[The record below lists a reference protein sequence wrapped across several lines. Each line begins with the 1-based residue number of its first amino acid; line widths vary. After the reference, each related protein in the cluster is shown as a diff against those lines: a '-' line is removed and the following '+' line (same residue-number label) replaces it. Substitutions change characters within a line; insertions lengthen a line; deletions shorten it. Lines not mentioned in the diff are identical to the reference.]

1 MFRKKLL
8 TALSLVLVLCTLV
21 SIGALGLQAL
31 AAETLGSISGGHSQT
46 HTAGD
51 SLAAIQQQNAEWAVR
66 QFLDQCAMPLDGSNG
81 TPDLCIPGLSSTDN
95 MIPQGMTYYKAK
107 NWVLISSY
115 KNGGGSP
122 SVIYALSLETGM
134 FVAQFNLYN
143 NDKSAC
149 TAHVGGI
156 AASNF
161 NLYIADKNNSISYVP
176 LSELNV
182 AEGTLKDIYI
192 QGTVDLAELS
202 SANTSFCSLDNGI
215 LWTGNFYH
223 TADGYKTPANSV
235 YNSMIFG
242 YALQGANSQTEWN
255 AFATGSITGDA
266 SASSNADCAGYPTYT
281 LAIPN
286 TITKIQCALV
296 AKGRVYM
303 GTSYGRRNDCDLY
316 IADIDLT
323 KNGNTTVTIAGH
335 QTDAY
340 LLSDYR
346 TFNNHLYMNEGMFML
361 NNEIYILTESAAY
374 KYYDPQKPQS
384 DPKNCPYPT
393 DVIWKL
399 DPYALMGEVAPDDS
413 GITSYYTKVYNWD
426 EIGVDD
432 EYIIVFKSRAG
443 ENGNNILYALDA
455 NGGYAGNPLPKYTV
469 RTNAG
474 QGATGDSMGMI
485 GKKLSNYTFTNG
497 DKKLV
502 LNNPDDDDVES
513 MRWSIEKTGDGNAV
527 RITSKDSYFANAPFL
542 YYGSRLVYMTLGGNE
557 QFANVHLAPTGRSDG
572 SFQLYYK
579 GSKKGSKE
587 YYMFCNDGTISDGL
601 ESYSRYYA
609 QADVKEKDSDP
620 NGTGYANRDHTET
633 VYYGQ
638 TERAGTFHMD
648 GTYNRSCD
656 YHSGNKIGY
665 HHNKESNSNQVLGTA
680 VGNSYTY
687 FYIYRR
693 IVQTE
698 GSQGK
703 SNLFTGKKA
712 YAAADGT
719 YTIDLQAYAT
729 GTTQSAISDKGVP
742 LDVVLVVDRSAS
754 MTSEDCL
761 NFDKVYRVSYD
772 TYRRRPGDDK
782 DREAYYKLGDNYYLI
797 KRNWYM
803 TEFVERNGALSRDG
817 KLGDTDAKSNYGVHD
832 HAAFYLHTDGKY
844 YRVNQKIW
852 EGKENFYVLYFYA
865 DDGNYYALYNS
876 KNDCNCADKGTA
888 THNPAHLI
896 GTVNPGD
903 FDYDTAYGIFWN
915 SSSTAYNCYKEK
927 KLSAYR
933 ETAYSGTYYTGT
945 GDTHYYLYFEANGKT
960 YYLDGLNITE
970 DRPDQYTSSSEY
982 IYTGAYYTK
991 TNVQRR
997 TAVAKAARE
1006 FVADLRVDSGKY
1018 DIDHRIAFVEFGN
1031 DASSAMPDALGT
1043 AWDYTGVWNKTASGS
1058 GQFILKNNLDAD
1070 AEKTVYKN
1078 AFNSANDATADYAI
1092 SEMAGGTDYVCAAP
1106 NHGFEMA
1113 YEILN
1118 NSSAKAEYAAGTRKA
1133 VVVFITDGIPGNPSS
1148 QFNNAAARLNI
1159 SKTYA
1164 NAAIEQAA
1172 RIKALGAADIYSI
1185 YIGTD
1190 FMKGFIVDDYMEGV
1204 SSNYPNSTGYPGF
1217 KDGATLGTK
1226 KEGGNYYSRITSG
1239 GDLSRLLESIAYEA
1253 IASGTAVKLNSTAVL
1268 KDVLSDSFAFPSDLS
1283 QLKVTLQTQDLSY
1296 NAANKL
1302 VEGAIVNNPA
1312 GVTYKIVGNE
1322 INVTGF
1328 DYTTNYVAPDHP
1340 GKRLIVKLEGILP
1353 TRDIVG
1359 YKIDTNDNERSGIYE
1374 HPDAS
1379 VPMENLTKDE
1389 VTRLLPAPETN
1400 VPEHNY
1406 IFDFGSVMPVTD
1418 NSGELLAVSNS
1429 PTKLSATAYPL
1440 ETSNTAGGSAKIDTA
1455 ANVLDLTM
1463 GMTNS
1468 YIYAFI
1474 KTGYDSYEW
1483 TRVNLIPASNVY
1495 FEETSLT
1502 PVTGTGTA
1510 WASTAAASAA
1520 AQSPS
1525 GNYDLYGFDVSY
1537 NFNDG
1542 KLFSGNAALKTTVN
1556 SGSKTSDKVK
1566 FTFTGESFDLISA
1579 CGPQTGVL
1587 AVKVTNSAT
1596 GATKYYVV
1604 DTYYTDANY
1613 LVDGLARQV
1622 PVMTFSGDCGTY
1634 NVEVSGVYL
1643 NSAGAVKNSGAKAA
1657 PSALSAVDRSVLNA
1671 LAELGY
1677 DDVSASEVEKIW
1689 MDDSSVL
1696 NDKVPVAYSAPA
1708 KAPAAKA
1715 DGTSADVSLDV
1726 YIDAVRIYKPY
1737 GNNDPASY
1745 IAGEK
1750 NARYINVLGNLK
1762 SGGMT
1767 GSNDGKIAYVEGGS
1781 YDSLEFADYN
1791 NYQFGGPHNEVY
1803 LNKVTDGAVTGLSF
1817 TLGNFDKTKSQV
1829 MLSLRYVQKN
1839 GAANGSECKINNAI
1853 IRISSATEMYYDITE
1868 YVNDDGTVTIQ
1879 NLGDNLLAVGYI
1891 KLADAKVSVDD
1902 SALAKAQRAMAQP
1915 GVETDVLARF
1925 IPVEENDAEEADN
1938 VERPLGA
1945 KLITV
1950 NGANNDNDGIVFDFL
1965 DTVLGSVSAM
1975 FKKIASFLANIF
1987 GFFR

>member
-66 QFLDQCAMPLDGSNG
+66 QFLDQCATPLDGSNG

-107 NWVLISSY
+107 NWVLIASY

-122 SVIYALSLETGM
+122 SVIYALSLETGR

-202 SANTSFCSLDNGI
+202 SANTSFCSFDNGI

-223 TADGYKTPANSV
+223 TADGYNTPANSV

-266 SASSNADCAGYPTYT
+266 SASSNADCAGYPSHT
-281 LAIPN
+281 LAVPN

-303 GTSYGRRNDCDLY
+303 GTSYGRKNACDLY

-323 KNGNTTVTIAGH
+323 KKGNTTVTIAGH

-361 NNEIYILTESAAY
+361 NNEIYILTESAAF
-374 KYYDPQKPQS
+374 KYYGESPTNK
-384 DPKNCPYPT
+384 CTYPT

-413 GITSYYTKVYNWD
+413 GITSYYSKVYNWD

-432 EYIIVFKSRAG
+432 EYIIVFKSSAV
-443 ENGNNILYALDA
+443 ENGNNVLYALDA

-469 RTNAG
+469 RANAG

-557 QFANVHLAPTGRSDG
+557 QFANVYLAPTGSSDG
-572 SFQLYYK
+572 SFQLYY
-579 GSKKGSKE
+579 KGSKE

-601 ESYSRYYA
+601 DSYSRYYA
-609 QADVKEKDSDP
+609 ENDVKERDADKSTTR
-620 NGTGYANRDHTET
+620 NEDHTGT

-638 TERAGTFHMD
+638 TEQAGTFHMD
-648 GTYNRSCD
+648 GTYSRSCD

-665 HHNKESNSNQVLGTA
+665 HPNKESSSNKVLGTA

-693 IVQTE
+693 IIQTE

-729 GTTQSAISDKGVP
+729 GSTQSAISDKGVP

-761 NFDKVYRVSYD
+761 NYDKVYRVSYD

-782 DREAYYKLGDNYYLI
+782 DREAYYKLGDTYYLI
-797 KRNWYM
+797 QRGSYDTYAYNSHSGSMGRDSVKNAGTTWYYL
-803 TEFVERNGALSRDG
+803 FDG
-817 KLGDTDAKSNYGVHD
+817 EYCQINY
-832 HAAFYLHTDGKY
+832 KY
-844 YRVNQKIW
+844 YRKN
-852 EGKENFYVLYFYA
+852 NSAAYSYSTAVLYIEHN
-865 DDGNYYALYNS
+865 GNYYALYNTGT
-876 KNDCNCADKGTA
+876 DCNCSNKGTDA
-888 THNPAHLI
+888 HEAAHLI
-896 GTVNPGD
+896 GTSMPSNKNGYDD
-903 FDYDTAYGIFWN
+903 FRNSANAY
-915 SSSTAYNCYKEK
+915 YNCYKK
-927 KLSAYR
+927 DSSNPNYK
-933 ETAYSGTYYTGT
+933 GTYYTYDKT
-945 GDTHYYLYFEANGKT
+945 THYYLYFEANGKT

-970 DRPDQYTSSSEY
+970 DRPDQYTSTSEY

-1018 DIDHRIAFVEFGN
+1018 NIDHRIAFVEFGN
-1031 DASSAMPDALGT
+1031 DASSATPLLGNYN
-1043 AWDYTGVWNKTASGS
+1043 WQHTGVWNKTDSSGS
-1058 GQFILKNNLDAD
+1058 GQFILKNNLDAA

-1092 SEMAGGTDYVCAAP
+1092 SEMAGGTTFTCAAP
-1106 NHGFEMA
+1106 NHGMEMA
-1113 YEILN
+1113 YEILS

-1133 VVVFITDGIPGNPSS
+1133 VVVMISDGVPGNPERSD
-1148 QFNNAAARLNI
+1148 NPNI
-1159 SKTYA
+1159 AKIYA
-1164 NAAIEQAA
+1164 NGAIEQAA
-1172 RIKALGAADIYSI
+1172 KIKALGHCDIYTI
-1185 YIGTD
+1185 YIGTES
-1190 FMKGFIVDDYMEGV
+1190 MSGFNVDDYMEGV
-1204 SSNYPNSTGYPGF
+1204 SSNYPNATGYPGYNN
-1217 KDGATLGTK
+1217 KVLGEK
-1226 KEGGNYYSRITSG
+1226 NPDGNYYSKITTG
-1239 GDLSRLLESIAYEA
+1239 GDLSKLLEQISYEA

-1283 QLKVTLQTQDLSY
+1283 QLKVTLQTQELSY

-1312 GVTYKIVGNE
+1312 GVTYEIVGNE

-1359 YKIDTNDNERSGIYE
+1359 YDIDTNDNERSGIYA
-1374 HPDAS
+1374 HPDVS

-1389 VTRLLPAPETN
+1389 VTRLLPAPETS

-1406 IFDFGSVMPVTD
+1406 IFDFGSVMPITD

-1429 PTKLSATAYPL
+1429 PAKLSATAYPL
-1440 ETSNTAGGSAKIDTA
+1440 ETSNTAGASAKIDTA
-1455 ANVLDLTM
+1455 ANGLDLTM

-1474 KTGYDSYEW
+1474 KTGHDSYEW

-1525 GNYDLYGFDVSY
+1525 GNYDLYGFDASY

-1715 DGTSADVSLDV
+1715 NETAADVSLDV

-1925 IPVEENDAEEADN
+1925 IPVAENDAEEADN
-1938 VERPLGA
+1938 VKRPLGA
-1945 KLITV
+1945 EIITV

>member
-1 MFRKKLL
+1 MFRKKFL

-66 QFLDQCAMPLDGSNG
+66 QFLDQCATPLDGSNG
-81 TPDLCIPGLSSTDN
+81 NPDLCIPGLSSTDN
-95 MIPQGMTYYKAK
+95 MIPQGLTYYKAK
-107 NWVLISSY
+107 NWVLIASY

-122 SVIYALSLETGM
+122 SVIYALSLETGR

-202 SANTSFCSLDNGI
+202 SANTSFCSFDNGI

-223 TADGYKTPANSV
+223 TADGYNTPANSV

-266 SASSNADCAGYPTYT
+266 SASSNADCAGYPTHT
-281 LAIPN
+281 LAVPN

-296 AKGRVYM
+296 SKGRVYM
-303 GTSYGRRNDCDLY
+303 GTSYGRRNACDLY

-323 KNGNTTVTIAGH
+323 KDGNTTVTIAGH

-361 NNEIYILTESAAY
+361 NNEVYILTESAAY
-374 KYYDPQKPQS
+374 KYYGESATNK
-384 DPKNCPYPT
+384 CTYPT

-399 DPYALMGEVAPDDS
+399 DPYALMGEVAPDDE
-413 GITSYYTKVYNWD
+413 GVTSYYSKVYNWD
-426 EIGVDD
+426 EIGVED
-432 EYIIVFKSRAG
+432 EYIIVFKSSAV
-443 ENGNNILYALDA
+443 ENGNNVLYTLDA

-469 RTNAG
+469 RANAG
-474 QGATGDSMGMI
+474 QGATGDSMGMV
-485 GKKLSNYTFTNG
+485 GKKITNYTFTNG

-557 QFANVHLAPTGRSDG
+557 QFANVYLAPTGSSDG
-572 SFQLYYK
+572 SFQLYYN
-579 GSKKGSKE
+579 GSNK

-601 ESYSRYYA
+601 DSYSRYYA
-609 QADVKEKDSDP
+609 ENNVKERDADKSTTR
-620 NGTGYANRDHTET
+620 NEDHTGT

-638 TERAGTFHMD
+638 TEQAGTFHMD
-648 GTYNRSCD
+648 GTYSRSCD

-665 HHNKESNSNQVLGTA
+665 HPNNESSSNKVLGRN
-680 VGNSYTY
+680 VGDSYTY

-693 IVQTE
+693 IIQTE

-712 YAAADGT
+712 YASADGT

-729 GTTQSAISDKGVP
+729 GATQSAISDKGVP
-742 LDVVLVVDRSAS
+742 LDVVLVVDRSSS
-754 MTSEDCL
+754 MGDEKDCA
-761 NFDKVYRVSYD
+761 NYDKAYRLSYD
-772 TYRRRPGDDK
+772 NYQPGN
-782 DREAYYKLGDNYYLI
+782 RETYYKLGDTYYLI
-797 KRNWYM
+797 QRGSYQTYTFTKK
-803 TEFVERNGALSRDG
+803 T
-817 KLGDTDAKSNYGVHD
+817 GDLNYDATSSSSN
-832 HAAFYLHTDGKY
+832 AWYLHS
-844 YRVNQKIW
+844 
-852 EGKENFYVLYFYA
+852 
-865 DDGNYYALYNS
+865 DGNYYQLQHSTVHEATLNRNKRWILYFRDSN
-876 KNDCNCADKGTA
+876 NDVWLLYSGDDCCTSGRT
-888 THNPAHLI
+888 THPAHYA
-896 GTVNPGD
+896 GASTPSDSDVR
-903 FDYDTAYGIFWN
+903 N
-915 SSSTAYNCYKEK
+915 SSNPLYNCYRTGWSK
-927 KLSAYR
+927 SI
-933 ETAYSGTYYTGT
+933 YTGDYYNRNT
-945 GDTHYYLYFEANGKT
+945 ITHYYLYFEANGKT
-960 YYLDGLNITE
+960 YYLDGLNAVD
-970 DRPDQYTSSSEY
+970 DRPSQYTSSTEY
-982 IYTGAYYTK
+982 IYTGAYYDK

-997 TAVAKAARE
+997 TATAKAARE
-1006 FVADLRVDSGKY
+1006 FIADLRVDSGKY

-1031 DASSAMPDALGT
+1031 DASNAKPDLTGT
-1043 AWDYTGVWNKTASGS
+1043 DWAYTGVWNKTDSSGT

-1070 AEKTVYKN
+1070 AEKTFYKN

-1092 SEMAGGTDYVCAAP
+1092 SEMAGNNSYVCAAP

-1133 VVVFITDGIPGNPSS
+1133 IVVFITDGVPGNPSS
-1148 QFNNAAARLNI
+1148 TKSDATKLNI

-1172 RIKALGAADIYSI
+1172 RIKALGSADIYSI
-1185 YIGTD
+1185 YIGTETMTD
-1190 FMKGFIVDDYMEGV
+1190 FNVDDYMDGV

-1226 KEGGNYYSRITSG
+1226 KEGGNYYSKITSG
-1239 GDLSRLLESIAYEA
+1239 GDLSRLLQQISYEA

-1283 QLKVTLQTQDLSY
+1283 QLKVTLQTQELSY

-1312 GVTYKIVGNE
+1312 GVTYEIVGNE

-1340 GKRLIVKLEGILP
+1340 GKRLIVKLEGVLP
-1353 TRDIVG
+1353 VKDIVG
-1359 YKIDTNDNERSGIYE
+1359 YNIDTNDNERSGIYE

-1389 VTRLLPAPETN
+1389 VTRLLPAPETS

-1406 IFDFGSVMPVTD
+1406 IFDFGSVMPITD

-1455 ANVLDLTM
+1455 ANGLDLTM

-1474 KTGYDSYEW
+1474 KTGHDSYEW

-1525 GNYDLYGFDVSY
+1525 GNYDLYGFDASY

-1542 KLFSGNAALKTTVN
+1542 NLFSGNAALKTTVN

-1677 DDVSASEVEKIW
+1677 DDVSAAEVEKIW
-1689 MDDSSVL
+1689 MDDGSVL

-1708 KAPAAKA
+1708 KAPAANA

-1853 IRISSATEMYYDITE
+1853 IRINSATEMYYDITE

-1925 IPVEENDAEEADN
+1925 IPVAENDAEEPDN

-1945 KLITV
+1945 ELITV

-1965 DTVLGSVSAM
+1965 DTVLGSISAM
-1975 FKKIASFLANIF
+1975 FKKIISFFANIF

>member
-66 QFLDQCAMPLDGSNG
+66 QFLDQCATPLDGSNG
-81 TPDLCIPGLSSTDN
+81 TPDLCVPGLSSTDN

-122 SVIYALSLETGM
+122 SVIYALSLETGR

-223 TADGYKTPANSV
+223 TDGGYNTPANSV
-235 YNSMIFG
+235 YNSMMFG

-266 SASSNADCAGYPTYT
+266 SASTNADCAGYPTYT
-281 LAIPN
+281 LAVPN

-303 GTSYGRRNDCDLY
+303 GTSYGRRNACDLY

-323 KNGNTTVTIAGH
+323 KDGNTTVTIAGH

-346 TFNNHLYMNEGMFML
+346 SFNNHLYMNEGMFML

-374 KYYDPQKPQS
+374 KYYGETATNK
-384 DPKNCPYPT
+384 CTYPT

-399 DPYALMGEVAPDDS
+399 DPYALMGEVAPDDE
-413 GITSYYTKVYNWD
+413 GVTSYYSKVYNWD

-432 EYIIVFKSRAG
+432 EYIIVFKSSAV
-443 ENGNNILYALDA
+443 ENGNNVLYALDA

-469 RTNAG
+469 RANAG

-485 GKKLSNYTFTNG
+485 GKKLSNYTFANG

-513 MRWSIEKTGDGNAV
+513 MRWSIEKVDDKTNAV

-557 QFANVHLAPTGRSDG
+557 QFANVYLAPTGSSDG
-572 SFQLYYK
+572 SFQLYY
-579 GSKKGSKE
+579 KGSKE

-601 ESYSRYYA
+601 DSYSRYYA
-609 QADVKEKDSDP
+609 ENDVKERDADKSTTR
-620 NGTGYANRDHTET
+620 NEDHTGT

-638 TERAGTFHMD
+638 TEQAGTFHMD
-648 GTYNRSCD
+648 GTYSRSCD

-665 HHNKESNSNQVLGTA
+665 HPNKESSSNKVLGTA
-680 VGNSYTY
+680 VGSSYTY

-693 IVQTE
+693 IIQTE

-729 GTTQSAISDKGVP
+729 GATQSAISDKGVP

-761 NFDKVYRVSYD
+761 NYDKVYRVSYD

-782 DREAYYKLGDNYYLI
+782 DREAYYKLGDTYYLI
-797 KRNWYM
+797 QRGSYDTYAYNSHSGSMGRDSVKNAGTTWYYL
-803 TEFVERNGALSRDG
+803 FDG
-817 KLGDTDAKSNYGVHD
+817 EYCQINY
-832 HAAFYLHTDGKY
+832 KY
-844 YRVNQKIW
+844 YRKNDSAA
-852 EGKENFYVLYFYA
+852 YSYSTAVLYIEHN
-865 DDGNYYALYNS
+865 GNYYALYNTGT
-876 KNDCNCADKGTA
+876 DCNCSNKGTDA
-888 THNPAHLI
+888 HEAAHLI
-896 GTVNPGD
+896 GTSMPSNKNGYND
-903 FDYDTAYGIFWN
+903 FRNSANAY
-915 SSSTAYNCYKEK
+915 YNCFK
-927 KLSAYR
+927 KDSSKPNY
-933 ETAYSGTYYTGT
+933 EGTYYTYDKT
-945 GDTHYYLYFEANGKT
+945 THYYLYFEANGKT

-970 DRPDQYTSSSEY
+970 DRPSQYTSSTEY

-1018 DIDHRIAFVEFGN
+1018 NIDHRIAFVEFGN
-1031 DASSAMPDALGT
+1031 DASSATPLLGNYN
-1043 AWDYTGVWNKTASGS
+1043 WQHTGVWNKTDSSGS
-1058 GQFILKNNLDAD
+1058 GQFILKNNLDAA

-1092 SEMAGGTDYVCAAP
+1092 SEMAGGTTFTCAAP
-1106 NHGFEMA
+1106 NHGMEMA
-1113 YEILN
+1113 YEILS

-1133 VVVFITDGIPGNPSS
+1133 VVVMISDGVPGNPERSD
-1148 QFNNAAARLNI
+1148 NPNI
-1159 SKTYA
+1159 AKIYA
-1164 NAAIEQAA
+1164 NGAIEQAA
-1172 RIKALGAADIYSI
+1172 KIKALGHCDIYTI
-1185 YIGTD
+1185 YIGTES
-1190 FMKGFIVDDYMEGV
+1190 MSGFNVDNYMEGV
-1204 SSNYPNSTGYPGF
+1204 SSNYPNATGYPGYNN
-1217 KDGATLGTK
+1217 KVLGEKNPDG
-1226 KEGGNYYSRITSG
+1226 NFYSKITTG
-1239 GDLSRLLESIAYEA
+1239 GDLSKLLEQISYEA
-1253 IASGTAVKLNSTAVL
+1253 IASGTAVKLNSTSVL

-1283 QLKVTLQTQDLSY
+1283 QLKVTLQTQELSY

-1302 VEGAIVNNPA
+1302 VEGAKVDNPA
-1312 GVTYKIVGNE
+1312 GVTYEIVGNE

-1353 TRDIVG
+1353 TRDIAG
-1359 YKIDTNDNERSGIYE
+1359 YDIDTNDNERSGIYA
-1374 HPDAS
+1374 HPDVS

-1389 VTRLLPAPETN
+1389 VTRLLPAPETS

-1406 IFDFGSVMPVTD
+1406 IFDFGSVMPITD
-1418 NSGELLAVSNS
+1418 NTGELLAVSNS
-1429 PTKLSATAYPL
+1429 PAKLSATAYPL
-1440 ETSNTAGGSAKIDTA
+1440 ETSNTAGASAKIDTA
-1455 ANVLDLTM
+1455 ANGLDLTM

-1474 KTGYDSYEW
+1474 KTGHDSYEW

-1525 GNYDLYGFDVSY
+1525 GNYDLYGFDASY

-1689 MDDSSVL
+1689 MDDSSIL

-1708 KAPAAKA
+1708 KAPAANA

-1925 IPVEENDAEEADN
+1925 IPVAENDAEEADN

-1950 NGANNDNDGIVFDFL
+1950 NGANNDNDGIVFNFL

>member
-66 QFLDQCAMPLDGSNG
+66 QFLDQCATPLDGSNG

-122 SVIYALSLETGM
+122 SVIYALSLETGR

-223 TADGYKTPANSV
+223 TDGGYNTPANSV
-235 YNSMIFG
+235 YKSMIFG

-281 LAIPN
+281 LAVPN

-303 GTSYGRRNDCDLY
+303 GTSYGRRSPCDLY

-323 KNGNTTVTIAGH
+323 KDGNTTVTIAGH

-374 KYYDPQKPQS
+374 KYYDPKKS
-384 DPKNCPYPT
+384 TNDPNNCKYPT

-399 DPYALMGEVAPDDS
+399 DPYALMGEVAPDES
-413 GITSYYTKVYNWD
+413 GITSYYSKVYDWD

-432 EYIIVFKSRAG
+432 EYIIVFKSSAV
-443 ENGNNILYALDA
+443 ENGNNVLYAIDA

-469 RTNAG
+469 RANAG

-513 MRWSIEKTGDGNAV
+513 MRWSIEKTGNGNAV

-557 QFANVHLAPTGRSDG
+557 QFANVYLAPTGSSDG
-572 SFQLYYK
+572 SFQLYYNGK
-579 GSKKGSKE
+579 NGKF
-587 YYMFCNDGTISDGL
+587 YMFCNDGTISDGL
-601 ESYSRYYA
+601 DSYSRYYA
-609 QADVKEKDSDP
+609 ENNVKERDADKSTTR
-620 NGTGYANRDHTET
+620 NEDHTGT

-638 TERAGTFHMD
+638 TEQAGTFHMD
-648 GTYNRSCD
+648 GTYSRSCD

-665 HHNKESNSNQVLGTA
+665 HPNNESSSNKVLGRN
-680 VGNSYTY
+680 VGDSYTY

-693 IVQTE
+693 IIQTE

-719 YTIDLQAYAT
+719 YTIDLQSYAT
-729 GTTQSAISDKGVP
+729 GATQSAISDKGVP
-742 LDVVLVVDRSAS
+742 LDVVLVVDRSSS
-754 MTSEDCL
+754 MGSEKDCA
-761 NFDKVYRVSYD
+761 NYDKAYRLSYD
-772 TYRRRPGDDK
+772 NYQPGN
-782 DREAYYKLGDNYYLI
+782 RETYYKLGDTYYLI
-797 KRNWYM
+797 QRGSYDSYAYNSHSGSMGRDSVKNAGTTWYYL
-803 TEFVERNGALSRDG
+803 FDG
-817 KLGDTDAKSNYGVHD
+817 EYCQINY
-832 HAAFYLHTDGKY
+832 KY
-844 YRVNQKIW
+844 YRKNDSAA
-852 EGKENFYVLYFYA
+852 YSYSTAVLYIEHN
-865 DDGNYYALYNS
+865 GNYYALYNTGT
-876 KNDCNCADKGTA
+876 DCNCSNKGTDA
-888 THNPAHLI
+888 HEAAHLI
-896 GTVNPGD
+896 GTSMPSAKNGYND
-903 FDYDTAYGIFWN
+903 FRNSANAY
-915 SSSTAYNCYKEK
+915 YNCYKTDSGK
-927 KLSAYR
+927 ANYK
-933 ETAYSGTYYTGT
+933 GTYYTYDKT
-945 GDTHYYLYFEANGKT
+945 THYYLYFEANGKT
-960 YYLDGLNITE
+960 YYLDGLNAVD
-970 DRPDQYTSSSEY
+970 DRPSQYTSSTEY
-982 IYTGAYYTK
+982 IYTGAYYDK

-997 TAVAKAARE
+997 TATAKAARE

-1031 DASSAMPDALGT
+1031 DASSAKPDLTGT
-1043 AWDYTGVWNKTASGS
+1043 DWAYTGVWNKTDSSGS

-1070 AEKTVYKN
+1070 AEKTFYKN

-1092 SEMAGGTDYVCAAP
+1092 SEMAGNTNYVCAAP

-1133 VVVFITDGIPGNPSS
+1133 IVVFITDGVPGNPSS
-1148 QFNNAAARLNI
+1148 TKSAATKLNI

-1172 RIKALGAADIYSI
+1172 RIKALGSADIYSI
-1185 YIGTD
+1185 YIGTETMTD
-1190 FMKGFIVDDYMEGV
+1190 FNVDDYMDGV

-1226 KEGGNYYSRITSG
+1226 KEGGNYYSKITSG
-1239 GDLSRLLESIAYEA
+1239 GDLSRLLQQISYEA

-1283 QLKVTLQTQDLSY
+1283 QLKVTLQTQELSY

-1312 GVTYKIVGNE
+1312 GVTYEIVGNE

-1340 GKRLIVKLEGILP
+1340 GKRLIVKLEGVLP
-1353 TRDIVG
+1353 VKDIVG
-1359 YKIDTNDNERSGIYE
+1359 YNIDTNDNQRSGIYE

-1389 VTRLLPAPETN
+1389 VTRLLPAPETS

-1406 IFDFGSVMPVTD
+1406 IFDFGSVMPITD

-1455 ANVLDLTM
+1455 ANGLDLTM

-1474 KTGYDSYEW
+1474 KTGHDSYEW

-1525 GNYDLYGFDVSY
+1525 GNYDLYGFDASY

-1542 KLFSGNAALKTTVN
+1542 NLFSGNAALKTTVN
-1556 SGSKTSDKVK
+1556 SGTKTSDKVK

-1708 KAPAAKA
+1708 KAPAANA

-1750 NARYINVLGNLK
+1750 NARYVNVLGNLK

-1803 LNKVTDGAVTGLSF
+1803 LNKVTDSAVTGLSF

-1853 IRISSATEMYYDITE
+1853 IRINSATEMYYDITE

-1925 IPVEENDAEEADN
+1925 IPVAENDAEEPDN

-1945 KLITV
+1945 ELITV

-1965 DTVLGSVSAM
+1965 DTVLGSISAM
-1975 FKKIASFLANIF
+1975 FKKIISFFANIF

>member
-66 QFLDQCAMPLDGSNG
+66 QFLDQCATPLDGSNG

-122 SVIYALSLETGM
+122 SVIYALSLETGR

-182 AEGTLKDIYI
+182 AEGTLKNIYI

-223 TADGYKTPANSV
+223 TDGGYNTPANSV
-235 YNSMIFG
+235 YNSMMFG

-266 SASSNADCAGYPTYT
+266 SASTNADCAGYPTYT

-303 GTSYGRRNDCDLY
+303 GTSYGRRNACDLY

-323 KNGNTTVTIAGH
+323 KDGNTTVTIAGH

-346 TFNNHLYMNEGMFML
+346 SFNNHLYMNEGMFML

-374 KYYDPQKPQS
+374 KYYGESATNK
-384 DPKNCPYPT
+384 CTYPT

-399 DPYALMGEVAPDDS
+399 DPYALMGEVAPDDE
-413 GITSYYTKVYNWD
+413 GVTSYYSKVYDWD

-432 EYIIVFKSRAG
+432 EYIIVFKSSAV
-443 ENGNNILYALDA
+443 ENGNNVLYAIDA

-469 RTNAG
+469 RANAG

-513 MRWSIEKTGDGNAV
+513 MRWSIEKVDDKTNAV

-557 QFANVHLAPTGRSDG
+557 QFANVYLAPTGSSDG
-572 SFQLYYK
+572 SFQLYYN
-579 GSKKGSKE
+579 GSNK

-601 ESYSRYYA
+601 DSYSRYYA
-609 QADVKEKDSDP
+609 ENDVKERDADKSTTR
-620 NGTGYANRDHTET
+620 NEDHTGT

-638 TERAGTFHMD
+638 TEQAGTFHMD
-648 GTYNRSCD
+648 GTYSRSCD

-665 HHNKESNSNQVLGTA
+665 HPNKESSSNKVLGTA
-680 VGNSYTY
+680 VGSSYTY

-693 IVQTE
+693 IIQTE

-729 GTTQSAISDKGVP
+729 GATQSAISDKGVP
-742 LDVVLVVDRSAS
+742 LDVVLVVDRSSS
-754 MTSEDCL
+754 MGSEKDCV
-761 NFDKVYRVSYD
+761 NYDKHYRLSYD
-772 TYRRRPGDDK
+772 KYRPGD
-782 DREAYYKLGDNYYLI
+782 RETYYKLGDTYYLI
-797 KRNWYM
+797 QRGSYDSYAYNSHSGSMGRDSVKNAGTTWYYL
-803 TEFVERNGALSRDG
+803 FDG
-817 KLGDTDAKSNYGVHD
+817 EYCQINY
-832 HAAFYLHTDGKY
+832 KY
-844 YRVNQKIW
+844 YRKNDSAAHS
-852 EGKENFYVLYFYA
+852 YSTAVLYIQHN
-865 DDGNYYALYNS
+865 GNYYALYNTGT
-876 KNDCNCADKGTA
+876 DCNCSNKGTDA
-888 THNPAHLI
+888 HEAAHLI
-896 GTVNPGD
+896 GTSMPSAKNGYND
-903 FDYDTAYGIFWN
+903 FRN
-915 SSSTAYNCYKEK
+915 SSNAYYNCYKTDSGK
-927 KLSAYR
+927 ANY
-933 ETAYSGTYYTGT
+933 TGTYYTYDKT
-945 GDTHYYLYFEANGKT
+945 IHYYLYFEANGKT
-960 YYLDGLNITE
+960 YYLDGLNAVD
-970 DRPDQYTSSSEY
+970 DRPSQYTSSTEY
-982 IYTGAYYTK
+982 IYTGAYYDK

-997 TAVAKAARE
+997 TATAKAARE
-1006 FVADLRVDSGKY
+1006 FIADLRVDSGKY

-1031 DASSAMPDALGT
+1031 DASNAKPDLTGT
-1043 AWDYTGVWNKTASGS
+1043 DWAYTGVWNKTDSSGT

-1070 AEKTVYKN
+1070 AEKTFYKN

-1092 SEMAGGTDYVCAAP
+1092 SEMAGNTSYVCAAP

-1133 VVVFITDGIPGNPSS
+1133 IVVFITDGVPGNPSS
-1148 QFNNAAARLNI
+1148 TKSAATKLNI
-1159 SKTYA
+1159 SKIYA
-1164 NAAIEQAA
+1164 NGALEQAA
-1172 RIKALGAADIYSI
+1172 KIKALGTADIYSI
-1185 YIGTD
+1185 YIGTET
-1190 FMKGFIVDDYMEGV
+1190 MNGFNIDDYMDGV
-1204 SSNYPNSTGYPGF
+1204 SSNYPNANGYPGF
-1217 KDGATLGTK
+1217 KDGATLGDRNPN
-1226 KEGGNYYSRITSG
+1226 GNYYSKITSG
-1239 GDLSRLLESIAYEA
+1239 GDLSKLLEQISYEA

-1283 QLKVTLQTQDLSY
+1283 QLKVTLQTQELSY

-1312 GVTYKIVGNE
+1312 GVTYEIVGNE

-1353 TRDIVG
+1353 TRDIAG
-1359 YKIDTNDNERSGIYE
+1359 YDIDTNDNERSGIYA
-1374 HPDAS
+1374 HPDVS

-1406 IFDFGSVMPVTD
+1406 IFDFGSVMPITD

-1429 PTKLSATAYPL
+1429 PAKLSATAYPL
-1440 ETSNTAGGSAKIDTA
+1440 ETSNTAGASAKIDTA
-1455 ANVLDLTM
+1455 ANGLDLTM

-1474 KTGYDSYEW
+1474 KTGHDSYEW

-1510 WASTAAASAA
+1510 WASTAAASTA

-1525 GNYDLYGFDVSY
+1525 GNYDLYGFDASY

-1696 NDKVPVAYSAPA
+1696 NENAPVVYSAPA

-1715 DGTSADVSLDV
+1715 DETAADVSLDV

-1925 IPVEENDAEEADN
+1925 IPVAENDAEEADN

>member
-66 QFLDQCAMPLDGSNG
+66 QFLDQCATPLDGSNG

-95 MIPQGMTYYKAK
+95 MIPQGLTYYKAK
-107 NWVLISSY
+107 NWVLIASY

-122 SVIYALSLETGM
+122 SVIYALSLETGR

-202 SANTSFCSLDNGI
+202 SANTSFCSFDNGI

-223 TADGYKTPANSV
+223 TADGYNTPANSV

-266 SASSNADCAGYPTYT
+266 SASSNADCAGYPTHT
-281 LAIPN
+281 LAVPN

-303 GTSYGRRNDCDLY
+303 GTSYGRKNACDLY

-323 KNGNTTVTIAGH
+323 KDGNTTVTIAGH

-374 KYYDPQKPQS
+374 KYYGESATNK
-384 DPKNCPYPT
+384 CTYPT

-399 DPYALMGEVAPDDS
+399 DPYALMGEVAPDDE
-413 GITSYYTKVYNWD
+413 GVTSYYSKVYNWD
-426 EIGVDD
+426 EIGVED
-432 EYIIVFKSRAG
+432 EYIIVFKSSAV
-443 ENGNNILYALDA
+443 ENGNNVLYTLDA

-469 RTNAG
+469 RANAG
-474 QGATGDSMGMI
+474 QGATGDSMGMV
-485 GKKLSNYTFTNG
+485 GKKITNYTFTNG

-557 QFANVHLAPTGRSDG
+557 QFANVYLAPTGSSDG
-572 SFQLYYK
+572 SFQLYYN
-579 GSKKGSKE
+579 GSNK

-601 ESYSRYYA
+601 DSYSRYYA
-609 QADVKEKDSDP
+609 ENDVKERDADKSTTR
-620 NGTGYANRDHTET
+620 NEDHTGT

-638 TERAGTFHMD
+638 TEQAGTFHMD
-648 GTYNRSCD
+648 GTYSRSCD

-665 HHNKESNSNQVLGTA
+665 HPNNESSSNKVLGRN
-680 VGNSYTY
+680 VGDSYTY

-693 IVQTE
+693 IIQTE

-729 GTTQSAISDKGVP
+729 GSTQSAISDKGVP

-761 NFDKVYRVSYD
+761 NYDKVYRVSYD
-772 TYRRRPGDDK
+772 TYRHRPGDDK
-782 DREAYYKLGDNYYLI
+782 DREAYYKLGDTYYLI
-797 KRNWYM
+797 QRGSYETTAYNLHNGGLCNNNVGSQNNAWYKF
-803 TEFVERNGALSRDG
+803 E
-817 KLGDTDAKSNYGVHD
+817 
-832 HAAFYLHTDGKY
+832 
-844 YRVNQKIW
+844 
-852 EGKENFYVLYFYA
+852 
-865 DDGNYYALYNS
+865 DGNYYRVWCKQMGYVASQAKYRYIIYFKDVSGNFWLLYNDP
-876 KNDCNCADKGTA
+876 KADCCKYNASVNK
-888 THNPAHLI
+888 HPAHFA
-896 GTVNPGD
+896 GTSLPTDDEINKSSKKHSC
-903 FDYDTAYGIFWN
+903 YNAYKVGA
-915 SSSTAYNCYKEK
+915 SSYQ
-927 KLSAYR
+927 
-933 ETAYSGTYYTGT
+933 YTGDYYSYDVT
-945 GDTHYYLYFEANGKT
+945 THYYLYFEANGKT

-970 DRPDQYTSSSEY
+970 DRPDQYTSTSEY

-1018 DIDHRIAFVEFGN
+1018 NIEHRIAFVEFGN
-1031 DASSAMPDALGT
+1031 DASSARPLVNSYN
-1043 AWDYTGVWNKTASGS
+1043 WQHTGVWNKNDSSGS

-1092 SEMAGGTDYVCAAP
+1092 SEMAGGTTYTCAAP
-1106 NHGFEMA
+1106 NHGMEMA
-1113 YEILN
+1113 YEILS

-1133 VVVFITDGIPGNPSS
+1133 VVVMISDGVPGNPERSD
-1148 QFNNAAARLNI
+1148 NPNI
-1159 SKTYA
+1159 AKIYA
-1164 NAAIEQAA
+1164 NGAIEQAA
-1172 RIKALGAADIYSI
+1172 KIKALGQCDIYSI
-1185 YIGTD
+1185 YIGTETMNN
-1190 FMKGFIVDDYMEGV
+1190 FNVDDYMDGV
-1204 SSNYPNSTGYPGF
+1204 SSNYPGATGYPGVS
-1217 KDGATLGTK
+1217 GGLGNK
-1226 KEGGNYYSRITSG
+1226 ISDPHYYSKITSG
-1239 GDLSRLLESIAYEA
+1239 GDLSKLLESIAYEA

-1268 KDVLSDSFAFPSDLS
+1268 KDVLSDSFAFPSELS
-1283 QLKVTLQTQDLSY
+1283 QLKVTLQTQELSY

-1312 GVTYKIVGNE
+1312 GVTYEIVGNE

-1389 VTRLLPAPETN
+1389 VTRLLPAPETS

-1440 ETSNTAGGSAKIDTA
+1440 ETSNTSGGSAKIDTA
-1455 ANVLDLTM
+1455 ANGLDLTM

-1474 KTGYDSYEW
+1474 KTGHDSYEW

-1502 PVTGTGTA
+1502 PVTGTGAA

-1525 GNYDLYGFDVSY
+1525 GNYDLYGFDASY

-1542 KLFSGNAALKTTVN
+1542 NLFSGNAALKTTVN

-1579 CGPQTGVL
+1579 CGPQTGIL

-1622 PVMTFSGDCGTY
+1622 PVMTFSGVCGTY

-1708 KAPAAKA
+1708 KAPAANA

-1750 NARYINVLGNLK
+1750 NARYVNVLGNLK

-1781 YDSLEFADYN
+1781 YDSLGFADYN

-1925 IPVEENDAEEADN
+1925 IPVAENDAEDADN

>member
-66 QFLDQCAMPLDGSNG
+66 QFLDQCATPLDGSNG

-115 KNGGGSP
+115 YNGSGKP
-122 SVIYALSLETGM
+122 SVIYALSLETGR

-223 TADGYKTPANSV
+223 TADGYNTPANSV
-235 YNSMIFG
+235 YNSMMFG

-303 GTSYGRRNDCDLY
+303 GTSYGRRNACDLY

-346 TFNNHLYMNEGMFML
+346 SFNNHLYMNEGMFML

-374 KYYDPQKPQS
+374 KYYGETATNK
-384 DPKNCPYPT
+384 CTYPT

-399 DPYALMGEVAPDDS
+399 DPYALMGEVAPDDE
-413 GITSYYTKVYNWD
+413 GVTSYYSKVYDWD

-432 EYIIVFKSRAG
+432 EYIIVFKSSAV

-469 RTNAG
+469 RANAG

-513 MRWSIEKTGDGNAV
+513 MRWSIEKVDDKTNAV

-557 QFANVHLAPTGRSDG
+557 QFANVYLAPTGSSDG
-572 SFQLYYK
+572 SFQLYYN
-579 GSKKGSKE
+579 GSNK

-601 ESYSRYYA
+601 DSYSRYYA
-609 QADVKEKDSDP
+609 ENDVKERDADKSTTR
-620 NGTGYANRDHTET
+620 NEDHTGT

-638 TERAGTFHMD
+638 TEQAGTFHMD
-648 GTYNRSCD
+648 GTYSRSCD

-665 HHNKESNSNQVLGTA
+665 HPNKESSSNKVLGTA

-693 IVQTE
+693 IIQTE

-729 GTTQSAISDKGVP
+729 GSTQSAISDKGVP
-742 LDVVLVVDRSAS
+742 LDVVLVVDRSSS
-754 MTSEDCL
+754 MGDEKDCA
-761 NFDKVYRVSYD
+761 NYDKHYRLSYD
-772 TYRRRPGDDK
+772 KYRPGD
-782 DREAYYKLGDNYYLI
+782 RETYYKLGDTYYLI
-797 KRNWYM
+797 QRGCYATGSFNEKSGNLYYNNTASNDDVWY
-803 TEFVERNGALSRDG
+803 LHDDG
-817 KLGDTDAKSNYGVHD
+817 CYYQIGHYTVGSNYYVVYYAVEGYQYLLYNTGTD
-832 HAAFYLHTDGKY
+832 NPEWKNNGIAAHKWHGTPSQADLDDSSKNVYNAYKKSKSKANYNGKY
-844 YRVNQKIW
+844 YTP
-852 EGKENFYVLYFYA
+852 
-865 DDGNYYALYNS
+865 S
-876 KNDCNCADKGTA
+876 
-888 THNPAHLI
+888 
-896 GTVNPGD
+896 
-903 FDYDTAYGIFWN
+903 N
-915 SSSTAYNCYKEK
+915 SSFQ
-927 KLSAYR
+927 
-933 ETAYSGTYYTGT
+933 
-945 GDTHYYLYFEANGKT
+945 YYLYIEVGDKI
-960 YYLDGLNITE
+960 YYLEGTGLTE
-970 DRPDQYTSSSEY
+970 TRPSQFHSKSEY
-982 IYTGAYYTK
+982 IYTGAYYDK
-991 TNVQRR
+991 TSVQRR

-1031 DASSAMPDALGT
+1031 DASSAKPDLTGSDWA
-1043 AWDYTGVWNKTASGS
+1043 YTGVWNKTDSSGS
-1058 GQFILKNNLDAD
+1058 GQFIRKNNLDAD
-1070 AEKTVYKN
+1070 AEKTFYKN

-1092 SEMAGGTDYVCAAP
+1092 SEMAGNTSYVCAAP

-1133 VVVFITDGIPGNPSS
+1133 IVVFITDGIPGNPSS
-1148 QFNNAAARLNI
+1148 TKPASTKLKI

-1190 FMKGFIVDDYMEGV
+1190 SMSGFNVDDYMEGV
-1204 SSNYPNSTGYPGF
+1204 SSNYPNSTGYPGY

-1226 KEGGNYYSRITSG
+1226 KEGGNYYSKITSG
-1239 GDLSRLLESIAYEA
+1239 GDLSRLLQQISYEA

-1283 QLKVTLQTQDLSY
+1283 QLKVTLQTQELSY

-1312 GVTYKIVGNE
+1312 GVTYEIVGNE

-1340 GKRLIVKLEGILP
+1340 GKRLIVKLEGVLP
-1353 TRDIVG
+1353 VKDIVG
-1359 YKIDTNDNERSGIYE
+1359 YNIDTNDNERSGIYE

-1406 IFDFGSVMPVTD
+1406 IFDFGSVMPITD
-1418 NSGELLAVSNS
+1418 NAGELLAVSNS

-1455 ANVLDLTM
+1455 ANGLDLTM

-1474 KTGYDSYEW
+1474 KTGHDSYEW

-1525 GNYDLYGFDVSY
+1525 GNYDLYGFDASY

-1542 KLFSGNAALKTTVN
+1542 NLFSGNAALKTTVN

-1622 PVMTFSGDCGTY
+1622 PVMTFRGDCGTY

-1708 KAPAAKA
+1708 KAPAANT
-1715 DGTSADVSLDV
+1715 DGTPADVSLDV

-1781 YDSLEFADYN
+1781 YDSLGFADYN

-1853 IRISSATEMYYDITE
+1853 IRINSATEMYYDITE

-1925 IPVEENDAEEADN
+1925 IPVAENDAEEPDN

-1945 KLITV
+1945 ELITV

-1965 DTVLGSVSAM
+1965 DTVLGSISAM
-1975 FKKIASFLANIF
+1975 FKKIISFFANIF
-1987 GFFR
+1987 DFFR

>member
-66 QFLDQCAMPLDGSNG
+66 QFLDQCATPLDGSNG
-81 TPDLCIPGLSSTDN
+81 NPDLCIPGLSSTDN
-95 MIPQGMTYYKAK
+95 MIPQGLTYYKAK
-107 NWVLISSY
+107 NWVLIASY

-122 SVIYALSLETGM
+122 SVIYALSLETGR

-223 TADGYKTPANSV
+223 NEGGYNTPANSV
-235 YNSMIFG
+235 YNSMMFG

-281 LAIPN
+281 LAVPN

-303 GTSYGRRNDCDLY
+303 GTSYGRKNACDLY

-323 KNGNTTVTIAGH
+323 KKGNTTVTIAGH

-361 NNEIYILTESAAY
+361 NNEIYILTESAAF
-374 KYYDPQKPQS
+374 KYYGESPTNK
-384 DPKNCPYPT
+384 CTYPT

-426 EIGVDD
+426 EIGVED
-432 EYIIVFKSRAG
+432 EYIIVFKSRAV

-469 RTNAG
+469 RENAG

-557 QFANVHLAPTGRSDG
+557 QFANVYLAPTGSSDG
-572 SFQLYYK
+572 SFQLYY
-579 GSKKGSKE
+579 KGSKE

-609 QADVKEKDSDP
+609 ENDVKERDADKSTTR
-620 NGTGYANRDHTET
+620 NEDHTGS

-638 TERAGTFHMD
+638 TEQAGTFHMD

-665 HHNKESNSNQVLGTA
+665 HHNKESSSNKVLGTA
-680 VGNSYTY
+680 VGNSFTY

-729 GTTQSAISDKGVP
+729 GSTQSAISDKGVP

-761 NFDKVYRVSYD
+761 NYDKVYRVSYD
-772 TYRRRPGDDK
+772 TYRHRPGDDK
-782 DREAYYKLGDNYYLI
+782 DREAYYKLGDTYYLI
-797 KRNWYM
+797 QRGSYETTAYNLHNGGLCNNNVGSQNNAWYKF
-803 TEFVERNGALSRDG
+803 E
-817 KLGDTDAKSNYGVHD
+817 
-832 HAAFYLHTDGKY
+832 
-844 YRVNQKIW
+844 
-852 EGKENFYVLYFYA
+852 
-865 DDGNYYALYNS
+865 DGNYYRVWCKQMGYVASQAKYRYIIYFKDVSGNFWLLYNDP
-876 KNDCNCADKGTA
+876 KADCCKYNASVNK
-888 THNPAHLI
+888 HPAHFA
-896 GTVNPGD
+896 GTSLPTDDEINKSSKKHSC
-903 FDYDTAYGIFWN
+903 YNAYKVGA
-915 SSSTAYNCYKEK
+915 SSYQ
-927 KLSAYR
+927 
-933 ETAYSGTYYTGT
+933 YTGDYYSYDVT
-945 GDTHYYLYFEANGKT
+945 THYYLYFEANGKT

-970 DRPDQYTSSSEY
+970 DRPDQYTSTSEY

-1018 DIDHRIAFVEFGN
+1018 NIEHRIAFVEFGN
-1031 DASSAMPDALGT
+1031 DASSARPLVNSYN
-1043 AWDYTGVWNKTASGS
+1043 WQHTGVWNKNDSSGS

-1092 SEMAGGTDYVCAAP
+1092 SEMAGGTTYTCAAP
-1106 NHGFEMA
+1106 NHGMEMA
-1113 YEILN
+1113 YEILS

-1133 VVVFITDGIPGNPSS
+1133 VVVMISDGVPGNPERSD
-1148 QFNNAAARLNI
+1148 NPNI
-1159 SKTYA
+1159 AKIYA
-1164 NAAIEQAA
+1164 NGAIEQAA
-1172 RIKALGAADIYSI
+1172 KIKALGQCDIYSI
-1185 YIGTD
+1185 YIGTETMNN
-1190 FMKGFIVDDYMEGV
+1190 FNVDDYMDGV
-1204 SSNYPNSTGYPGF
+1204 SSNYPGATGYPGVS
-1217 KDGATLGTK
+1217 GGLGNK
-1226 KEGGNYYSRITSG
+1226 ISDPHYYSKITSG
-1239 GDLSRLLESIAYEA
+1239 GDLSKLLESIAYEA

-1268 KDVLSDSFAFPSDLS
+1268 KDVLSDSFAFPSELS
-1283 QLKVTLQTQDLSY
+1283 QLKVTLQTQELSY

-1312 GVTYKIVGNE
+1312 GVTYEIVGNE

-1389 VTRLLPAPETN
+1389 VTRLLPAPETS

-1440 ETSNTAGGSAKIDTA
+1440 ETSNTSGGSAKIDTA
-1455 ANVLDLTM
+1455 ANGLDLTM

-1474 KTGYDSYEW
+1474 KTGHDSYEW

-1502 PVTGTGTA
+1502 PVTGTGAA

-1525 GNYDLYGFDVSY
+1525 GNYDLYGFDASY

-1542 KLFSGNAALKTTVN
+1542 NLFSGNAALKTTVN

-1596 GATKYYVV
+1596 GASKYYVV

-1677 DDVSASEVEKIW
+1677 DDVSAAEVEKIW
-1689 MDDSSVL
+1689 MDDGSVL

-1708 KAPAAKA
+1708 KAPAANA

-1781 YDSLEFADYN
+1781 YDSLGFADYN

-1839 GAANGSECKINNAI
+1839 GVANGSECKINNAI
-1853 IRISSATEMYYDITE
+1853 IRINSATEMYYDITE

-1925 IPVEENDAEEADN
+1925 IPVAENDAEEPDN

-1945 KLITV
+1945 ELITV

-1965 DTVLGSVSAM
+1965 DTVLGSISAM
-1975 FKKIASFLANIF
+1975 FKKIISFFANIF

>member
-1 MFRKKLL
+1 MEDTKMFRKKLL

-66 QFLDQCAMPLDGSNG
+66 QFLDQCATPLDGSNG
-81 TPDLCIPGLSSTDN
+81 NPDLCIPGLSSTDN
-95 MIPQGMTYYKAK
+95 MIPQGLTYYKAK
-107 NWVLISSY
+107 NWVLIASY

-122 SVIYALSLETGM
+122 SVIYALSLETGR

-202 SANTSFCSLDNGI
+202 SANTSFCSFDNGI

-223 TADGYKTPANSV
+223 TADGYNTPANSV

-266 SASSNADCAGYPTYT
+266 SASSNADCAGYPTHT
-281 LAIPN
+281 LAVPN

-296 AKGRVYM
+296 SKGRVYM
-303 GTSYGRRNDCDLY
+303 GTSYGRKNACDLY

-323 KNGNTTVTIAGH
+323 KGGNTTVTIAGH

-340 LLSDYR
+340 LLSNYR

-361 NNEIYILTESAAY
+361 NNEIYILTESAAF
-374 KYYDPQKPQS
+374 KYYGESPTNK
-384 DPKNCPYPT
+384 CTYPT

-399 DPYALMGEVAPDDS
+399 DPYALMDEVAPDDS

-426 EIGVDD
+426 EIGVED
-432 EYIIVFKSRAG
+432 EYIIVFKSRAV

-469 RTNAG
+469 RANAG

-502 LNNPDDDDVES
+502 LNNPDEDDSES
-513 MRWSIEKTGDGNAV
+513 MRWSIEKVSDKTNAV

-557 QFANVHLAPTGRSDG
+557 QFANVYLAPTGSSDG
-572 SFQLYYK
+572 SFQLYYNGK
-579 GSKKGSKE
+579 GGKF
-587 YYMFCNDGTISDGL
+587 YMFCNDGTISDGL
-601 ESYSRYYA
+601 GSYSRYYA
-609 QADVKEKDSDP
+609 EADVKEKDSDT

-638 TERAGTFHMD
+638 TEQAGTFHMD
-648 GTYNRSCD
+648 GSYSRSCD

-665 HHNKESNSNQVLGTA
+665 YPNKESNSNKVLGTA
-680 VGNSYTY
+680 VGDSYTY

-693 IVQTE
+693 IIQTE

-729 GTTQSAISDKGVP
+729 GATQSAISDKGVP
-742 LDVVLVVDRSAS
+742 LDVVFVVDRSRS
-754 MTSEDCL
+754 MSTEDCA
-761 NFDKVYRVSYD
+761 NYDKVYRVSYD

-782 DREAYYKLGDNYYLI
+782 DREAYYKLGDTYYLI
-797 KRNWYM
+797 QRGSYESYTFNQTSGALNYKN
-803 TEFVERNGALSRDG
+803 NGAKDNNEWY
-817 KLGDTDAKSNYGVHD
+817 K
-832 HAAFYLHTDGKY
+832 HT
-844 YRVNQKIW
+844 
-852 EGKENFYVLYFYA
+852 
-865 DDGNYYALYNS
+865 DGNYYKIGHHREKYDGKYRNILFYTDANGGLWVLYTGGGCCVN
-876 KNDCNCADKGTA
+876 GQT
-888 THNPAHLI
+888 THPAHYA
-896 GTVNPGD
+896 GT
-903 FDYDTAYGIFWN
+903 DYPSWN
-915 SSSTAYNCYKEK
+915 DLNKNKDSNCYWCYV
-927 KLSAYR
+927 SGGSVG
-933 ETAYSGTYYTGT
+933 AYSDKTIYEGVYYTRSIT
-945 GDTHYYLYFEANGKT
+945 THYYLYFEANGKT

-970 DRPDQYTSSSEY
+970 DRPDQYTSKSEY

-997 TAVAKAARE
+997 TAIGKAANE

-1018 DIDHRIAFVEFGN
+1018 DIEHRVAFVEFGN
-1031 DASSAMPDALGT
+1031 DASSATPTLNPQNSLD
-1043 AWDYTGVWNKTASGS
+1043 WKHTGVWNKTDSSGS
-1058 GQFILKNNLDAD
+1058 GNFVLKNSLDSDAD
-1070 AEKTVYKN
+1070 KTVYKD
-1078 AFNSANDATADYAI
+1078 AFHSANDATADYAI
-1092 SEMAGGTDYVCAAP
+1092 SELKRESTVGTCAAP
-1106 NHGFEMA
+1106 NHGMEMA
-1113 YEILN
+1113 YEILS

-1133 VVVFITDGIPGNPSS
+1133 VVVMISDGVPGNPERGD
-1148 QFNNAAARLNI
+1148 NPNI
-1159 SKTYA
+1159 AKIYA
-1164 NAAIEQAA
+1164 NGAIEQAA
-1172 RIKALGAADIYSI
+1172 KIKALGHCDIYTI
-1185 YIGTD
+1185 YIGTENMD
-1190 FMKGFIVDDYMEGV
+1190 GFYVDSFMEGV
-1204 SSNYPNSTGYPGF
+1204 SSNYPNANGYPGY
-1217 KDGATLGTK
+1217 KDGATLGDRNPD
-1226 KEGGNYYSRITSG
+1226 GNFYSKITTG
-1239 GDLSRLLESIAYEA
+1239 GDLSRLLQQISYEA
-1253 IASGTAVKLNSTAVL
+1253 IASGTAVHLNSTSVL

-1283 QLKVTLQTQDLSY
+1283 QLKVTLQTQELSY

-1312 GVTYKIVGNE
+1312 GVTYEIVGNE

-1340 GKRLIVKLEGILP
+1340 GKRLIVKIEGILP
-1353 TRDIVG
+1353 TRDIAG
-1359 YKIDTNDNERSGIYE
+1359 YDIDTNDNERSGIYE
-1374 HPDAS
+1374 HPDVS

-1406 IFDFGSVMPVTD
+1406 IFDFGSVMPIA
-1418 NSGELLAVSNS
+1418 NKYGELLAVANS
-1429 PTKLSATAYPL
+1429 PAKLSTTAYPL
-1440 ETSNTAGGSAKIDTA
+1440 ETTNSAGGSAKIDTTD
-1455 ANVLDLTM
+1455 NGLDLTM

-1468 YIYAFI
+1468 YVYAFI
-1474 KTGYDSYEW
+1474 KTVHGTYEW
-1483 TRVNLIPASNVY
+1483 ARVNLIPASNVY

-1510 WASTAAASAA
+1510 WTSTAAASTA

-1525 GNYDLYGFDVSY
+1525 GNYDLYGFDASY

-1708 KAPAAKA
+1708 KAPAANT

-1781 YDSLEFADYN
+1781 YDSLGFADYN

-1839 GAANGSECKINNAI
+1839 GVANGSECKINNAI
-1853 IRISSATEMYYDITE
+1853 IRINSATEMYYDITE

-1902 SALAKAQRAMAQP
+1902 SALAKAQRAMSQP

-1925 IPVEENDAEEADN
+1925 IPVAENDAEEADN

>member
-1 MFRKKLL
+1 MEDTKMFRKKLL

-66 QFLDQCAMPLDGSNG
+66 QFLDQCATPLDGSNG
-81 TPDLCIPGLSSTDN
+81 NPDLCVPGLSSTDN

-122 SVIYALSLETGM
+122 SVIYALSLETGR

-223 TADGYKTPANSV
+223 TDGGYNTPANSV
-235 YNSMIFG
+235 YKSMIFG

-303 GTSYGRRNDCDLY
+303 GTSYGRRSPCDLY

-323 KNGNTTVTIAGH
+323 KGGNTTVTIAGH

-340 LLSDYR
+340 LLSNYR

-361 NNEIYILTESAAY
+361 NNEIYILTESAAF
-374 KYYDPQKPQS
+374 KYYGESPTNK
-384 DPKNCPYPT
+384 CTYPT

-426 EIGVDD
+426 EIGVED
-432 EYIIVFKSRAG
+432 EYIIVFKSRAV

-469 RTNAG
+469 RANAG

-513 MRWSIEKTGDGNAV
+513 MRWSIEKVDDKTNAV

-557 QFANVHLAPTGRSDG
+557 QFANVYLAPTGSSDG
-572 SFQLYYK
+572 SFQLYY
-579 GSKKGSKE
+579 KGSKE

-609 QADVKEKDSDP
+609 ENDVKERDADKSTTR
-620 NGTGYANRDHTET
+620 NEDHTGS

-638 TERAGTFHMD
+638 TEQAGTFHMD
-648 GTYNRSCD
+648 GTYDRSCD

-665 HHNKESNSNQVLGTA
+665 HPNKESSSNKVLGTA
-680 VGNSYTY
+680 VGASYTY

-729 GTTQSAISDKGVP
+729 GSTQSAISDKGVP

-754 MTSEDCL
+754 MKGDQDCI
-761 NFDKVYRVSYD
+761 NYDKVYRVSYD

-782 DREAYYKLGDNYYLI
+782 DREAYYKLGDTYYLI
-797 KRNWYM
+797 QRGSYDTYAYNSHSGSMGRDSVKNAGTTWYYL
-803 TEFVERNGALSRDG
+803 FDG
-817 KLGDTDAKSNYGVHD
+817 EYCQINY
-832 HAAFYLHTDGKY
+832 KY
-844 YRVNQKIW
+844 YRKN
-852 EGKENFYVLYFYA
+852 NSAAYSYSTAVLYIEHN
-865 DDGNYYALYNS
+865 GNYYALYNTGT
-876 KNDCNCADKGTA
+876 DCNCSNKGTDA
-888 THNPAHLI
+888 HEAAHLI
-896 GTVNPGD
+896 GTSMPSNKNGYDD
-903 FDYDTAYGIFWN
+903 FRNSANAY
-915 SSSTAYNCYKEK
+915 YNCFKKDSSNPNYK
-927 KLSAYR
+927 
-933 ETAYSGTYYTGT
+933 GTYYTYDKT
-945 GDTHYYLYFEANGKT
+945 THYYLYFDANGKT

-970 DRPDQYTSSSEY
+970 DRPDQYTSTSEY

-991 TNVQRR
+991 TNVSRR
-997 TAVAKAARE
+997 TAVKKAAAE

-1031 DASSAMPDALGT
+1031 DASSAKPIIGDLDSSYN
-1043 AWDYTGVWNKTASGS
+1043 WKYTGVWNKTSSDGSGS
-1058 GQFILKNNLDAD
+1058 FALKNSLDSD
-1070 AEKTVYKN
+1070 SSKTVYKN
-1078 AFNSANDATADYAI
+1078 AFNSANDATMEYALSEIGSSSGDY
-1092 SEMAGGTDYVCAAP
+1092 TCAAP
-1106 NHGFEMA
+1106 NHGMEMA
-1113 YEILN
+1113 YEILS

-1133 VVVFITDGIPGNPSS
+1133 VVVMISDGVPGNPERSD
-1148 QFNNAAARLNI
+1148 NPNI
-1159 SKTYA
+1159 AKIYA
-1164 NAAIEQAA
+1164 NGAIEQAA
-1172 RIKALGAADIYSI
+1172 KIKALGQCDIYSI
-1185 YIGTD
+1185 YIGTETMNN
-1190 FMKGFIVDDYMEGV
+1190 FNVDDYMDGV
-1204 SSNYPNSTGYPGF
+1204 SSNYPGATGYPGVS
-1217 KDGATLGTK
+1217 GGLGNK
-1226 KEGGNYYSRITSG
+1226 ISDPHYYSKITSG
-1239 GDLSRLLESIAYEA
+1239 GDLSKLLESIAYEA

-1283 QLKVTLQTQDLSY
+1283 QLKVTLQTQELSY

-1312 GVTYKIVGNE
+1312 GVTYEIVGNE

-1328 DYTTNYVAPDHP
+1328 DYTTNFVAPDHP

-1359 YKIDTNDNERSGIYE
+1359 YNIDTNDNERSGIYE

-1389 VTRLLPAPETN
+1389 VTRLLPAPETS

-1406 IFDFGSVMPVTD
+1406 IFDFGSVMPITD
-1418 NSGELLAVSNS
+1418 NSGELLAVSAS
-1429 PTKLSATAYPL
+1429 PTKLSTSAYPL
-1440 ETSNTAGGSAKIDTA
+1440 EATNTSGGSAKIDTA
-1455 ANVLDLTM
+1455 ANGLDLTM

-1474 KTGYDSYEW
+1474 KTGHDSYEW

-1525 GNYDLYGFDVSY
+1525 GNYDLYGFDASY

-1542 KLFSGNAALKTTVN
+1542 NLFSGNAALKTTVN

-1579 CGPQTGVL
+1579 CGPQTGIL

-1677 DDVSASEVEKIW
+1677 DDVSAAEVEKIW

-1708 KAPAAKA
+1708 KAPAANA

-1750 NARYINVLGNLK
+1750 NARYVNVLGNLK

-1925 IPVEENDAEEADN
+1925 IPVAENDAEEADN

-1950 NGANNDNDGIVFDFL
+1950 NGANNDNDGIVFNFL

>member
-66 QFLDQCAMPLDGSNG
+66 QFLDQCATPLDGSNG
-81 TPDLCIPGLSSTDN
+81 NPDLCVPGLSSTDN

-115 KNGGGSP
+115 SNVSGKP
-122 SVIYALSLETGM
+122 SVIYALSLETGR

-161 NLYIADKNNSISYVP
+161 NLYIADKGSKISYVP

-182 AEGTLKDIYI
+182 PEGTLKDIYI
-192 QGTVDLAELS
+192 QGTVNLAELGGAS
-202 SANTSFCSLDNGI
+202 TSFCSFDNGI

-223 TADGYKTPANSV
+223 TADGYNTPANSV
-235 YNSMIFG
+235 YNSMLFG

-266 SASSNADCAGYPTYT
+266 SASTNADCAGYPTHT
-281 LAIPN
+281 LAVPN

-303 GTSYGRRNDCDLY
+303 GTSYGRKNACDLY

-323 KNGNTTVTIAGH
+323 KDGNTTVTIAGH
-335 QTDAY
+335 PTDAH

-346 TFNNHLYMNEGMFML
+346 AFNNHLYMNEGMFML

-374 KYYDPQKPQS
+374 KYYGESATNK
-384 DPKNCPYPT
+384 CTYPT
-393 DVIWKL
+393 DVLWKL

-413 GITSYYTKVYNWD
+413 GITSYYSKVYSWD
-426 EIGVDD
+426 EIGVED
-432 EYIIVFKSRAG
+432 EYIIVFKSSAV
-443 ENGNNILYALDA
+443 ENGNNVLYAIDA

-469 RTNAG
+469 RENAG
-474 QGATGDSMGMI
+474 QGATGDSMGMV
-485 GKKLSNYTFTNG
+485 GKKISNYTFTNG

-502 LNNPDDDDVES
+502 LSNPDDDDVES
-513 MRWSIEKTGDGNAV
+513 MRWSIEKTGAGNAV

-542 YYGSRLVYMTLGGNE
+542 YYGSRLVYMTLGGNK
-557 QFANVHLAPTGRSDG
+557 QFENVYLAPTGSSDG
-572 SFQLYYK
+572 SFQLYYN
-579 GSKKGSKE
+579 GSKK
-587 YYMFCNDGTISDGL
+587 YYLFCNDGTISDGL
-601 ESYSRYYA
+601 DSYSRYYA
-609 QADVKEKDSDP
+609 EADVREKDSDA

-638 TERAGTFHMD
+638 TEQAGTFHAD
-648 GTYNRSCD
+648 GIYNHSCD

-665 HHNKESNSNQVLGTA
+665 HPNKESNSNKVLGAA
-680 VGNSYTY
+680 VGSSYTY

-693 IVQTE
+693 IIQTE

-729 GTTQSAISDKGVP
+729 GSTQSAISDKGVP
-742 LDVVLVVDRSAS
+742 LDVVLVVDRSSS
-754 MTSEDCL
+754 MGDEKDCA
-761 NFDKVYRVSYD
+761 NYDKKYRLSYD
-772 TYRRRPGDDK
+772 KYRPGD
-782 DREAYYKLGDNYYLI
+782 RETYYKLGDTYYIIQRGSYQTHKYISQTGDLYYNNTAAGDN
-797 KRNWYM
+797 KWY
-803 TEFVERNGALSRDG
+803 R
-817 KLGDTDAKSNYGVHD
+817 
-832 HAAFYLHTDGKY
+832 HT
-844 YRVNQKIW
+844 
-852 EGKENFYVLYFYA
+852 
-865 DDGNYYALYNS
+865 DGNYYQILHYTKSSGSSKRYVIYFAADNGQYILYNT
-876 KNDCNCADKGTA
+876 KND
-888 THNPAHLI
+888 NPEWANEGIAAHYVTSAPSYRDL
-896 GTVNPGD
+896 GD
-903 FDYDTAYGIFWN
+903 SKKNI
-915 SSSTAYNCYKEK
+915 YNCYKTNPNEANYNGVYY
-927 KLSAYR
+927 SR
-933 ETAYSGTYYTGT
+933 ETT
-945 GDTHYYLYFEANGKT
+945 THYYLYIEVDGKT

-970 DRPDQYTSSSEY
+970 DRPSQYTSSTEY
-982 IYTGAYYTK
+982 IYTGAYYDK

-997 TAVAKAARE
+997 TAVAKAAKE

-1018 DIDHRIAFVEFGN
+1018 DIEHRVAFVGFGN
-1031 DASSAMPDALGT
+1031 DDSNAKPDLTGSDWA
-1043 AWDYTGVWNKTASGS
+1043 YTGVWTKTESDGTGS
-1058 GQFILKNNLDAD
+1058 FTLKDALNAD
-1070 AEKTVYKN
+1070 SNKTVYKN
-1078 AFNSANDATADYAI
+1078 ALYSANDATADYAVSSI
-1092 SEMAGGTDYVCAAP
+1092 GTTGAYVCAAP
-1106 NHGFEMA
+1106 NHGMEMA
-1113 YEILN
+1113 YEILA
-1118 NSSAKAEYAAGTRKA
+1118 NSSAAAEYAAGTRKA

-1148 QFNNAAARLNI
+1148 IKPASTKLNI
-1159 SKTYA
+1159 SKIYA

-1190 FMKGFIVDDYMEGV
+1190 SMSGFNVDDYMEGV

-1217 KDGATLGTK
+1217 KEGATLGTK
-1226 KEGGNYYSRITSG
+1226 KEGGNYYSKITSG
-1239 GDLSRLLESIAYEA
+1239 GDLSRLLQQISYEA

-1312 GVTYKIVGNE
+1312 GVTYEIVGNE

-1353 TRDIVG
+1353 TRDIAG
-1359 YKIDTNDNERSGIYE
+1359 YKIDTNDNERSGIYA
-1374 HPDAS
+1374 HPDVS
-1379 VPMENLTKDE
+1379 VPMESLTKDE
-1389 VTRLLPAPETN
+1389 VTRLLPAPETS

-1406 IFDFGSVMPVTD
+1406 IFDFGSVMPITD

-1429 PTKLSATAYPL
+1429 PAKLSATAYPL
-1440 ETSNTAGGSAKIDTA
+1440 ETSNTAGASAKIDTA
-1455 ANVLDLTM
+1455 ANGLDLTM

-1474 KTGYDSYEW
+1474 KTGHDSYEW

-1502 PVTGTGTA
+1502 PVTGTGVA
-1510 WASTAAASAA
+1510 WTSTAAASTA

-1525 GNYDLYGFDVSY
+1525 GNYDLYGFDASY

-1542 KLFSGNAALKTTVN
+1542 NLFSGNAALKTTVN

-1604 DTYYTDANY
+1604 DTYYTDTNY

-1622 PVMTFSGDCGTY
+1622 PVMTFSGECGTY

-1737 GNNDPASY
+1737 GDNDPAAY

-1781 YDSLEFADYN
+1781 YDSLGFADYN

-1839 GAANGSECKINNAI
+1839 GAANGTECKINNYI
-1853 IRISSATEMYYDITE
+1853 ITISSATEMYYDITE

-1915 GVETDVLARF
+1915 GIETDVLARF
-1925 IPVEENDAEEADN
+1925 IPVAENDAEEADN

-1945 KLITV
+1945 ELITV

-1965 DTVLGSVSAM
+1965 DTVLSLISAI
-1975 FKKIASFLANIF
+1975 FKKIASFFANII

>member
-1 MFRKKLL
+1 MEDTKMFRKKLL

-66 QFLDQCAMPLDGSNG
+66 QFLDQCATPLDGSNG

-107 NWVLISSY
+107 NWVLIASY
-115 KNGGGSP
+115 KNGGSP
-122 SVIYALSLETGM
+122 SVIYALSLETGR

-202 SANTSFCSLDNGI
+202 SANTSFCSFDNGI

-223 TADGYKTPANSV
+223 TADGYNTPANSV
-235 YNSMIFG
+235 YKSMIFG

-281 LAIPN
+281 LAVPN

-303 GTSYGRRNDCDLY
+303 GTSYGRKNACDLY

-323 KNGNTTVTIAGH
+323 KKGNTTVTIAGH

-340 LLSDYR
+340 LLSNYR

-361 NNEIYILTESAAY
+361 NNEIYILTESAAF
-374 KYYDPQKPQS
+374 KYYGESPTNK
-384 DPKNCPYPT
+384 CTYPT

-426 EIGVDD
+426 EIGVED
-432 EYIIVFKSRAG
+432 EYIIVFKSRAV

-469 RTNAG
+469 RANAG

-513 MRWSIEKTGDGNAV
+513 MRWSIEKVDDETNAV
-527 RITSKDSYFANAPFL
+527 RITSNDSYFANAPFL

-557 QFANVHLAPTGRSDG
+557 QFANVYLAPTGSSDG

-579 GSKKGSKE
+579 GSKN

-601 ESYSRYYA
+601 DSYSRYYTENN
-609 QADVKEKDSDP
+609 VKERDADKSTTR
-620 NGTGYANRDHTET
+620 NEDHTGS

-638 TERAGTFHMD
+638 TEQAGTFHMD

-665 HHNKESNSNQVLGTA
+665 HPNKESSSNKVLGTA
-680 VGNSYTY
+680 VGDSYTY

-693 IVQTE
+693 IIQTE

-719 YTIDLQAYAT
+719 YTIDLQSYAT

-742 LDVVLVVDRSAS
+742 LDVVLVTDLSAS
-754 MTSEDCL
+754 MSETSNNRDCI
-761 NFDKVYRVSYD
+761 NYDKHYRLSYD
-772 TYRRRPGDDK
+772 SSSGM
-782 DREAYYKLGDNYYLI
+782 YYKLGDTYYPVQRGSYETTAYNLH
-797 KRNWYM
+797 NGGLCNNNVGSEHNAWYKF
-803 TEFVERNGALSRDG
+803 E
-817 KLGDTDAKSNYGVHD
+817 
-832 HAAFYLHTDGKY
+832 
-844 YRVNQKIW
+844 
-852 EGKENFYVLYFYA
+852 
-865 DDGNYYALYNS
+865 DGNYYRVLCKKMGFVYSEAKYRYIIYFKDASGNFWLLYNDP
-876 KNDCNCADKGTA
+876 KADCCKYNASVNK
-888 THNPAHLI
+888 HPAHFA
-896 GTVNPGD
+896 GTSLPTDDEINKSSKKHSC
-903 FDYDTAYGIFWN
+903 YNAYKVGA
-915 SSSTAYNCYKEK
+915 SSYQ
-927 KLSAYR
+927 
-933 ETAYSGTYYTGT
+933 YTGDYYSYDVT
-945 GDTHYYLYFEANGKT
+945 THYYLYFEANGKT
-960 YYLDGLNITE
+960 YYLDGLNAVD
-970 DRPDQYTSSSEY
+970 DRPSQYTSSSEY
-982 IYTGAYYTK
+982 IYTGVYYTK
-991 TNVQRR
+991 TDVTRL
-997 TAVAKAARE
+997 TATTKAARE
-1006 FVADLRVDSGKY
+1006 FLADLKVDAGKY
-1018 DIDHRIAFVEFGN
+1018 NVDHRVAVVEFGN
-1031 DASSAMPDALGT
+1031 DDSSARPTIAQVGEAFDI
-1043 AWDYTGVWNKTASGS
+1043 KTANWVRTGIWQKANDTGAGDFTKQDPSTIS
-1058 GQFILKNNLDAD
+1058 AD
-1070 AEKTVYKN
+1070 AYASAFYSVNDSTLEK
-1078 AFNSANDATADYAI
+1078 AI
-1092 SEMAGGTDYVCAAP
+1092 DKMDTQRGNYVCAAP
-1106 NHGFEMA
+1106 NHGLNMA

-1133 VVVFITDGIPGNPSS
+1133 IVVFISDGVPGNPEKSD
-1148 QFNNAAARLNI
+1148 NPNI
-1159 SKTYA
+1159 AYIYA
-1164 NAAIEQAA
+1164 NGAIEASA
-1172 RIKALGAADIYSI
+1172 KIKALGSVDIYSI
-1185 YIGTD
+1185 YIGTESMD
-1190 FMKGFIVDDYMEGV
+1190 KFSVDNYMEGV
-1204 SSNYPNSTGYPGF
+1204 SSNYPNATGYPGYNN
-1217 KDGATLGTK
+1217 KVLGEKNLDGNFYT
-1226 KEGGNYYSRITSG
+1226 RITSG
-1239 GDLSRLLESIAYEA
+1239 GDLSKLLESIAYEA

-1283 QLKVTLQTQDLSY
+1283 QLKVTIQTQELSY

-1302 VEGAIVNNPA
+1302 VEGTIVNNPA
-1312 GVTYKIVGNE
+1312 GVTYEIVGNE

-1328 DYTTNYVAPDHP
+1328 DYTSNFVAPDHP
-1340 GKRLIVKLEGILP
+1340 GKRLIVKIEGVLP
-1353 TRDIVG
+1353 VKDIVG
-1359 YKIDTNDNERSGIYE
+1359 YNIDTNDNQRSGIYE

-1389 VTRLLPAPETN
+1389 VTRLLPAPETS

-1406 IFDFGSVMPVTD
+1406 IFDFGSVMPITD
-1418 NSGELLAVSNS
+1418 NAGELLAVSAS
-1429 PTKLSATAYPL
+1429 PTKLSTSAYPL
-1440 ETSNTAGGSAKIDTA
+1440 EATNTSGGSAKIDTA
-1455 ANVLDLTM
+1455 ANGLDLTM

-1474 KTGYDSYEW
+1474 KTGHDSYEW

-1525 GNYDLYGFDVSY
+1525 GNYDLYGFDASY

-1542 KLFSGNAALKTTVN
+1542 NLFSGNAALKTTVN
-1556 SGSKTSDKVK
+1556 SGTKTSDKVK

-1708 KAPAAKA
+1708 KAPAANA
-1715 DGTSADVSLDV
+1715 DGISADVSLDV

-1781 YDSLEFADYN
+1781 YDSLGFADYN

-1803 LNKVTDGAVTGLSF
+1803 LNKVTDGAVSGLSF

-1853 IRISSATEMYYDITE
+1853 IRINSATEMYYDITE

-1925 IPVEENDAEEADN
+1925 IPVAENDAEEPDN

-1945 KLITV
+1945 ELITV

-1965 DTVLGSVSAM
+1965 DTVLGSISAM
-1975 FKKIASFLANIF
+1975 FKKIASFFANIF
-1987 GFFR
+1987 DFFR

>member
-1 MFRKKLL
+1 MEDTKMFRKKLL

-66 QFLDQCAMPLDGSNG
+66 QFLDQCATPLDGSNG

-122 SVIYALSLETGM
+122 SVIYALSLETGR

-223 TADGYKTPANSV
+223 TDGGYNTPANSV
-235 YNSMIFG
+235 YKSMIFG

-281 LAIPN
+281 LAVPN

-303 GTSYGRRNDCDLY
+303 GTSYGRKNACDLY

-323 KNGNTTVTIAGH
+323 KKGNTTVTIAGH

-340 LLSDYR
+340 LLSNYR

-361 NNEIYILTESAAY
+361 NNEIYILTESAAF
-374 KYYDPQKPQS
+374 KYYGESPTNK
-384 DPKNCPYPT
+384 CTYPT

-426 EIGVDD
+426 EIGVED
-432 EYIIVFKSRAG
+432 EYIIVFKSRAV

-469 RTNAG
+469 RANAG

-513 MRWSIEKTGDGNAV
+513 MRWSIEKVDDETNAV
-527 RITSKDSYFANAPFL
+527 RITSNDSYFANAPFL

-557 QFANVHLAPTGRSDG
+557 QFANVYLAPTGSSDG

-579 GSKKGSKE
+579 GSKN

-601 ESYSRYYA
+601 DSYSRYYA
-609 QADVKEKDSDP
+609 ENNVKERDADKSTTR
-620 NGTGYANRDHTET
+620 NEDHTGS

-638 TERAGTFHMD
+638 TEQAGTFHMD

-665 HHNKESNSNQVLGTA
+665 HPNKESSSNKVLGTA
-680 VGNSYTY
+680 VGDSYTY

-693 IVQTE
+693 IIQTE

-719 YTIDLQAYAT
+719 YTIDLQSYAT

-742 LDVVLVVDRSAS
+742 LDVVLVTDLSAS
-754 MTSEDCL
+754 MSETSNNRDCI
-761 NFDKVYRVSYD
+761 NYDKHYRLSYD
-772 TYRRRPGDDK
+772 SSSGM
-782 DREAYYKLGDNYYLI
+782 YYKLGDTYYPVQ
-797 KRNWYM
+797 RGSYDTYAYNPHVG
-803 TEFVERNGALSRDG
+803 ELSYNSDPVG
-817 KLGDTDAKSNYGVHD
+817 NK
-832 HAAFYLHTDGKY
+832 YLFKHT
-844 YRVNQKIW
+844 
-852 EGKENFYVLYFYA
+852 
-865 DDGNYYALYNS
+865 DGNYYNIRRGTLDKYVFPSIRYCYYLFYEVDGKSYLLYNL
-876 KNDCNCADKGTA
+876 KNDCPDYGNGCTGVHACANSELTFE
-888 THNPAHLI
+888 NL
-896 GTVNPGD
+896 
-903 FDYDTAYGIFWN
+903 YSN
-915 SSSTAYNCYKEK
+915 SSSPIHNCYKASK
-927 KLSAYR
+927 GDAAWK
-933 ETAYSGTYYTGT
+933 GTYYTYDKT
-945 GDTHYYLYFEANGKT
+945 THYYLYFEANGKT
-960 YYLDGLNITE
+960 YYLDGLNAVD
-970 DRPDQYTSSSEY
+970 DRPSQYTSSSEY
-982 IYTGAYYTK
+982 IYTGVYYTK
-991 TNVQRR
+991 TDVTRL
-997 TAVAKAARE
+997 TATTKAARE
-1006 FVADLRVDSGKY
+1006 FLADLKVDAGKY
-1018 DIDHRIAFVEFGN
+1018 NVDHRVAVVEFGN
-1031 DASSAMPDALGT
+1031 DDSSARPTIAQVGEAFDI
-1043 AWDYTGVWNKTASGS
+1043 KTANWVRTGIWQKANDTGAGDFTKQDPSTIS
-1058 GQFILKNNLDAD
+1058 AD
-1070 AEKTVYKN
+1070 AYASAFYSVNDSTLEK
-1078 AFNSANDATADYAI
+1078 AI
-1092 SEMAGGTDYVCAAP
+1092 DKMDTQRGNYVCAAP
-1106 NHGFEMA
+1106 NHGLNMA

-1133 VVVFITDGIPGNPSS
+1133 IVVFISDGVPGNPEKSD
-1148 QFNNAAARLNI
+1148 NPNI
-1159 SKTYA
+1159 AYIYA
-1164 NAAIEQAA
+1164 NGAIEASA
-1172 RIKALGAADIYSI
+1172 KIKTLGSVDIYSI
-1185 YIGTD
+1185 YIGTESMD
-1190 FMKGFIVDDYMEGV
+1190 KFSVDNYMEGV
-1204 SSNYPNSTGYPGF
+1204 SSNYPNATGYPGYNN
-1217 KDGATLGTK
+1217 KVLGEKNLDGNFYT
-1226 KEGGNYYSRITSG
+1226 RITSG
-1239 GDLSRLLESIAYEA
+1239 GDLSKLLESIAYEA

-1283 QLKVTLQTQDLSY
+1283 QLKVTIQTQELSY

-1302 VEGAIVNNPA
+1302 VEGTIVNNPA
-1312 GVTYKIVGNE
+1312 GVTYEIVGNE

-1328 DYTTNYVAPDHP
+1328 DYTSNFVAPDHP
-1340 GKRLIVKLEGILP
+1340 GKRLIVKIEGVLP
-1353 TRDIVG
+1353 VKDIVG
-1359 YKIDTNDNERSGIYE
+1359 YNIDTNDNQRSGIYE

-1389 VTRLLPAPETN
+1389 VTRLLPAPETS

-1406 IFDFGSVMPVTD
+1406 IFDFGSVMPITD
-1418 NSGELLAVSNS
+1418 NAGELLAVSAS
-1429 PTKLSATAYPL
+1429 PTKLSTSAYPL
-1440 ETSNTAGGSAKIDTA
+1440 EATNTSGGSAKIDTA
-1455 ANVLDLTM
+1455 ANGLDLTM

-1474 KTGYDSYEW
+1474 KTGHDSYEW

-1525 GNYDLYGFDVSY
+1525 GNYDLYGFDASY

-1622 PVMTFSGDCGTY
+1622 PVMTFSGVCGTY

-1708 KAPAAKA
+1708 KAPAANA

-1750 NARYINVLGNLK
+1750 NARYVNVLGNLK

-1839 GAANGSECKINNAI
+1839 GVANGSECKINNAI
-1853 IRISSATEMYYDITE
+1853 IRINSATEMYYDITE

-1902 SALAKAQRAMAQP
+1902 SALAKAQRAMSQP

-1925 IPVEENDAEEADN
+1925 IPVAENDAEEPDN

-1945 KLITV
+1945 ELITV

-1965 DTVLGSVSAM
+1965 DTVLGSISAM
-1975 FKKIASFLANIF
+1975 FKKIISFFANIF
-1987 GFFR
+1987 DFFR

>member
-66 QFLDQCAMPLDGSNG
+66 QFLDQCATPLDGSNG

-107 NWVLISSY
+107 NWVLIASY

-122 SVIYALSLETGM
+122 SVIYALSLETGR

-223 TADGYKTPANSV
+223 TADGYNTPANSV
-235 YNSMIFG
+235 YNSMMFG

-266 SASSNADCAGYPTYT
+266 SASTNADCAGYPTYT

-303 GTSYGRRNDCDLY
+303 GTSYGRRNACDLY

-323 KNGNTTVTIAGH
+323 KDGNTTVTIAGH

-346 TFNNHLYMNEGMFML
+346 SFNNHLYMNEGMFML

-374 KYYDPQKPQS
+374 KYYGESATNK
-384 DPKNCPYPT
+384 CTYPT

-413 GITSYYTKVYNWD
+413 GITSYYSKVYNWD
-426 EIGVDD
+426 EIGVED
-432 EYIIVFKSRAG
+432 EYIIVFKSSAV
-443 ENGNNILYALDA
+443 ENGNNVLYAIDA

-469 RTNAG
+469 RANAG

-502 LNNPDDDDVES
+502 LNNPGDDDVES
-513 MRWSIEKTGDGNAV
+513 MRWSIEKVDDKTNAV

-557 QFANVHLAPTGRSDG
+557 QFANVYLAPTSRSDG
-572 SFQLYYK
+572 SFQLYYN
-579 GSKKGSKE
+579 GSKK
-587 YYMFCNDGTISDGL
+587 YYLFCNDGTISDGL
-601 ESYSRYYA
+601 DSYSRYYFE
-609 QADVKEKDSDP
+609 ADVKEKDTDK

-648 GTYNRSCD
+648 GSYSRSCD

-665 HHNKESNSNQVLGTA
+665 HPNKERNSDQVLGTA
-680 VGNSYTY
+680 VDDSYTY

-693 IVQTE
+693 IIQTE

-729 GTTQSAISDKGVP
+729 GATQSAISDKGVP

-761 NFDKVYRVSYD
+761 NYDKVYRVSYD

-782 DREAYYKLGDNYYLI
+782 DREAYYKLGDTYYLI
-797 KRNWYM
+797 QRGSYDTYAYNSHSGSMGRDSVRNAGTTWYYL
-803 TEFVERNGALSRDG
+803 FDG
-817 KLGDTDAKSNYGVHD
+817 EYCQINY
-832 HAAFYLHTDGKY
+832 KY
-844 YRVNQKIW
+844 YRKNDSAAHS
-852 EGKENFYVLYFYA
+852 YSTAVLYIEHN
-865 DDGNYYALYNS
+865 GNYYALYNTGT
-876 KNDCNCADKGTA
+876 DCNCSNKGTDA
-888 THNPAHLI
+888 HEAAHLI
-896 GTVNPGD
+896 GTSMPSAKNGYND
-903 FDYDTAYGIFWN
+903 FRN
-915 SSSTAYNCYKEK
+915 SSNAYYNCYKTDSGK
-927 KLSAYR
+927 ANY
-933 ETAYSGTYYTGT
+933 TGTYYTYDKT
-945 GDTHYYLYFEANGKT
+945 THYYLYFEANGKT

-970 DRPDQYTSSSEY
+970 DRPDQYTSKSEY

-1018 DIDHRIAFVEFGN
+1018 NIDHRIAFVEFGN
-1031 DASSAMPDALGT
+1031 DASSATPLLGNYN
-1043 AWDYTGVWNKTASGS
+1043 WQHTGVWNKTDSSGS
-1058 GQFILKNNLDAD
+1058 GQFILKNNLDA
-1070 AEKTVYKN
+1070 AAGKTVYKN

-1092 SEMAGGTDYVCAAP
+1092 SEMAGGTTFTCAAP
-1106 NHGFEMA
+1106 NHGMEMA
-1113 YEILN
+1113 YEILS

-1133 VVVFITDGIPGNPSS
+1133 VVVMISDGVPGNPERSD
-1148 QFNNAAARLNI
+1148 NPNI
-1159 SKTYA
+1159 AKIYA
-1164 NAAIEQAA
+1164 NGAIEQAA
-1172 RIKALGAADIYSI
+1172 KIKALGHCDIYTI
-1185 YIGTD
+1185 YIGTES
-1190 FMKGFIVDDYMEGV
+1190 MSGFNVDDYMEGV
-1204 SSNYPNSTGYPGF
+1204 SSNYPNATGYPGYNN
-1217 KDGATLGTK
+1217 KVLGEKNPDG
-1226 KEGGNYYSRITSG
+1226 NFYSKITTG
-1239 GDLSRLLESIAYEA
+1239 GDLSKLLEQISYEA
-1253 IASGTAVKLNSTAVL
+1253 IASGTAVKLNSTSVL

-1283 QLKVTLQTQDLSY
+1283 QLKVTLQTQELSY

-1312 GVTYKIVGNE
+1312 GVTYEIVGNE

-1353 TRDIVG
+1353 TRDIAG
-1359 YKIDTNDNERSGIYE
+1359 YDIDTNDNERSGIYA
-1374 HPDAS
+1374 HPDVS

-1406 IFDFGSVMPVTD
+1406 IFDFGSVMPITD

-1429 PTKLSATAYPL
+1429 PAKLSATAYPL
-1440 ETSNTAGGSAKIDTA
+1440 ETSNTAGASAKIDTA
-1455 ANVLDLTM
+1455 ANGLDLTM

-1474 KTGYDSYEW
+1474 KTGHDSYEW
-1483 TRVNLIPASNVY
+1483 TRVNMIPASNVY

-1525 GNYDLYGFDVSY
+1525 GNYDLYGFDASY

-1708 KAPAAKA
+1708 KAPAANA

-1750 NARYINVLGNLK
+1750 NARYVNVLGNLK

-1781 YDSLEFADYN
+1781 YDNLGFADYN

-1803 LNKVTDGAVTGLSF
+1803 LNKVTDGAVSGLSF

-1925 IPVEENDAEEADN
+1925 IPVAENDAEEADN

-1950 NGANNDNDGIVFDFL
+1950 NGANNDNDGIVFNFL

>member
-51 SLAAIQQQNAEWAVR
+51 SLAAIQQQNAEWTVR
-66 QFLDQCAMPLDGSNG
+66 QFLDQCATPLDGSNG

-122 SVIYALSLETGM
+122 SVIYALSLETGR

-202 SANTSFCSLDNGI
+202 SANTSFCSFDNGI

-223 TADGYKTPANSV
+223 AADGYNTPANSV

-281 LAIPN
+281 LAVPN

-303 GTSYGRRNDCDLY
+303 GTSYGRKNACDLY

-323 KNGNTTVTIAGH
+323 KKGNTTVTIAGH

-340 LLSDYR
+340 LLSNYR

-361 NNEIYILTESAAY
+361 NNEVYILTESAAF
-374 KYYDPQKPQS
+374 KYYGESPTNK
-384 DPKNCPYPT
+384 CTYPT

-399 DPYALMGEVAPDDS
+399 DPYALMGEVAPDDE
-413 GITSYYTKVYNWD
+413 GVTSYYSKVYNWD

-432 EYIIVFKSRAG
+432 EYIIVFKSRAV

-469 RTNAG
+469 RANAG

-527 RITSKDSYFANAPFL
+527 RITSKDSYFANAPLL

-557 QFANVHLAPTGRSDG
+557 QFANVHLAPTGSSDG
-572 SFQLYYK
+572 SFQLYYN
-579 GSKKGSKE
+579 GSNK
-587 YYMFCNDGTISDGL
+587 YYMFCNDGTISDAL
-601 ESYSRYYA
+601 DSYSRYYA
-609 QADVKEKDSDP
+609 ESDVKEKDSDT

-648 GTYNRSCD
+648 GTYTRSCD

-665 HHNKESNSNQVLGTA
+665 HSNKESNSNKVLGTA
-680 VGNSYTY
+680 VGNSFTY

-729 GTTQSAISDKGVP
+729 GSTQSAISDKGVP
-742 LDVVLVVDRSAS
+742 LDVVLVVDRSSS
-754 MTSEDCL
+754 MGSEKDCV
-761 NFDKVYRVSYD
+761 NYDKNYRLSYNN
-772 TYRRRPGDDK
+772 YQPGN
-782 DREAYYKLGDNYYLI
+782 RETYYKLGDTYYLI
-797 KRNWYM
+797 QRGCYATGSFNEK
-803 TEFVERNGALSRDG
+803 S
-817 KLGDTDAKSNYGVHD
+817 GDLYYNNTASSDDVW
-832 HAAFYLHTDGKY
+832 YLHDDGCYYQIGHYTVGSDYYVVYYAVEGYQYLLYNTGTDNPEWKNSGIAAHKWHGTPSQADLDDSSKNVYNAYKKSKSKANYNGKY
-844 YRVNQKIW
+844 YTP
-852 EGKENFYVLYFYA
+852 
-865 DDGNYYALYNS
+865 S
-876 KNDCNCADKGTA
+876 
-888 THNPAHLI
+888 
-896 GTVNPGD
+896 
-903 FDYDTAYGIFWN
+903 N
-915 SSSTAYNCYKEK
+915 SSFQ
-927 KLSAYR
+927 
-933 ETAYSGTYYTGT
+933 
-945 GDTHYYLYFEANGKT
+945 YYLYIEVGDKI
-960 YYLDGLNITE
+960 YYLEGTGLTE
-970 DRPDQYTSSSEY
+970 TRPSQFHSKSEY
-982 IYTGAYYTK
+982 IYTGAYYDK
-991 TNVQRR
+991 TSVQRR
-997 TAVAKAARE
+997 TAVAKAAEE

-1018 DIDHRIAFVEFGN
+1018 DVDHRIAFVEFGN
-1031 DASSAMPDALGT
+1031 DDGNAKPDITGSNWA
-1043 AWDYTGVWNKTASGS
+1043 YTGVWNKSSNDFT
-1058 GQFILKNNLDAD
+1058 LKNALDSD
-1070 AEKTVYKN
+1070 STKTVYKN
-1078 AFNSANDATADYAI
+1078 ALNSANDSTVDSAVDSIRSTG
-1092 SEMAGGTDYVCAAP
+1092 SYVCAAP
-1106 NHGFEMA
+1106 NHGMEMA
-1113 YEILN
+1113 YEVLA
-1118 NSSAKAEYAAGTRKA
+1118 NSSAKAEYEAGTRKA
-1133 VVVFITDGIPGNPSS
+1133 VVVFITDGVPGNPDSIKS
-1148 QFNNAAARLNI
+1148 ASTKLKI
-1159 SKTYA
+1159 SKNFA
-1164 NAAIEQAA
+1164 NGAIEQAA
-1172 RIKALGAADIYSI
+1172 RIKALGYADIYSI
-1185 YIGTD
+1185 YIGTET
-1190 FMKGFIVDDYMEGV
+1190 MKNFNVDDYMDGV
-1204 SSNYPNSTGYPGF
+1204 SSNYPNSTGYPGY

-1226 KEGGNYYSRITSG
+1226 KEGGNYYSKITSG
-1239 GDLSRLLESIAYEA
+1239 GDLSRLLQQISYEA

-1283 QLKVTLQTQDLSY
+1283 QLKVTLQTQELSY

-1312 GVTYKIVGNE
+1312 GVTYEIVGNE

-1340 GKRLIVKLEGILP
+1340 GKRLIVKLEGVLP
-1353 TRDIVG
+1353 VKDIVG
-1359 YKIDTNDNERSGIYE
+1359 YNIDTNDNQRSGIYE

-1389 VTRLLPAPETN
+1389 VTRLLPAPETS

-1406 IFDFGSVMPVTD
+1406 IFDFGSVMPITD

-1455 ANVLDLTM
+1455 ANGLDLTM

-1474 KTGYDSYEW
+1474 KTGHDSYEW

-1525 GNYDLYGFDVSY
+1525 GNYDLYGFDASY

-1542 KLFSGNAALKTTVN
+1542 NLFSGNAALKTTVN

-1579 CGPQTGVL
+1579 CGPQTGIL

-1622 PVMTFSGDCGTY
+1622 PVMTFRGDCGTY

-1689 MDDSSVL
+1689 MDDGSVL
-1696 NDKVPVAYSAPA
+1696 NDNVPVAYSAPA
-1708 KAPAAKA
+1708 KAPAANA

-1839 GAANGSECKINNAI
+1839 GVANGSECKINNAI
-1853 IRISSATEMYYDITE
+1853 IRINSATEMYYDITE

-1925 IPVEENDAEEADN
+1925 IPVAENDTEEPDN

-1945 KLITV
+1945 ELITV

-1965 DTVLGSVSAM
+1965 DTVLGSISAM
-1975 FKKIASFLANIF
+1975 FKKIISFFANIF

>member
-66 QFLDQCAMPLDGSNG
+66 RFLDQCATPLDGSNG

-107 NWVLISSY
+107 NWVLIASY

-122 SVIYALSLETGM
+122 SVIYALSLETGR

-202 SANTSFCSLDNGI
+202 SANTSFCSFDNGI

-223 TADGYKTPANSV
+223 TADGYNTPANSV

-281 LAIPN
+281 LAVPN

-303 GTSYGRRNDCDLY
+303 GTSYGRKNACDLY

-323 KNGNTTVTIAGH
+323 KKGNTTVTIAGH

-361 NNEIYILTESAAY
+361 NNEIYILTESAAF
-374 KYYDPQKPQS
+374 KYYGESPTNK
-384 DPKNCPYPT
+384 CTYPT

-426 EIGVDD
+426 EIGVED
-432 EYIIVFKSRAG
+432 EYIIVFKSRAV

-469 RTNAG
+469 RENAG

-557 QFANVHLAPTGRSDG
+557 QFANVYLAPTGSSDG
-572 SFQLYYK
+572 SFQLYY
-579 GSKKGSKE
+579 KGSKE

-609 QADVKEKDSDP
+609 ENDVKERDADKSTTR
-620 NGTGYANRDHTET
+620 NEDHTGS

-638 TERAGTFHMD
+638 TEQAGTFHMD

-665 HHNKESNSNQVLGTA
+665 HHNKESSSNKVLGTA
-680 VGNSYTY
+680 VGNSFTY

-729 GTTQSAISDKGVP
+729 GSTQSAISDKGVP

-761 NFDKVYRVSYD
+761 NYDKVYRVSYD
-772 TYRRRPGDDK
+772 TYRHRPGDDK
-782 DREAYYKLGDNYYLI
+782 DREAYYKLGDTYYLI
-797 KRNWYM
+797 QRGSYETTAYNLHNGGLCNNNVGSQNNAWYKF
-803 TEFVERNGALSRDG
+803 E
-817 KLGDTDAKSNYGVHD
+817 
-832 HAAFYLHTDGKY
+832 
-844 YRVNQKIW
+844 
-852 EGKENFYVLYFYA
+852 
-865 DDGNYYALYNS
+865 DGNYYRVWCKQMGYVASQAKYRYIIYFKDVSGNFWLLYNDP
-876 KNDCNCADKGTA
+876 KADCCKYNASVNK
-888 THNPAHLI
+888 HPAHFA
-896 GTVNPGD
+896 GTSLPTDDEINKSSKKHSC
-903 FDYDTAYGIFWN
+903 YNAYKVGA
-915 SSSTAYNCYKEK
+915 SSYQ
-927 KLSAYR
+927 
-933 ETAYSGTYYTGT
+933 YTGDYYSYDVT
-945 GDTHYYLYFEANGKT
+945 THYYLYFEANGKT

-970 DRPDQYTSSSEY
+970 DRPDQYTSTSEY

-1018 DIDHRIAFVEFGN
+1018 NIEHRIAFVEFGN
-1031 DASSAMPDALGT
+1031 DASSARPLVNSYN
-1043 AWDYTGVWNKTASGS
+1043 WQHTGVWNKNDSSGS

-1092 SEMAGGTDYVCAAP
+1092 SEMAGGTTYTCAAP
-1106 NHGFEMA
+1106 NHGMEMA
-1113 YEILN
+1113 YEILS

-1133 VVVFITDGIPGNPSS
+1133 VVVMISDGVPGNPERSD
-1148 QFNNAAARLNI
+1148 NPNI
-1159 SKTYA
+1159 AKIYA
-1164 NAAIEQAA
+1164 NGAIEQAA
-1172 RIKALGAADIYSI
+1172 KIKALGQCDIYSI
-1185 YIGTD
+1185 YIGTETMNN
-1190 FMKGFIVDDYMEGV
+1190 FNVDDYMDGV
-1204 SSNYPNSTGYPGF
+1204 SSNYPGATGYPGVS
-1217 KDGATLGTK
+1217 GGLGNK
-1226 KEGGNYYSRITSG
+1226 ISDPHYYSKITSG
-1239 GDLSRLLESIAYEA
+1239 GDLSKLLESIAYEA

-1268 KDVLSDSFAFPSDLS
+1268 KDVLSDSFAFPSELS
-1283 QLKVTLQTQDLSY
+1283 QLKVTLQTQELSY

-1312 GVTYKIVGNE
+1312 GVTYEIVGNE

-1389 VTRLLPAPETN
+1389 VTRLLPAPETS

-1440 ETSNTAGGSAKIDTA
+1440 ETSNTSGGSAKIDTA
-1455 ANVLDLTM
+1455 ANGLDLTM

-1474 KTGYDSYEW
+1474 KTGHDSYEW

-1502 PVTGTGTA
+1502 PVTGTGAA

-1525 GNYDLYGFDVSY
+1525 GNYDLYGFDASY

-1542 KLFSGNAALKTTVN
+1542 NLFSGNAALKTTVN

-1596 GATKYYVV
+1596 GASKYYVV

-1677 DDVSASEVEKIW
+1677 DDVSAAEVEKIW
-1689 MDDSSVL
+1689 MDDGSVL

-1708 KAPAAKA
+1708 KAPAANA

-1781 YDSLEFADYN
+1781 YDSLGFADYN

-1803 LNKVTDGAVTGLSF
+1803 LNKVTDGAVSGLSF

-1853 IRISSATEMYYDITE
+1853 IRINSATEMYYDITE

-1925 IPVEENDAEEADN
+1925 IPVAENDAEEPDN

-1945 KLITV
+1945 ELITV

-1965 DTVLGSVSAM
+1965 DTVLGSISAM
-1975 FKKIASFLANIF
+1975 FKKITSFLANIF

>member
-66 QFLDQCAMPLDGSNG
+66 QFLDQCATPLDGSNG
-81 TPDLCIPGLSSTDN
+81 TPDLCVPGLSSTDN

-122 SVIYALSLETGM
+122 SVIYALSLETGR

-143 NDKSAC
+143 NNKSAC

-223 TADGYKTPANSV
+223 TADGYNTPANSV
-235 YNSMIFG
+235 YNSMMFG

-266 SASSNADCAGYPTYT
+266 SASTNADCAGYPTYT

-303 GTSYGRRNDCDLY
+303 GTSYGRRNACDLY

-323 KNGNTTVTIAGH
+323 KDGNTTVTIAGH

-346 TFNNHLYMNEGMFML
+346 SFNNHLYMNEGMFML

-374 KYYDPQKPQS
+374 KYYGETATNK
-384 DPKNCPYPT
+384 CTYPT

-399 DPYALMGEVAPDDS
+399 DPYALMGEVAPDDE
-413 GITSYYTKVYNWD
+413 GVTSYYSKVYDWD

-432 EYIIVFKSRAG
+432 EYIIVFKSSAV
-443 ENGNNILYALDA
+443 ENGNNVLYAIDA

-469 RTNAG
+469 RANAG

-513 MRWSIEKTGDGNAV
+513 MRWSIEKVDDKTNAV

-557 QFANVHLAPTGRSDG
+557 QFANVYLAPTGSSDG
-572 SFQLYYK
+572 SFQLYY
-579 GSKKGSKE
+579 KGSKE

-601 ESYSRYYA
+601 DSYSRYYA
-609 QADVKEKDSDP
+609 ENDVKERDADKSTTR
-620 NGTGYANRDHTET
+620 NEDHTGT

-638 TERAGTFHMD
+638 TEQAGTFHMD
-648 GTYNRSCD
+648 GTYSRSCD

-665 HHNKESNSNQVLGTA
+665 HPNKESSSNKVLGTA
-680 VGNSYTY
+680 VGSSYTY

-693 IVQTE
+693 IIQTE

-729 GTTQSAISDKGVP
+729 GATQSAISDKGVP

-761 NFDKVYRVSYD
+761 NYDKVYRVSYD

-782 DREAYYKLGDNYYLI
+782 DREAYYKLGDTYYLI
-797 KRNWYM
+797 QRGSYDTYAYNSHSGSMGRDSVKNAGTTWYYL
-803 TEFVERNGALSRDG
+803 FDG
-817 KLGDTDAKSNYGVHD
+817 EYCQINY
-832 HAAFYLHTDGKY
+832 KY
-844 YRVNQKIW
+844 YRKNDSAA
-852 EGKENFYVLYFYA
+852 YSYSTAVLYIQHN
-865 DDGNYYALYNS
+865 GNYYALYNTGT
-876 KNDCNCADKGTA
+876 DCNCSNKGTDA
-888 THNPAHLI
+888 HEAAHLI
-896 GTVNPGD
+896 GTSMPSNKNGYND
-903 FDYDTAYGIFWN
+903 FRNSANAY
-915 SSSTAYNCYKEK
+915 YNCFK
-927 KLSAYR
+927 KDSSKPNY
-933 ETAYSGTYYTGT
+933 EGTYYTYDKT
-945 GDTHYYLYFEANGKT
+945 THYYLYFEANGKT

-970 DRPDQYTSSSEY
+970 DRPSQYTSSTEY

-1018 DIDHRIAFVEFGN
+1018 NIDHRIAFVEFGN
-1031 DASSAMPDALGT
+1031 DASSATPLLGNYN
-1043 AWDYTGVWNKTASGS
+1043 WQHTGVWNKTDSSGS
-1058 GQFILKNNLDAD
+1058 GQFILKNNLDAA

-1092 SEMAGGTDYVCAAP
+1092 SEMAGGTTFTCAAP
-1106 NHGFEMA
+1106 NHGMEMA
-1113 YEILN
+1113 YEILS

-1133 VVVFITDGIPGNPSS
+1133 VVVMISDGVPGNPERSD
-1148 QFNNAAARLNI
+1148 NPNI
-1159 SKTYA
+1159 AKIYA
-1164 NAAIEQAA
+1164 NGAIEQAA
-1172 RIKALGAADIYSI
+1172 KIKALGHCDIYTI
-1185 YIGTD
+1185 YIGTES
-1190 FMKGFIVDDYMEGV
+1190 MSGFNVDDYMEGV
-1204 SSNYPNSTGYPGF
+1204 SSNYPNATGYPGYNN
-1217 KDGATLGTK
+1217 KVLGEKNPDG
-1226 KEGGNYYSRITSG
+1226 NFYSKITTG
-1239 GDLSRLLESIAYEA
+1239 GDLSKLLEQISYEA
-1253 IASGTAVKLNSTAVL
+1253 IASGTAVKLNSTSVL

-1283 QLKVTLQTQDLSY
+1283 QLKVTLQTQELSY

-1312 GVTYKIVGNE
+1312 GVTYEIVGNE

-1353 TRDIVG
+1353 TRDIAG
-1359 YKIDTNDNERSGIYE
+1359 YDIDTNDNERSGIYE
-1374 HPDAS
+1374 HPDVS

-1406 IFDFGSVMPVTD
+1406 IFDFGSVMPITD

-1429 PTKLSATAYPL
+1429 PAKLSATAYPL
-1440 ETSNTAGGSAKIDTA
+1440 ETSNTAGASAKIDTA
-1455 ANVLDLTM
+1455 ANGLDLTM

-1474 KTGYDSYEW
+1474 KTGHDSYEW

-1495 FEETSLT
+1495 YEETSLT

-1525 GNYDLYGFDVSY
+1525 GNYDLYGFDASY

-1556 SGSKTSDKVK
+1556 SGSKSSDKVK

-1677 DDVSASEVEKIW
+1677 DDVSAAEVEKIW

-1696 NDKVPVAYSAPA
+1696 NENAPVVYSAPA

-1715 DGTSADVSLDV
+1715 DGTSADISLDV

-1925 IPVEENDAEEADN
+1925 IPVAENDAEEADN

-1950 NGANNDNDGIVFDFL
+1950 NGANNDNDGIVFNFL

>member
-66 QFLDQCAMPLDGSNG
+66 QFLDQCATPLDGSNG

-122 SVIYALSLETGM
+122 SVIYALSLETGR

-223 TADGYKTPANSV
+223 TDGGYNTPANSV
-235 YNSMIFG
+235 YKSMIFG

-281 LAIPN
+281 LAVPN
-286 TITKIQCALV
+286 TITRIQCALV

-303 GTSYGRRNDCDLY
+303 GTSYGRKSACDLY

-323 KNGNTTVTIAGH
+323 KKGNTTVTIAGH

-340 LLSDYR
+340 LLSNYR

-374 KYYDPQKPQS
+374 KYYGQEANK
-384 DPKNCPYPT
+384 CTYPT

-432 EYIIVFKSRAG
+432 EYIIVFKSRAV

-469 RTNAG
+469 RANAG

-513 MRWSIEKTGDGNAV
+513 MRWSIEKVDDETNAV
-527 RITSKDSYFANAPFL
+527 RITSNDSYFANAPFL

-557 QFANVHLAPTGRSDG
+557 QFANVYLAPTGSSDG

-579 GSKKGSKE
+579 GSKN

-601 ESYSRYYA
+601 DSYSRYYTE
-609 QADVKEKDSDP
+609 ADVKEKDSDK

-648 GTYNRSCD
+648 GTYLRSCD

-665 HHNKESNSNQVLGTA
+665 HPNKERNSNQVLGTA
-680 VGNSYTY
+680 VGDSYTY

-693 IVQTE
+693 IIQTE

-719 YTIDLQAYAT
+719 YTIDLQSYAT

-742 LDVVLVVDRSAS
+742 LDVVLVTDLSAS
-754 MTSEDCL
+754 MSDANNNRDCI
-761 NFDKVYRVSYD
+761 NYDKHYRLSYD
-772 TYRRRPGDDK
+772 SSP
-782 DREAYYKLGDNYYLI
+782 EMYYKLGDTYYPVQ
-797 KRNWYM
+797 RGSYDTYAYNPHVG
-803 TEFVERNGALSRDG
+803 ELSYNSDPVVN
-817 KLGDTDAKSNYGVHD
+817 K
-832 HAAFYLHTDGKY
+832 YLFKHT
-844 YRVNQKIW
+844 
-852 EGKENFYVLYFYA
+852 
-865 DDGNYYALYNS
+865 DGNYYNIRRGTLDKYVFPSIRYCYYLFYEVDGKSYLLYNL
-876 KNDCNCADKGTA
+876 KNDCPDYGNGCTGVHVCANSELTFE
-888 THNPAHLI
+888 NL
-896 GTVNPGD
+896 
-903 FDYDTAYGIFWN
+903 YSN
-915 SSSTAYNCYKEK
+915 SSSPIHNCYKSSK
-927 KLSAYR
+927 GDAAWK
-933 ETAYSGTYYTGT
+933 GTYYTYDKT
-945 GDTHYYLYFEANGKT
+945 THYYLYFEANGKT
-960 YYLDGLNITE
+960 YYLDGLNAVD
-970 DRPDQYTSSSEY
+970 DRPSQYTSTSEY
-982 IYTGAYYTK
+982 IYTGPYYTK
-991 TNVQRR
+991 ADVTRL
-997 TAVAKAARE
+997 TATTKAARE
-1006 FVADLRVDSGKY
+1006 FLADLKVDAGKY
-1018 DIDHRIAFVEFGN
+1018 NVDHRVAVVEFGN
-1031 DASSAMPDALGT
+1031 DASSARPT
-1043 AWDYTGVWNKTASGS
+1043 AAQVGDVFNIEAANWVRTGIWQKANDTGAGDFTKQDPNTIS
-1058 GQFILKNNLDAD
+1058 AD
-1070 AEKTVYKN
+1070 AYASALYSVNDSTLEK
-1078 AFNSANDATADYAI
+1078 AI
-1092 SEMAGGTDYVCAAP
+1092 DKMDTQRGNYVCAAP
-1106 NHGFEMA
+1106 NHGLNMA

-1133 VVVFITDGIPGNPSS
+1133 IVVFISDGVPGNPEKSD
-1148 QFNNAAARLNI
+1148 NPNI
-1159 SKTYA
+1159 AYIYA
-1164 NAAIEQAA
+1164 NGAIEASA
-1172 RIKALGAADIYSI
+1172 KIKALGSVDIYSI
-1185 YIGTD
+1185 YIGTESMD
-1190 FMKGFIVDDYMEGV
+1190 KFSVDNYMEGV
-1204 SSNYPNSTGYPGF
+1204 SSNYPNATGYPGYNN
-1217 KDGATLGTK
+1217 KVLGEKNLDGNFYT
-1226 KEGGNYYSRITSG
+1226 RITSG
-1239 GDLSRLLESIAYEA
+1239 GDLSKLLESIAYEA

-1283 QLKVTLQTQDLSY
+1283 QLKVTIQTQELSY

-1302 VEGAIVNNPA
+1302 VEGTIVNNPA
-1312 GVTYKIVGNE
+1312 GVTYEIVGNE

-1328 DYTTNYVAPDHP
+1328 DYTSNFVAPDHP
-1340 GKRLIVKLEGILP
+1340 GKRLIVKIEGVLP
-1353 TRDIVG
+1353 VKDIVG
-1359 YKIDTNDNERSGIYE
+1359 YNIDTNDNQRSGIYE

-1389 VTRLLPAPETN
+1389 VTRLLPAPETS

-1406 IFDFGSVMPVTD
+1406 IFDFGSVMPITD
-1418 NSGELLAVSNS
+1418 NAGELLAVSAS
-1429 PTKLSATAYPL
+1429 PTKLSTSAYPL
-1440 ETSNTAGGSAKIDTA
+1440 EATNTSGGSAKIDTA
-1455 ANVLDLTM
+1455 ANGLDLTM

-1474 KTGYDSYEW
+1474 KTGHDSYEW

-1525 GNYDLYGFDVSY
+1525 GNYDLYGFDASY

-1542 KLFSGNAALKTTVN
+1542 NLFSGNAALKTTVN
-1556 SGSKTSDKVK
+1556 SGNKTSDKVK

-1579 CGPQTGVL
+1579 CGPQTGIL

-1708 KAPAAKA
+1708 KAPAANA

-1726 YIDAVRIYKPY
+1726 FIDAVRIYKPY

-1745 IAGEK
+1745 IEGEK

-1781 YDSLEFADYN
+1781 YDSLGFADYN

-1803 LNKVTDGAVTGLSF
+1803 LNKVTDVAVTGLSF

-1853 IRISSATEMYYDITE
+1853 IRINSATEMYYDITE

-1925 IPVEENDAEEADN
+1925 IPVAENDAEEPDN

-1945 KLITV
+1945 ELITV

-1965 DTVLGSVSAM
+1965 DTVLGSISAM
-1975 FKKIASFLANIF
+1975 FKKIASFFANIF

>member
-1 MFRKKLL
+1 MEDTKMFRKKLL

-66 QFLDQCAMPLDGSNG
+66 QFLDQCATPLDGSNG
-81 TPDLCIPGLSSTDN
+81 NPDLCVPGLSKEDS

-115 KNGGGSP
+115 YYQNNSSMPAENP
-122 SVIYALSLETGM
+122 SVIYALSLETGS
-134 FVAQFNLYN
+134 FVAQFNLHN
-143 NDKSAC
+143 NDKSISKS
-149 TAHVGGI
+149 HVGGI

-161 NLYIADKNNSISYVP
+161 NLYIADTGSQISYVP

-182 AEGTLKDIYI
+182 PEGTRKDIYI
-192 QGTVDLAELS
+192 QGTVNLTELGGAS
-202 SANTSFCSLDNGI
+202 TSFCSLDNGI

-223 TADGYKTPANSV
+223 TEGGFKIAANPAF
-235 YNSMIFG
+235 NSMIFG

-255 AFATGSITGDA
+255 AFATGSITGDT

-281 LAIPN
+281 LAVPN

-303 GTSYGRRNDCDLY
+303 GTSYGRKNDCDLY

-323 KNGNTTVTIAGH
+323 KAGNTTVTIAGH
-335 QTDAY
+335 EADAHQII
-340 LLSDYR
+340 DYR
-346 TFNNHLYMNEGMFML
+346 SFNNHLYMNEGMFML
-361 NNEIYILTESAAY
+361 NDEIYILTESAAY
-374 KYYDPQKPQS
+374 RYY
-384 DPKNCPYPT
+384 PYDEKKDTNKCTNPT

-399 DPYALMGEVAPDDS
+399 DPYALMGEVAPSDS
-413 GITSYYTKVYNWD
+413 DVTSYYSKVYDWK

-432 EYIIVFKSRAG
+432 EYIIVFKSTAV

-455 NGGYAGNPLPKYTV
+455 NGGYDGNPLPKYTV
-469 RTNAG
+469 RANAG

-513 MRWSIEKTGDGNAV
+513 MRWSIEKVDAKTNAV

-557 QFANVHLAPTGRSDG
+557 QFANVYLAPTGSSDG

-579 GSKKGSKE
+579 GYKN

-601 ESYSRYYA
+601 DSYSRYYA
-609 QADVKEKDSDP
+609 KNNVKERDADKSTTR
-620 NGTGYANRDHTET
+620 NEDHTGS

-638 TERAGTFHMD
+638 TEQAGTFHMD

-665 HHNKESNSNQVLGTA
+665 HTNKESNSNQVLGTA
-680 VGNSYTY
+680 VGDSYTY

-693 IVQTE
+693 IIQTE

-729 GTTQSAISDKGVP
+729 GATQSAISDKGVP

-761 NFDKVYRVSYD
+761 NYDKVYRVSYD

-782 DREAYYKLGDNYYLI
+782 DREAYYKLGDTYYLI
-797 KRNWYM
+797 QRGSYDTYAYNSHSGSMGRDSVRNAGTTWYYL
-803 TEFVERNGALSRDG
+803 FDG
-817 KLGDTDAKSNYGVHD
+817 EYCQINY
-832 HAAFYLHTDGKY
+832 KY
-844 YRVNQKIW
+844 YRKNDSAAHS
-852 EGKENFYVLYFYA
+852 YSTAVLYIEHN
-865 DDGNYYALYNS
+865 GNYYALYNTGT
-876 KNDCNCADKGTA
+876 DCNCSNKGTDA
-888 THNPAHLI
+888 HEAAHLI
-896 GTVNPGD
+896 GTSMPSAKNGYND
-903 FDYDTAYGIFWN
+903 FRN
-915 SSSTAYNCYKEK
+915 SSNAYYNCYKTDSGK
-927 KLSAYR
+927 ANY
-933 ETAYSGTYYTGT
+933 TGTYYTYDKT
-945 GDTHYYLYFEANGKT
+945 THYYLYFEANGKT

-970 DRPDQYTSSSEY
+970 DRPDQYTSKSEY

-1018 DIDHRIAFVEFGN
+1018 NIDHRIAFVEFGN
-1031 DASSAMPDALGT
+1031 DASSATPLLGNYN
-1043 AWDYTGVWNKTASGS
+1043 WQHTGVWNKTDSSGS
-1058 GQFILKNNLDAD
+1058 GQFILKNNLDA
-1070 AEKTVYKN
+1070 AAGKTVYKN

-1092 SEMAGGTDYVCAAP
+1092 SEMAGGTTFTCAAP
-1106 NHGFEMA
+1106 NHGMEMA
-1113 YEILN
+1113 YEILS

-1133 VVVFITDGIPGNPSS
+1133 VVVMISDGVPGNPERSD
-1148 QFNNAAARLNI
+1148 NPNI
-1159 SKTYA
+1159 AKIYA
-1164 NAAIEQAA
+1164 NGAIEQAA
-1172 RIKALGAADIYSI
+1172 KIKALGQCDIYSI
-1185 YIGTD
+1185 YIGTETMNN
-1190 FMKGFIVDDYMEGV
+1190 FNVDDYMDGV
-1204 SSNYPNSTGYPGF
+1204 SSNYPNANGYPGY
-1217 KDGATLGTK
+1217 KDGATLGDRNPD
-1226 KEGGNYYSRITSG
+1226 GNYYSKITSG
-1239 GDLSRLLESIAYEA
+1239 GDLSRLLQQISYEA
-1253 IASGTAVKLNSTAVL
+1253 IASGTAVHLNSTSVL

-1283 QLKVTLQTQDLSY
+1283 QLKVTLQTQELSY

-1312 GVTYKIVGNE
+1312 GVTYEIVGNE

-1353 TRDIVG
+1353 TRDIAG
-1359 YKIDTNDNERSGIYE
+1359 YDIDTNDNERSGIYA
-1374 HPDAS
+1374 HPDVS

-1440 ETSNTAGGSAKIDTA
+1440 ETSNTAGASAKIDTA
-1455 ANVLDLTM
+1455 ANGLDLTM

-1474 KTGYDSYEW
+1474 KTGHDSYEW

-1525 GNYDLYGFDVSY
+1525 GNYDLYGFDASY

-1677 DDVSASEVEKIW
+1677 DDVSAAEVEKIW
-1689 MDDSSVL
+1689 MDDGSVL

-1925 IPVEENDAEEADN
+1925 IPVAENDAEEADN

>member
-1 MFRKKLL
+1 MFRKKFL

-21 SIGALGLQAL
+21 SIGVLGLQAL

-66 QFLDQCAMPLDGSNG
+66 RFLDQCATPLDGSNG

-107 NWVLISSY
+107 NWVLIASY

-122 SVIYALSLETGM
+122 SVIYALSLETGR

-223 TADGYKTPANSV
+223 NEGGYNTPANSV
-235 YNSMIFG
+235 YNSMMFG

-281 LAIPN
+281 LAVPN

-303 GTSYGRRNDCDLY
+303 GTSYGRKNACDLY

-323 KNGNTTVTIAGH
+323 KKGNTTVTIAGH

-361 NNEIYILTESAAY
+361 NNEIYILTESAAF
-374 KYYDPQKPQS
+374 KYYGESPTNK
-384 DPKNCPYPT
+384 CTYPT

-426 EIGVDD
+426 EIGVED
-432 EYIIVFKSRAG
+432 EYIIVFKSRAV

-469 RTNAG
+469 RENAG

-557 QFANVHLAPTGRSDG
+557 QFANVYLAPTGSSDG
-572 SFQLYYK
+572 SFQLYY
-579 GSKKGSKE
+579 KGSKE

-609 QADVKEKDSDP
+609 ENDVKERDADKSTTR
-620 NGTGYANRDHTET
+620 NEDHTGS

-638 TERAGTFHMD
+638 TEQAGTFHMD

-665 HHNKESNSNQVLGTA
+665 HHNKESSSNKVLGTA
-680 VGNSYTY
+680 VGNSFTY

-729 GTTQSAISDKGVP
+729 GSTQSAISDKGVP

-761 NFDKVYRVSYD
+761 NYDKVYRVSYD
-772 TYRRRPGDDK
+772 TYRHRPGDDK
-782 DREAYYKLGDNYYLI
+782 DREAYYKLGDTYYLI
-797 KRNWYM
+797 QRGSYETTAYNLHNGGLCNNNVGSQNNAWYKF
-803 TEFVERNGALSRDG
+803 E
-817 KLGDTDAKSNYGVHD
+817 
-832 HAAFYLHTDGKY
+832 
-844 YRVNQKIW
+844 
-852 EGKENFYVLYFYA
+852 
-865 DDGNYYALYNS
+865 DGNYYRVWCKQMGYVASQAKYRYIIYFKDVSGNFWLLYNDP
-876 KNDCNCADKGTA
+876 KADCCKYNASVNK
-888 THNPAHLI
+888 HPAHFA
-896 GTVNPGD
+896 GTSLPTDDEINKSSKKHSC
-903 FDYDTAYGIFWN
+903 YNAYKVGA
-915 SSSTAYNCYKEK
+915 SSYQ
-927 KLSAYR
+927 
-933 ETAYSGTYYTGT
+933 YTGDYYSYDVT
-945 GDTHYYLYFEANGKT
+945 THYYLYFEANGKT

-970 DRPDQYTSSSEY
+970 DRPDQYTSTSEY

-1018 DIDHRIAFVEFGN
+1018 NIEHRIAFVEFGN
-1031 DASSAMPDALGT
+1031 DASSARPLVNSYN
-1043 AWDYTGVWNKTASGS
+1043 WQHTGVWNKNDSSGS

-1092 SEMAGGTDYVCAAP
+1092 SEMAGGTTYTCAAP
-1106 NHGFEMA
+1106 NHGMEMA
-1113 YEILN
+1113 YEILS

-1133 VVVFITDGIPGNPSS
+1133 VVVMISDGVPGNPERSD
-1148 QFNNAAARLNI
+1148 NPNI
-1159 SKTYA
+1159 AKIYA
-1164 NAAIEQAA
+1164 NGAIEQAA
-1172 RIKALGAADIYSI
+1172 KIKALGQCDIYSI
-1185 YIGTD
+1185 YIGTETMNN
-1190 FMKGFIVDDYMEGV
+1190 FNVDDYMDGV
-1204 SSNYPNSTGYPGF
+1204 SSNYPGATGYPGVS
-1217 KDGATLGTK
+1217 GGLGNK
-1226 KEGGNYYSRITSG
+1226 ISDPHYYSKITSG
-1239 GDLSRLLESIAYEA
+1239 GDLSKLLESIAYEA

-1268 KDVLSDSFAFPSDLS
+1268 KDVLSDSFAFPSELS
-1283 QLKVTLQTQDLSY
+1283 QLKVTLQTQELSY

-1312 GVTYKIVGNE
+1312 GVTYEIVGNE

-1389 VTRLLPAPETN
+1389 VTRLLPAPETS

-1440 ETSNTAGGSAKIDTA
+1440 ETSNTSGGSAKIDTA
-1455 ANVLDLTM
+1455 ANGLDLTM

-1474 KTGYDSYEW
+1474 KTGHDSYEW

-1502 PVTGTGTA
+1502 PVTGTGAA

-1525 GNYDLYGFDVSY
+1525 GNYDLYGFDASY

-1542 KLFSGNAALKTTVN
+1542 NLFSGNAALKTTVN

-1579 CGPQTGVL
+1579 CGPQTGIL

-1622 PVMTFSGDCGTY
+1622 PVMTFSGVCGTY

-1708 KAPAAKA
+1708 KAPAANA

-1750 NARYINVLGNLK
+1750 NARYVNVLGNLK

-1781 YDSLEFADYN
+1781 YDSLGFADYN

-1925 IPVEENDAEEADN
+1925 IPVAENDAEDADN

>member
-66 QFLDQCAMPLDGSNG
+66 RFLDQCATPLDGSNG
-81 TPDLCIPGLSSTDN
+81 NPDLCIPGLSSTDN

-122 SVIYALSLETGM
+122 SVIYALSLETGR

-223 TADGYKTPANSV
+223 TEGGYDTTANPV
-235 YNSMIFG
+235 YNSMMFG

-281 LAIPN
+281 LAVPN

-303 GTSYGRRNDCDLY
+303 GTSYGRKNACDLY

-323 KNGNTTVTIAGH
+323 KKGNTTVTIAGH

-361 NNEIYILTESAAY
+361 NNEIYILTESAAF
-374 KYYDPQKPQS
+374 KYYGESPTNK
-384 DPKNCPYPT
+384 CTYPT

-426 EIGVDD
+426 EIGVED
-432 EYIIVFKSRAG
+432 EYIIVFKSRAV

-469 RTNAG
+469 RENAG

-557 QFANVHLAPTGRSDG
+557 QFANVYLAPTGSSDG
-572 SFQLYYK
+572 SFQLYY
-579 GSKKGSKE
+579 KGSKE

-609 QADVKEKDSDP
+609 ENDVKERDADKSTTR
-620 NGTGYANRDHTET
+620 NEDHTGT

-638 TERAGTFHMD
+638 TEKAGTFHMD
-648 GTYNRSCD
+648 GTYSRSCD

-665 HHNKESNSNQVLGTA
+665 HPNKESSSNKVLGTA
-680 VGNSYTY
+680 VGNSFTY

-729 GTTQSAISDKGVP
+729 GSTQSAISDKGVP

-761 NFDKVYRVSYD
+761 NYDKVYRVSYD
-772 TYRRRPGDDK
+772 TYRRRPNDDK
-782 DREAYYKLGDNYYLI
+782 DREAYYKLGDTYYLI
-797 KRNWYM
+797 QRGSYETYTFNKTAGDLSYKNTGGDKNNW
-803 TEFVERNGALSRDG
+803 
-817 KLGDTDAKSNYGVHD
+817 
-832 HAAFYLHTDGKY
+832 YLHTDGKY
-844 YRVNQKIW
+844 YQIMHHRTNNGSIL
-852 EGKENFYVLYFYA
+852 NSYRNILYFKDDSGKVWLLYTGDDCCVNGKTTHPLHYA
-865 DDGNYYALYNS
+865 GSEYPSYSDLEN
-876 KNDCNCADKGTA
+876 KN
-888 THNPAHLI
+888 HL
-896 GTVNPGD
+896 
-903 FDYDTAYGIFWN
+903 
-915 SSSTAYNCYKEK
+915 CYKAYK
-927 KLSAYR
+927 TGGSAGVDGDKTIYH
-933 ETAYSGTYYTGT
+933 GDYYTRT
-945 GDTHYYLYFEANGKT
+945 VTTHYYLYFEANGKT

-970 DRPDQYTSSSEY
+970 DRPDQYTSTSEY

-1018 DIDHRIAFVEFGN
+1018 NIEHRIAFVEFGN
-1031 DASSAMPDALGT
+1031 DASSARPLVNSYN
-1043 AWDYTGVWNKTASGS
+1043 WQHTGVWNKTDSSGS

-1092 SEMAGGTDYVCAAP
+1092 SEMAGGTTYTCAAP
-1106 NHGFEMA
+1106 NHGMEMA
-1113 YEILN
+1113 YEILS

-1133 VVVFITDGIPGNPSS
+1133 VVVMISDGVPGNPERSD
-1148 QFNNAAARLNI
+1148 NPNI
-1159 SKTYA
+1159 AKIYA
-1164 NAAIEQAA
+1164 NGAIEQAA
-1172 RIKALGAADIYSI
+1172 KIKALGHCDIYTI
-1185 YIGTD
+1185 YIGTES
-1190 FMKGFIVDDYMEGV
+1190 MSGFNVDDYMEGV
-1204 SSNYPNSTGYPGF
+1204 SSNYPGATGYPGVS
-1217 KDGATLGTK
+1217 GGLGNK
-1226 KEGGNYYSRITSG
+1226 ISDPHYYSKITSG
-1239 GDLSRLLESIAYEA
+1239 GDLSRLLQQISYEA

-1283 QLKVTLQTQDLSY
+1283 QLKVTLQTQELSY

-1312 GVTYKIVGNE
+1312 GVTYEIVGNE

-1340 GKRLIVKLEGILP
+1340 GKRLIVKLEGVLP
-1353 TRDIVG
+1353 VKDIVG
-1359 YKIDTNDNERSGIYE
+1359 YNIDTNDNERSGIYE

-1389 VTRLLPAPETN
+1389 VTRLLPAPETS

-1406 IFDFGSVMPVTD
+1406 IFDFGLVMPITD

-1455 ANVLDLTM
+1455 ANGLDLTM

-1474 KTGYDSYEW
+1474 KTGHDSYEW

-1525 GNYDLYGFDVSY
+1525 GNYDLYGFDASY

-1542 KLFSGNAALKTTVN
+1542 NLFSGNAALKTTVN

-1677 DDVSASEVEKIW
+1677 DDVSAAEVEKIW
-1689 MDDSSVL
+1689 MDDGSVL

-1708 KAPAAKA
+1708 KAPAANA

-1853 IRISSATEMYYDITE
+1853 IRINSATEMYYDITE

-1925 IPVEENDAEEADN
+1925 IPVAENDAEEPDN

-1945 KLITV
+1945 EIITV

-1965 DTVLGSVSAM
+1965 DTVLGSISAM
-1975 FKKIASFLANIF
+1975 FKKIISFFANIF
-1987 GFFR
+1987 DFFR

>member
-66 QFLDQCAMPLDGSNG
+66 QFLDQCATPLDGSNG
-81 TPDLCIPGLSSTDN
+81 NPDLCIPGLSSTDN

-115 KNGGGSP
+115 KNGGDSP
-122 SVIYALSLETGM
+122 SVIYALSLETGR

-143 NDKSAC
+143 NDRSAC
-149 TAHVGGI
+149 TSHVGGI

-202 SANTSFCSLDNGI
+202 SANTSFCSIDNGI

-223 TADGYKTPANSV
+223 TEGGYNTPANAV
-235 YNSMIFG
+235 YNSMMFG

-296 AKGRVYM
+296 SKGRVYI
-303 GTSYGRRNDCDLY
+303 GTSYGRKNACDLY

-323 KNGNTTVTIAGH
+323 KAGNTTVTIAGH
-335 QTDAY
+335 ETDAY

-374 KYYDPQKPQS
+374 KYYGEDSLSK
-384 DPKNCPYPT
+384 CTYPT

-413 GITSYYTKVYNWD
+413 GVTSYYSKVYNWN
-426 EIGVDD
+426 EIGVED
-432 EYIIVFKSRAG
+432 EYIIVFKSSAV

-469 RTNAG
+469 RENAG

-513 MRWSIEKTGDGNAV
+513 MRWSIEKVDDKTNAV

-557 QFANVHLAPTGRSDG
+557 QFANVYLAPTGSSDG
-572 SFQLYYK
+572 SFQLYYN
-579 GSKKGSKE
+579 GSNK

-601 ESYSRYYA
+601 DSYSRYYA
-609 QADVKEKDSDP
+609 ENDVRERDADKTTTRNE
-620 NGTGYANRDHTET
+620 DHTGT

-638 TERAGTFHMD
+638 TEQAGTFHMD
-648 GTYNRSCD
+648 GTYSRSCD

-665 HHNKESNSNQVLGTA
+665 QASKESSSNKVLGTA
-680 VGNSYTY
+680 VDASYTY

-693 IVQTE
+693 IIQTE

-729 GTTQSAISDKGVP
+729 GATQSAISDKGVP
-742 LDVVLVVDRSAS
+742 LDVVLVVDRSSS
-754 MTSEDCL
+754 MTNEKDCA
-761 NFDKVYRVSYD
+761 NYDKYYRLSYD
-772 TYRRRPGDDK
+772 GYRPKDK
-782 DREAYYKLGDNYYLI
+782 ETYYKLGDTYYLI
-797 KRNWYM
+797 QRGSYETYTFNKTAGDLSYKNTGGDKNNW
-803 TEFVERNGALSRDG
+803 
-817 KLGDTDAKSNYGVHD
+817 
-832 HAAFYLHTDGKY
+832 YLHTDGKY
-844 YRVNQKIW
+844 YQIMHHRTNNGSIL
-852 EGKENFYVLYFYA
+852 NSYRNILYFKDDSGKVWLLYTGDDCCVNGKTTHPLHYA
-865 DDGNYYALYNS
+865 GSEYPSYSDLEN
-876 KNDCNCADKGTA
+876 KN
-888 THNPAHLI
+888 HL
-896 GTVNPGD
+896 
-903 FDYDTAYGIFWN
+903 
-915 SSSTAYNCYKEK
+915 CYKAYK
-927 KLSAYR
+927 TGGSAGVDGDKTIYH
-933 ETAYSGTYYTGT
+933 GDYYTRT
-945 GDTHYYLYFEANGKT
+945 VTTLYYLYFEANGKT

-970 DRPDQYTSSSEY
+970 DRPSQYTSSTEY
-982 IYTGAYYTK
+982 IYTGAYYAK

-1006 FVADLRVDSGKY
+1006 FLADLRVDSGKY

-1031 DASSAMPDALGT
+1031 DASSAKPDVGGT
-1043 AWDYTGVWNKTASGS
+1043 NWAYTGVWNKTDSSGS
-1058 GQFILKNNLDAD
+1058 GQFILKDSLDAD
-1070 AEKTVYKN
+1070 AEKTSYKN
-1078 AFNSANDATADYAI
+1078 AFYSANDATADFAI
-1092 SEMAGGTDYVCAAP
+1092 SEMASDNNYVCAAP

-1113 YEILN
+1113 FEILN

-1133 VVVFITDGIPGNPSS
+1133 IVVFITDGVPGNPSS
-1148 QFNNAAARLNI
+1148 TKSAATKLNI
-1159 SKTYA
+1159 SKIYA
-1164 NAAIEQAA
+1164 NGALEQAA
-1172 RIKALGAADIYSI
+1172 RIKALGFADIYSI
-1185 YIGTD
+1185 YIGTETMD
-1190 FMKGFIVDDYMEGV
+1190 GFNVDDYMDGV
-1204 SSNYPNSTGYPGF
+1204 SSNYPNANGYPGF
-1217 KDGATLGTK
+1217 KDGATLGDRNPK
-1226 KEGGNYYSRITSG
+1226 GNYYSKITTG
-1239 GDLSRLLESIAYEA
+1239 GDLSRLLQEISYEA
-1253 IASGTAVKLNSTAVL
+1253 IASGTAVNLNSTAVL

-1283 QLKVTLQTQDLSY
+1283 QLKVTLQTQELSY

-1312 GVTYKIVGNE
+1312 GVTYEIVGNE

-1353 TRDIVG
+1353 TKDIAG
-1359 YKIDTNDNERSGIYE
+1359 NNIDTNDNERSGIYE

-1389 VTRLLPAPETN
+1389 VTRLLPAPETS
-1400 VPEHNY
+1400 VPEYNY
-1406 IFDFGSVMPVTD
+1406 IFDFGSVMPITD

-1429 PTKLSATAYPL
+1429 PTKLSTSDYPL
-1440 ETSNTAGGSAKIDTA
+1440 EATNTSGGSAKIDA
-1455 ANVLDLTM
+1455 DVNSLDLTM

-1474 KTGYDSYEW
+1474 KTGNNSYEW
-1483 TRVNLIPASNVY
+1483 TKVNLIPASNVY

-1502 PVTGTGTA
+1502 PETGTGVA
-1510 WASTAAASAA
+1510 WTSTAAASAA

-1525 GNYDLYGFDVSY
+1525 GNYDLYGFDASY
-1537 NFNDG
+1537 NNNDG
-1542 KLFSGNAALKTTVN
+1542 NLFSGNAALKTTVN

-1596 GATKYYVV
+1596 GANKYYVV

-1657 PSALSAVDRSVLNA
+1657 RSALSAVDRSVLNA

-1762 SGGMT
+1762 SGVMT

-1791 NYQFGGPHNEVY
+1791 NYLFGGPHNEVY

-1839 GAANGSECKINNAI
+1839 GAANGTQCKINNAI
-1853 IRISSATEMYYDITE
+1853 IEINSATEMYYDITE

-1891 KLADAKVSVDD
+1891 KLADAKASVDA
-1902 SALAKAQRAMAQP
+1902 SALLEAQSAMAQP

-1925 IPVEENDAEEADN
+1925 IPVAENDAEEPDN

-1945 KLITV
+1945 KLIIV

-1965 DTVLGSVSAM
+1965 DTVLGSISSM
-1975 FKKIASFLANIF
+1975 LKKIISYFANILA
-1987 GFFR
+1987 FFAN

>member
-66 QFLDQCAMPLDGSNG
+66 QFLDQCATPLDGSNG

-122 SVIYALSLETGM
+122 SVIYALSLETGR

-223 TADGYKTPANSV
+223 TEGGYNTPANAV
-235 YNSMIFG
+235 YNSMMFG

-303 GTSYGRRNDCDLY
+303 GTSYGRKNACDLY

-323 KNGNTTVTIAGH
+323 KKGNTTVTIAGH

-361 NNEIYILTESAAY
+361 NNEIYILTESAAF
-374 KYYDPQKPQS
+374 KYYGESPTNK
-384 DPKNCPYPT
+384 CTYPT

-426 EIGVDD
+426 EIGVED
-432 EYIIVFKSRAG
+432 EYIIVFKSRAV

-469 RTNAG
+469 RENAG

-557 QFANVHLAPTGRSDG
+557 QFANVYLAPTGSSDG
-572 SFQLYYK
+572 SFQLYY
-579 GSKKGSKE
+579 KGSKE

-609 QADVKEKDSDP
+609 ENDVKERDADKSTTR
-620 NGTGYANRDHTET
+620 NEDHTGT

-638 TERAGTFHMD
+638 TEKAGTFHMD
-648 GTYNRSCD
+648 GTYSRSCD

-665 HHNKESNSNQVLGTA
+665 HPNKESSSNKVLGTA
-680 VGNSYTY
+680 VGNSFTY

-729 GTTQSAISDKGVP
+729 GSTQSAISDKGVP

-761 NFDKVYRVSYD
+761 NYDKVYRVSYD
-772 TYRRRPGDDK
+772 TYRRRPNDDK
-782 DREAYYKLGDNYYLI
+782 DREAYYKLGDTYYLI
-797 KRNWYM
+797 QRGSYETYTFNKTAGDLSYKNTGGDKNNW
-803 TEFVERNGALSRDG
+803 
-817 KLGDTDAKSNYGVHD
+817 
-832 HAAFYLHTDGKY
+832 YLHTDGKY
-844 YRVNQKIW
+844 YQIMHHRTNNGSIL
-852 EGKENFYVLYFYA
+852 NSYRNILYFKDDSGKVWLLYTGDDCCVNGKTTHPLHYA
-865 DDGNYYALYNS
+865 GSEYPSYSDLEN
-876 KNDCNCADKGTA
+876 KN
-888 THNPAHLI
+888 HL
-896 GTVNPGD
+896 
-903 FDYDTAYGIFWN
+903 
-915 SSSTAYNCYKEK
+915 CYKAYK
-927 KLSAYR
+927 TGGSAGVDGDKTIYH
-933 ETAYSGTYYTGT
+933 GDYYTRT
-945 GDTHYYLYFEANGKT
+945 VTTHYYLYFEANGKT

-970 DRPDQYTSSSEY
+970 DRPDQYTSTSEY

-1018 DIDHRIAFVEFGN
+1018 NIEHRIAFVEFGN
-1031 DASSAMPDALGT
+1031 DASSARPLVNSYN
-1043 AWDYTGVWNKTASGS
+1043 WQHTGVWNKTDSSGS

-1092 SEMAGGTDYVCAAP
+1092 SEMAGGTTYTCAAP
-1106 NHGFEMA
+1106 NHGMEMA
-1113 YEILN
+1113 YEILS

-1133 VVVFITDGIPGNPSS
+1133 VVVMISDGVPGNPERSD
-1148 QFNNAAARLNI
+1148 NPNI
-1159 SKTYA
+1159 AKIYA
-1164 NAAIEQAA
+1164 NGAIEQAA
-1172 RIKALGAADIYSI
+1172 KIKALGHCDIYTI
-1185 YIGTD
+1185 YIGTES
-1190 FMKGFIVDDYMEGV
+1190 MSGFNVDDYMEGV
-1204 SSNYPNSTGYPGF
+1204 SSNYPGATGYPGVS
-1217 KDGATLGTK
+1217 GGLGNK
-1226 KEGGNYYSRITSG
+1226 ISDPHYYSKITSG
-1239 GDLSRLLESIAYEA
+1239 GDLSRLLQQISYEA

-1283 QLKVTLQTQDLSY
+1283 QLKVTLQTQELSY

-1312 GVTYKIVGNE
+1312 GVTYEIVGNE

-1340 GKRLIVKLEGILP
+1340 GKRLIVKLEGVLP
-1353 TRDIVG
+1353 VKDIVG
-1359 YKIDTNDNERSGIYE
+1359 YNIDTNDNERSGIYE

-1389 VTRLLPAPETN
+1389 VTRLLPAPETS

-1406 IFDFGSVMPVTD
+1406 IFDFGLVMPITD

-1455 ANVLDLTM
+1455 ANGLDLTM

-1474 KTGYDSYEW
+1474 KTGHDSYEW

-1525 GNYDLYGFDVSY
+1525 GNYDLYGFDASY

-1542 KLFSGNAALKTTVN
+1542 NLFSGNAALKTTVN

-1677 DDVSASEVEKIW
+1677 DDVSAAEVEKIW
-1689 MDDSSVL
+1689 MDDGSVL

-1708 KAPAAKA
+1708 KAPAANA

-1750 NARYINVLGNLK
+1750 NARYVNVLGNLK

-1853 IRISSATEMYYDITE
+1853 IRINSATEMYYDITE

-1925 IPVEENDAEEADN
+1925 IPVAENDAEEPDN

-1945 KLITV
+1945 ELITV

-1965 DTVLGSVSAM
+1965 DTVLGSISAM
-1975 FKKIASFLANIF
+1975 LKKIISFFANIF

>member
-66 QFLDQCAMPLDGSNG
+66 RFLDQCATPLDGSNG

-107 NWVLISSY
+107 NWVLIASY
-115 KNGGGSP
+115 KKGGGSP
-122 SVIYALSLETGM
+122 SVIYALSLETGR

-223 TADGYKTPANSV
+223 TEGGYNTPANSV
-235 YNSMIFG
+235 YKSMIFG

-281 LAIPN
+281 LAVPN

-303 GTSYGRRNDCDLY
+303 GTSYGRKSACDLY

-323 KNGNTTVTIAGH
+323 KKGNTTVTIAGH

-340 LLSDYR
+340 LLSNYR

-361 NNEIYILTESAAY
+361 NNEIYILTESAAF
-374 KYYDPQKPQS
+374 KYYGESPTNK
-384 DPKNCPYPT
+384 CTYPT

-426 EIGVDD
+426 EIGVED
-432 EYIIVFKSRAG
+432 EYIIVFKSRAV

-469 RTNAG
+469 RANAG

-513 MRWSIEKTGDGNAV
+513 MRWSIEKVDDETNAV
-527 RITSKDSYFANAPFL
+527 RITSNDSYFANAPFL

-557 QFANVHLAPTGRSDG
+557 QFANVYLAPTGSSDG

-579 GSKKGSKE
+579 GSKN

-601 ESYSRYYA
+601 DSYSRYYA
-609 QADVKEKDSDP
+609 KNNVKERDADKSTTR
-620 NGTGYANRDHTET
+620 NEDHTGS

-638 TERAGTFHMD
+638 TEQAGTFHMD

-665 HHNKESNSNQVLGTA
+665 HPNKESSSNKVLGTA
-680 VGNSYTY
+680 VGDSYTY

-693 IVQTE
+693 IIQTE

-719 YTIDLQAYAT
+719 YTIDLQSYAT

-742 LDVVLVVDRSAS
+742 LDVVLVTDLSAS
-754 MTSEDCL
+754 MSETSNNRDCI
-761 NFDKVYRVSYD
+761 NYDKHYRLSYD
-772 TYRRRPGDDK
+772 SSSGM
-782 DREAYYKLGDNYYLI
+782 YYKLGDTYYPVQRESFEYTNYI
-797 KRNWYM
+797 SINAAS
-803 TEFVERNGALSRDG
+803 NNLSEDMVQPDTGNSNKKDG
-817 KLGDTDAKSNYGVHD
+817 TNNTYY
-832 HAAFYLHTDGKY
+832 FRHT
-844 YRVNQKIW
+844 
-852 EGKENFYVLYFYA
+852 
-865 DDGNYYALYNS
+865 DGNYYPLYGSAHRSNGFQDYSARVYYNADGVYWYLYTDSATPHRSTVKFTNHTSKADSSSYCVKKEKTAIYKQGVYYRKYTTAYALYI
-876 KNDCNCADKGTA
+876 DVG
-888 THNPAHLI
+888 
-896 GTVNPGD
+896 
-903 FDYDTAYGIFWN
+903 
-915 SSSTAYNCYKEK
+915 EE
-927 KLSAYR
+927 R
-933 ETAYSGTYYTGT
+933 
-945 GDTHYYLYFEANGKT
+945 
-960 YYLDGLNITE
+960 YYLDGLGLSET
-970 DRPDQYTSSSEY
+970 RPTQYYNSGDY

-991 TNVQRR
+991 TDVTRL
-997 TAVAKAARE
+997 TATTKAARE
-1006 FVADLRVDSGKY
+1006 FLADLKVDAGKY
-1018 DIDHRIAFVEFGN
+1018 NVDHRVAVVEFGN
-1031 DASSAMPDALGT
+1031 DDSSARPTIAQAGEFFDITT
-1043 AWDYTGVWNKTASGS
+1043 ANWVRTGIWQKANDTGAGDFTKQDPSTIS
-1058 GQFILKNNLDAD
+1058 AD
-1070 AEKTVYKN
+1070 AYASAFYSVNDSTLEK
-1078 AFNSANDATADYAI
+1078 AI
-1092 SEMAGGTDYVCAAP
+1092 DKMDTQRGNYVCAAP
-1106 NHGFEMA
+1106 NHGLNMA

-1118 NSSAKAEYAAGTRKA
+1118 NSSAKAEYVAGTRKA
-1133 VVVFITDGIPGNPSS
+1133 IVVFISDGVPGNPEKSD
-1148 QFNNAAARLNI
+1148 NPNI
-1159 SKTYA
+1159 AYIYA
-1164 NAAIEQAA
+1164 NGAIEASA
-1172 RIKALGAADIYSI
+1172 KIKTLGSVDIYSI
-1185 YIGTD
+1185 YIGTESMD
-1190 FMKGFIVDDYMEGV
+1190 KFSVDNYMEGV
-1204 SSNYPNSTGYPGF
+1204 SSNYPNATGYPGYNN
-1217 KDGATLGTK
+1217 KVLGEKNLDG
-1226 KEGGNYYSRITSG
+1226 NFYSRITSG

-1283 QLKVTLQTQDLSY
+1283 QLKVTIQTQELSY

-1302 VEGAIVNNPA
+1302 VEGAIVNKPA
-1312 GVTYKIVGNE
+1312 GVTYEIVGNE

-1328 DYTTNYVAPDHP
+1328 DYTTNFVAPDHP
-1340 GKRLIVKLEGILP
+1340 GKRLIVKIEGILP

-1359 YKIDTNDNERSGIYE
+1359 YNIDTNDNERSGIYE

-1418 NSGELLAVSNS
+1418 NSGELLAVSAS
-1429 PTKLSATAYPL
+1429 PTKLSTSAYPL
-1440 ETSNTAGGSAKIDTA
+1440 EATNTSGGSAKIDTA
-1455 ANVLDLTM
+1455 KNGLDLTM

-1474 KTGYDSYEW
+1474 KTGHDSYEW

-1525 GNYDLYGFDVSY
+1525 GNYDLYGFDASY

-1542 KLFSGNAALKTTVN
+1542 NLFSGNAALKTTVN

-1613 LVDGLARQV
+1613 IVDGLARQV

-1677 DDVSASEVEKIW
+1677 DDVSAAEVEKIW

-1708 KAPAAKA
+1708 KAPAANA

-1750 NARYINVLGNLK
+1750 NARYVNVLGNLK
-1762 SGGMT
+1762 SGGMA

-1853 IRISSATEMYYDITE
+1853 IMINSATEMYYDITE

-1925 IPVEENDAEEADN
+1925 IPVAENDAEEPDN

-1945 KLITV
+1945 ELITV

-1965 DTVLGSVSAM
+1965 DTVLGSISAM
-1975 FKKIASFLANIF
+1975 LKKIISFFANIF

>member
-66 QFLDQCAMPLDGSNG
+66 QFLDQCATPLDGSNG
-81 TPDLCIPGLSSTDN
+81 TPDLCVPGLSSTDN

-122 SVIYALSLETGM
+122 SVIYALSLETGR

-143 NDKSAC
+143 NNKSAC

-223 TADGYKTPANSV
+223 TADGYNTPANSV
-235 YNSMIFG
+235 YNSMMFG

-266 SASSNADCAGYPTYT
+266 SASTNADCAGYPTYT

-303 GTSYGRRNDCDLY
+303 GTSYGRRNACDLY

-323 KNGNTTVTIAGH
+323 KDGNTTVTIAGH

-346 TFNNHLYMNEGMFML
+346 SFNNHLYMNEGMFML

-374 KYYDPQKPQS
+374 KYYGESPTNK
-384 DPKNCPYPT
+384 CTYPT

-413 GITSYYTKVYNWD
+413 GITSYYSKVYNWD
-426 EIGVDD
+426 EIGVED
-432 EYIIVFKSRAG
+432 EYIIVFKSRAV

-469 RTNAG
+469 RENAG

-557 QFANVHLAPTGRSDG
+557 QFANVYLAPTGSSDG
-572 SFQLYYK
+572 SFQLYY
-579 GSKKGSKE
+579 KGSKE

-609 QADVKEKDSDP
+609 ENDVKERDADKSTTR
-620 NGTGYANRDHTET
+620 NEDHTGS

-638 TERAGTFHMD
+638 TEQAGTFHMD
-648 GTYNRSCD
+648 GTYDRSCD

-665 HHNKESNSNQVLGTA
+665 HPNKESSSNKVLGTA
-680 VGNSYTY
+680 VGNSFTY

-729 GTTQSAISDKGVP
+729 GSTQSAISDKGVP

-754 MTSEDCL
+754 MKSEDCL
-761 NFDKVYRVSYD
+761 NYDKVYRVSYD

-782 DREAYYKLGDNYYLI
+782 DREAYYKLGDTYYLI
-797 KRNWYM
+797 QRGSYETTAYNLHNGGLCNNNVGSQNNAWYKF
-803 TEFVERNGALSRDG
+803 E
-817 KLGDTDAKSNYGVHD
+817 
-832 HAAFYLHTDGKY
+832 
-844 YRVNQKIW
+844 
-852 EGKENFYVLYFYA
+852 
-865 DDGNYYALYNS
+865 DGNYYRVWCKQMGFVASQAKYRYIIYFKDVSGNYWLLYNDP
-876 KNDCNCADKGTA
+876 KADCCKYNASVNK
-888 THNPAHLI
+888 HPAHFA
-896 GTVNPGD
+896 GTSLPTDDEINKSSKKHSC
-903 FDYDTAYGIFWN
+903 YNAYKVGA
-915 SSSTAYNCYKEK
+915 SSYQ
-927 KLSAYR
+927 
-933 ETAYSGTYYTGT
+933 YTGDYYSYDVT
-945 GDTHYYLYFEANGKT
+945 THYYLYFEANGKT

-970 DRPDQYTSSSEY
+970 DRPDQYTSTSEY

-1018 DIDHRIAFVEFGN
+1018 NIEHRIAFVEFGN
-1031 DASSAMPDALGT
+1031 DASSARPLINSYN
-1043 AWDYTGVWNKTASGS
+1043 WQHTGVWNKNDSSGS

-1092 SEMAGGTDYVCAAP
+1092 SEMAGGTDYTCAAP
-1106 NHGFEMA
+1106 NHGMEMA
-1113 YEILN
+1113 YEILS

-1133 VVVFITDGIPGNPSS
+1133 VVVMISDGVPGNPERSD
-1148 QFNNAAARLNI
+1148 NPNI
-1159 SKTYA
+1159 AKIYA
-1164 NAAIEQAA
+1164 NGAIEQAA
-1172 RIKALGAADIYSI
+1172 KIKALGHCDIYTI
-1185 YIGTD
+1185 YIGTES
-1190 FMKGFIVDDYMEGV
+1190 MSGFNVDDYMEGV
-1204 SSNYPNSTGYPGF
+1204 SSNYPNATGYPGYNN
-1217 KDGATLGTK
+1217 KVLGEKNPDG
-1226 KEGGNYYSRITSG
+1226 NFYSKITTG
-1239 GDLSRLLESIAYEA
+1239 GDLSKLLEQISYEA

-1283 QLKVTLQTQDLSY
+1283 QLKVTLQTQELSY

-1312 GVTYKIVGNE
+1312 GVTYEIVGNE

-1353 TRDIVG
+1353 TRDIAG
-1359 YKIDTNDNERSGIYE
+1359 YDIDTNDNERSGIYA
-1374 HPDAS
+1374 HPDVS

-1406 IFDFGSVMPVTD
+1406 IFDFGSVMPITD

-1429 PTKLSATAYPL
+1429 PAKLSATAYPL
-1440 ETSNTAGGSAKIDTA
+1440 ETSNTAGASAKIDTA
-1455 ANVLDLTM
+1455 ANGLDLTM

-1474 KTGYDSYEW
+1474 KTGHDSYEW

-1510 WASTAAASAA
+1510 WASTAAASTA

-1525 GNYDLYGFDVSY
+1525 GNYDLYGFDASY

-1696 NDKVPVAYSAPA
+1696 NENAPVVYSAPA

-1715 DGTSADVSLDV
+1715 NETAADVSLDV

-1925 IPVEENDAEEADN
+1925 IPVAENDAEEADN

>member
-1 MFRKKLL
+1 MEDTKMFRKKLL

-51 SLAAIQQQNAEWAVR
+51 SLPAIQQQNAEWAVR
-66 QFLDQCAMPLDGSNG
+66 QFLDQCATPLDGSNG

-122 SVIYALSLETGM
+122 SVIYALSLETGR

-223 TADGYKTPANSV
+223 TDGGYNTPANSV
-235 YNSMIFG
+235 YKSMIFG

-281 LAIPN
+281 LAVPN

-303 GTSYGRRNDCDLY
+303 GTSYGRKSACDLY

-323 KNGNTTVTIAGH
+323 KKGNTTVTIAGH

-361 NNEIYILTESAAY
+361 NNEIYILTESAAF
-374 KYYDPQKPQS
+374 KYYGESPTNK
-384 DPKNCPYPT
+384 CTYPT

-426 EIGVDD
+426 EIGVED
-432 EYIIVFKSRAG
+432 EYIIVFKSRAV

-469 RTNAG
+469 RENAG

-557 QFANVHLAPTGRSDG
+557 QFANVYLAPTGSSDG
-572 SFQLYYK
+572 SFQLYY
-579 GSKKGSKE
+579 KGSKE

-609 QADVKEKDSDP
+609 ENDVKERDADKSTTR
-620 NGTGYANRDHTET
+620 NEDHTGS

-638 TERAGTFHMD
+638 TEQAGTFHMD

-665 HHNKESNSNQVLGTA
+665 HHNKESSSNKVLGTA
-680 VGNSYTY
+680 VGNSFTY

-729 GTTQSAISDKGVP
+729 GSTQSAISDKGVP

-761 NFDKVYRVSYD
+761 NYDKVYRVSYD
-772 TYRRRPGDDK
+772 TYRHRPGDDK
-782 DREAYYKLGDNYYLI
+782 DREAYYKLGDTYYLI
-797 KRNWYM
+797 QRGSYETTAYNLHNGGLCNNNVGSQNNAWYKF
-803 TEFVERNGALSRDG
+803 E
-817 KLGDTDAKSNYGVHD
+817 
-832 HAAFYLHTDGKY
+832 
-844 YRVNQKIW
+844 
-852 EGKENFYVLYFYA
+852 
-865 DDGNYYALYNS
+865 DGNYYRVWCKQMGYVASQAKYRYIIYFKDVSGNFWLLYNDP
-876 KNDCNCADKGTA
+876 KADCCKYNASVNK
-888 THNPAHLI
+888 HPAHFA
-896 GTVNPGD
+896 GTSLPTDDEINKSSKKHSC
-903 FDYDTAYGIFWN
+903 YNAYKVGA
-915 SSSTAYNCYKEK
+915 SSYQ
-927 KLSAYR
+927 
-933 ETAYSGTYYTGT
+933 YTGDYYSYDVT
-945 GDTHYYLYFEANGKT
+945 THYYLYFEANGKT

-970 DRPDQYTSSSEY
+970 DRPDQYTSTSEY

-1018 DIDHRIAFVEFGN
+1018 NIEHRIAFVEFGN
-1031 DASSAMPDALGT
+1031 DASSARPLVNSYN
-1043 AWDYTGVWNKTASGS
+1043 WQHTGVWNKNDSSGS

-1092 SEMAGGTDYVCAAP
+1092 SEMAGGTTYTCAAP
-1106 NHGFEMA
+1106 NHGMEMA
-1113 YEILN
+1113 YEILS

-1133 VVVFITDGIPGNPSS
+1133 VVVMISDGVPGNPERSD
-1148 QFNNAAARLNI
+1148 NPNI
-1159 SKTYA
+1159 AKIYA
-1164 NAAIEQAA
+1164 NGAIEQAA
-1172 RIKALGAADIYSI
+1172 KIKALGQCDIYSI
-1185 YIGTD
+1185 YIGTETMNN
-1190 FMKGFIVDDYMEGV
+1190 FNVDDYMDGV
-1204 SSNYPNSTGYPGF
+1204 SSNYPGATGYPGVS
-1217 KDGATLGTK
+1217 GGLGNK
-1226 KEGGNYYSRITSG
+1226 ISDPHYYSKITSG
-1239 GDLSRLLESIAYEA
+1239 GDLSKLLESIAYEA

-1268 KDVLSDSFAFPSDLS
+1268 KDVLSDSFAFPSELS
-1283 QLKVTLQTQDLSY
+1283 QLKVTLQTQELSY

-1312 GVTYKIVGNE
+1312 GVTYEIVGNE

-1389 VTRLLPAPETN
+1389 VTRLLPAPETS

-1440 ETSNTAGGSAKIDTA
+1440 ETSNTSGGSAKIDTA
-1455 ANVLDLTM
+1455 ANGLDLTM

-1474 KTGYDSYEW
+1474 KTGHDSYEW

-1525 GNYDLYGFDVSY
+1525 GNYDLYGFDASY

-1542 KLFSGNAALKTTVN
+1542 NLFSGNAALKTTVN

-1579 CGPQTGVL
+1579 CGPQTGIL

-1708 KAPAAKA
+1708 KAPAANA

-1839 GAANGSECKINNAI
+1839 GAANGTECKINNAI
-1853 IRISSATEMYYDITE
+1853 IRINSATEMYYDITE

-1925 IPVEENDAEEADN
+1925 IPVAENDAEEPDN

-1945 KLITV
+1945 EIITV

-1965 DTVLGSVSAM
+1965 DTVLGSISAM
-1975 FKKIASFLANIF
+1975 FKKITSFFANIF
-1987 GFFR
+1987 DFFR

>member
-1 MFRKKLL
+1 
-8 TALSLVLVLCTLV
+8 
-21 SIGALGLQAL
+21 
-31 AAETLGSISGGHSQT
+31 
-46 HTAGD
+46 
-51 SLAAIQQQNAEWAVR
+51 
-66 QFLDQCAMPLDGSNG
+66 
-81 TPDLCIPGLSSTDN
+81 
-95 MIPQGMTYYKAK
+95 
-107 NWVLISSY
+107 
-115 KNGGGSP
+115 
-122 SVIYALSLETGM
+122 
-134 FVAQFNLYN
+134 
-143 NDKSAC
+143 
-149 TAHVGGI
+149 
-156 AASNF
+156 
-161 NLYIADKNNSISYVP
+161 
-176 LSELNV
+176 
-182 AEGTLKDIYI
+182 
-192 QGTVDLAELS
+192 
-202 SANTSFCSLDNGI
+202 
-215 LWTGNFYH
+215 
-223 TADGYKTPANSV
+223 
-235 YNSMIFG
+235 
-242 YALQGANSQTEWN
+242 
-255 AFATGSITGDA
+255 
-266 SASSNADCAGYPTYT
+266 
-281 LAIPN
+281 
-286 TITKIQCALV
+286 
-296 AKGRVYM
+296 
-303 GTSYGRRNDCDLY
+303 
-316 IADIDLT
+316 
-323 KNGNTTVTIAGH
+323 
-335 QTDAY
+335 
-340 LLSDYR
+340 
-346 TFNNHLYMNEGMFML
+346 
-361 NNEIYILTESAAY
+361 
-374 KYYDPQKPQS
+374 
-384 DPKNCPYPT
+384 
-393 DVIWKL
+393 
-399 DPYALMGEVAPDDS
+399 
-413 GITSYYTKVYNWD
+413 
-426 EIGVDD
+426 
-432 EYIIVFKSRAG
+432 
-443 ENGNNILYALDA
+443 
-455 NGGYAGNPLPKYTV
+455 
-469 RTNAG
+469 
-474 QGATGDSMGMI
+474 MGMI

-513 MRWSIEKTGDGNAV
+513 MRWSIEKVDDKTNAV
-527 RITSKDSYFANAPFL
+527 RITSNDSYFANAPFL

-557 QFANVHLAPTGRSDG
+557 QFANVYLAPTGSSDG

-579 GSKKGSKE
+579 GSKN

-601 ESYSRYYA
+601 DSYSRYYA
-609 QADVKEKDSDP
+609 ENNVKERDADKSTTR
-620 NGTGYANRDHTET
+620 NEDHTSS

-638 TERAGTFHMD
+638 TEQAGTFHMD
-648 GTYNRSCD
+648 GTYSRSCD

-665 HHNKESNSNQVLGTA
+665 HPNKESSSNKVLGTA
-680 VGNSYTY
+680 VGDSYTY

-693 IVQTE
+693 IIQTE

-719 YTIDLQAYAT
+719 YTIDLQSYAT

-742 LDVVLVVDRSAS
+742 LDVVLVTDLSAS
-754 MTSEDCL
+754 MSETGNNRDCI
-761 NFDKVYRVSYD
+761 NYDKHYRLSYD
-772 TYRRRPGDDK
+772 SSSGM
-782 DREAYYKLGDNYYLI
+782 YYKLGDTYYPVQ
-797 KRNWYM
+797 RGSYDTYAYNPHVG
-803 TEFVERNGALSRDG
+803 ELSYNSDPVG
-817 KLGDTDAKSNYGVHD
+817 NK
-832 HAAFYLHTDGKY
+832 YLFKHT
-844 YRVNQKIW
+844 
-852 EGKENFYVLYFYA
+852 
-865 DDGNYYALYNS
+865 DGNYYNIRRGTLDKYVFPSIRYCYYLFYEVDGKSYLLYNL
-876 KNDCNCADKGTA
+876 KNDCPDYGNGCTGVHACANSELTFE
-888 THNPAHLI
+888 NL
-896 GTVNPGD
+896 
-903 FDYDTAYGIFWN
+903 YSN
-915 SSSTAYNCYKEK
+915 SSSPIHNCYKASK
-927 KLSAYR
+927 GDAAWK
-933 ETAYSGTYYTGT
+933 GTYYTYDKT
-945 GDTHYYLYFEANGKT
+945 THYYLYFEANGKT
-960 YYLDGLNITE
+960 YYLDGLNAVDE
-970 DRPDQYTSSSEY
+970 RPSQYTSSSEY
-982 IYTGAYYTK
+982 IYTGVYYTK
-991 TNVQRR
+991 TDVTRL
-997 TAVAKAARE
+997 TATTKAARE
-1006 FVADLRVDSGKY
+1006 FLADLKVDAGKY
-1018 DIDHRIAFVEFGN
+1018 NVDHRVAVVEFGN
-1031 DASSAMPDALGT
+1031 DDSSARPTIAQVGEAFDITT
-1043 AWDYTGVWNKTASGS
+1043 ANWVRTGIWQKANDTGAGDFTKQDPNTIS
-1058 GQFILKNNLDAD
+1058 AD
-1070 AEKTVYKN
+1070 AYASALYSVNDSTLEK
-1078 AFNSANDATADYAI
+1078 AI
-1092 SEMAGGTDYVCAAP
+1092 DKMDTQRGNYVCAAP
-1106 NHGFEMA
+1106 NHGLNMA

-1133 VVVFITDGIPGNPSS
+1133 IVVFISDGVPGNPEKSD
-1148 QFNNAAARLNI
+1148 NPNI
-1159 SKTYA
+1159 AYIYA
-1164 NAAIEQAA
+1164 NGAIEASA
-1172 RIKALGAADIYSI
+1172 KIKALGSVDIYSI
-1185 YIGTD
+1185 YIGTESMNK
-1190 FMKGFIVDDYMEGV
+1190 FSVDNYMEGV
-1204 SSNYPNSTGYPGF
+1204 SSNYPNATGYPGYNN
-1217 KDGATLGTK
+1217 KVLGEKNLDGNFYT
-1226 KEGGNYYSRITSG
+1226 RITSG
-1239 GDLSRLLESIAYEA
+1239 GDLSKLLGSIAYEA

-1283 QLKVTLQTQDLSY
+1283 QLKVTIQTQELSY
-1296 NAANKL
+1296 NTENKL

-1312 GVTYKIVGNE
+1312 GVTYEIVGNE

-1328 DYTTNYVAPDHP
+1328 DYTTNFVAPDHP
-1340 GKRLIVKLEGILP
+1340 GKRLIVKIEGILP

-1359 YKIDTNDNERSGIYE
+1359 YNIDTNDNERSGIYE

-1389 VTRLLPAPETN
+1389 VTRLLPAPETS

-1406 IFDFGSVMPVTD
+1406 IFDFGSVMPITD
-1418 NSGELLAVSNS
+1418 NAGELLAVSAS
-1429 PTKLSATAYPL
+1429 PTKLSTSAYPL
-1440 ETSNTAGGSAKIDTA
+1440 EATNTAGGSAKIDTA
-1455 ANVLDLTM
+1455 ANGLDLTM

-1474 KTGYDSYEW
+1474 KTGHDSYEW

-1510 WASTAAASAA
+1510 WTLTAAASAA

-1525 GNYDLYGFDVSY
+1525 GNYDLYGFDASY

-1579 CGPQTGVL
+1579 CGLQTGVL

-1677 DDVSASEVEKIW
+1677 DDVSAAEVEKIW

-1708 KAPAAKA
+1708 KAPAANA

-1781 YDSLEFADYN
+1781 YDSLGFADYN

-1853 IRISSATEMYYDITE
+1853 IRINSATEMYYDITE

-1925 IPVEENDAEEADN
+1925 IPVAENDAEEPDN

-1945 KLITV
+1945 ELITV

-1965 DTVLGSVSAM
+1965 DTVLGSISAM
-1975 FKKIASFLANIF
+1975 FKKIISFFANIF
-1987 GFFR
+1987 DFFR

>member
-1 MFRKKLL
+1 MEDTKMFRKKLL

-66 QFLDQCAMPLDGSNG
+66 QFLDQCATPLDGSNG

-95 MIPQGMTYYKAK
+95 MIPQGLTYYKAK
-107 NWVLISSY
+107 NWVLIASY

-122 SVIYALSLETGM
+122 SVIYALSLETGR

-223 TADGYKTPANSV
+223 NADGYNTPANAV
-235 YNSMIFG
+235 YNSMMFG

-296 AKGRVYM
+296 SKGRVYM
-303 GTSYGRRNDCDLY
+303 GTSYGRRNACDLY

-323 KNGNTTVTIAGH
+323 KDGNTTVTIAGH

-374 KYYDPQKPQS
+374 KYYGESATNK
-384 DPKNCPYPT
+384 CTYPT

-399 DPYALMGEVAPDDS
+399 DPYALMGEVAPDDE
-413 GITSYYTKVYNWD
+413 GVTSYYSKVYNWD
-426 EIGVDD
+426 EIGVED
-432 EYIIVFKSRAG
+432 EYIIVFKSSAV
-443 ENGNNILYALDA
+443 ENGNNVLYTLDA

-469 RTNAG
+469 RANAG
-474 QGATGDSMGMI
+474 QGATGDSMGMV
-485 GKKLSNYTFTNG
+485 GKKITNYTFTNG

-557 QFANVHLAPTGRSDG
+557 QFANVYLAPTGSSDG
-572 SFQLYYK
+572 SFQLYYN
-579 GSKKGSKE
+579 GSNK

-601 ESYSRYYA
+601 DSYSRYYA
-609 QADVKEKDSDP
+609 ENNVKERDADKSTTR
-620 NGTGYANRDHTET
+620 NEDHTGT

-638 TERAGTFHMD
+638 TEQAGTFHMD
-648 GTYNRSCD
+648 GTYSRSCD

-665 HHNKESNSNQVLGTA
+665 HPNKESSSNKVLGTA
-680 VGNSYTY
+680 VGSSYTY

-693 IVQTE
+693 IIQTE

-729 GTTQSAISDKGVP
+729 GATQSAISDKGVP
-742 LDVVLVVDRSAS
+742 LDVVLVVDRSSS
-754 MTSEDCL
+754 MGDEKDCA
-761 NFDKVYRVSYD
+761 NYDKHYRLSYD
-772 TYRRRPGDDK
+772 KYRPGD
-782 DREAYYKLGDNYYLI
+782 RETYYKLGDTYYLI
-797 KRNWYM
+797 QRGSYQTQEYISHIGDLCYDNTASGDNKWY
-803 TEFVERNGALSRDG
+803 R
-817 KLGDTDAKSNYGVHD
+817 
-832 HAAFYLHTDGKY
+832 HT
-844 YRVNQKIW
+844 
-852 EGKENFYVLYFYA
+852 
-865 DDGNYYALYNS
+865 DGNYYQILHYTKSSGLSKRYVIYFAADNGQYILYNTGNDNPEWANEGIAAHYVTSAPSYRDLGDSS
-876 KNDCNCADKGTA
+876 KN
-888 THNPAHLI
+888 I
-896 GTVNPGD
+896 
-903 FDYDTAYGIFWN
+903 
-915 SSSTAYNCYKEK
+915 YNCYKK
-927 KLSAYR
+927 DSSQANYHGVYYSF
-933 ETAYSGTYYTGT
+933 ETI
-945 GDTHYYLYFEANGKT
+945 THYYLYFEANGKT
-960 YYLDGLNITE
+960 YYLDGLNAVD
-970 DRPDQYTSSSEY
+970 DRPSQHTSSTEY
-982 IYTGAYYTK
+982 IYTGAYYDK

-1018 DIDHRIAFVEFGN
+1018 DIEHRVAFVGFGN
-1031 DASSAMPDALGT
+1031 DDSNAKPDLTGSDWA
-1043 AWDYTGVWNKTASGS
+1043 YTGVWTKTESDGTGS
-1058 GQFILKNNLDAD
+1058 FTLKGALNAD
-1070 AEKTVYKN
+1070 PNKTVYKN
-1078 AFNSANDATADYAI
+1078 ALYSANDATADYAVSSI
-1092 SEMAGGTDYVCAAP
+1092 GTTGTLVCAAP
-1106 NHGFEMA
+1106 NHGMEMA
-1113 YEILN
+1113 YEILA
-1118 NSSAKAEYAAGTRKA
+1118 NSSATAEYAAGTRKA

-1148 QFNNAAARLNI
+1148 TKPASTKLKI

-1190 FMKGFIVDDYMEGV
+1190 SMSGFNVDDYMEGV
-1204 SSNYPNSTGYPGF
+1204 SSNYPNSTGYPGY

-1226 KEGGNYYSRITSG
+1226 KEGGNYYSKITSG
-1239 GDLSRLLESIAYEA
+1239 GDLSRLLQQISYEA
-1253 IASGTAVKLNSTAVL
+1253 IASGTA
-1268 KDVLSDSFAFPSDLS
+1268 
-1283 QLKVTLQTQDLSY
+1283 LSY

-1312 GVTYKIVGNE
+1312 GVTYEIVGNE

-1353 TRDIVG
+1353 TRDIAG
-1359 YKIDTNDNERSGIYE
+1359 YDIDTNDNERSGIYA
-1374 HPDAS
+1374 HPDVS

-1389 VTRLLPAPETN
+1389 VTRLLPAPETS

-1406 IFDFGSVMPVTD
+1406 IFDFGSVMPITD

-1429 PTKLSATAYPL
+1429 PAKLSATAYPL
-1440 ETSNTAGGSAKIDTA
+1440 ETSNTAGASAKIDTA
-1455 ANVLDLTM
+1455 ANGLDLTM

-1474 KTGYDSYEW
+1474 KTGHDSYEW

-1502 PVTGTGTA
+1502 PVTGSGTA

-1525 GNYDLYGFDVSY
+1525 GNYDLYGFDASY

-1696 NDKVPVAYSAPA
+1696 NENAPVVYSAPA

-1715 DGTSADVSLDV
+1715 NETAADISLDV

-1737 GNNDPASY
+1737 GDNDPASY

-1925 IPVEENDAEEADN
+1925 IPVAENDAEEADN

-1965 DTVLGSVSAM
+1965 DTVLGSISAM
-1975 FKKIASFLANIF
+1975 FKKIISFFANIF

>member
-66 QFLDQCAMPLDGSNG
+66 QFLDQCATPLDGSNG
-81 TPDLCIPGLSSTDN
+81 NPDLCIPGLSSTDN

-107 NWVLISSY
+107 NWVLIASY

-122 SVIYALSLETGM
+122 SVIYALSLETGR

-182 AEGTLKDIYI
+182 PEGTLKDIYI

-223 TADGYKTPANSV
+223 TDGGYNTPANSV
-235 YNSMIFG
+235 YKSMIFG

-281 LAIPN
+281 LAVPN

-303 GTSYGRRNDCDLY
+303 GTSYGRKSACDLY

-323 KNGNTTVTIAGH
+323 KKGNTTVTIAGH

-340 LLSDYR
+340 LLSNYR

-361 NNEIYILTESAAY
+361 NNEIYILTESAAF
-374 KYYDPQKPQS
+374 KYYGESPTNK
-384 DPKNCPYPT
+384 CTYPT

-426 EIGVDD
+426 EIGVED
-432 EYIIVFKSRAG
+432 EYIIVFKSRAV

-469 RTNAG
+469 RANAG

-513 MRWSIEKTGDGNAV
+513 MRWSIEKVDDKTNAV
-527 RITSKDSYFANAPFL
+527 RITSNDSYFANAPFL

-557 QFANVHLAPTGRSDG
+557 QFANVYLAPTGSSDG
-572 SFQLYYK
+572 SFQLYYN
-579 GSKKGSKE
+579 GSNK

-601 ESYSRYYA
+601 DSYSRYYA
-609 QADVKEKDSDP
+609 ENNVKERDADKSTTR
-620 NGTGYANRDHTET
+620 NEDHTGT

-638 TERAGTFHMD
+638 TEQAGTFHMD
-648 GTYNRSCD
+648 GTYSRSCD

-665 HHNKESNSNQVLGTA
+665 HPNNESSSNKVLGRN
-680 VGNSYTY
+680 VGDSYTY

-693 IVQTE
+693 IIQTE

-719 YTIDLQAYAT
+719 YTIDLQSYAT
-729 GTTQSAISDKGVP
+729 GATQSAISDKGVP
-742 LDVVLVVDRSAS
+742 LDVVLVVDRSSS
-754 MTSEDCL
+754 MGSEKDCA
-761 NFDKVYRVSYD
+761 NYDKAYRLSYD
-772 TYRRRPGDDK
+772 KYRPGD
-782 DREAYYKLGDNYYLI
+782 RETYYKLGDTYYIIQRGSYDSYAYNSHSGSMGRDSVKNAGTTWYYL
-797 KRNWYM
+797 
-803 TEFVERNGALSRDG
+803 FDG
-817 KLGDTDAKSNYGVHD
+817 EYCQINY
-832 HAAFYLHTDGKY
+832 KY
-844 YRVNQKIW
+844 YRKNDSAA
-852 EGKENFYVLYFYA
+852 YSYSTAVLYIEHN
-865 DDGNYYALYNS
+865 GNYYALYNTGT
-876 KNDCNCADKGTA
+876 DCNCSNKGTDA
-888 THNPAHLI
+888 HEAAHLI
-896 GTVNPGD
+896 GTSMPSAKNGYND
-903 FDYDTAYGIFWN
+903 FRNSANAY
-915 SSSTAYNCYKEK
+915 YNCYKTDSGK
-927 KLSAYR
+927 ANYK
-933 ETAYSGTYYTGT
+933 GTYYTYDKT
-945 GDTHYYLYFEANGKT
+945 THYYLYFEANGKT
-960 YYLDGLNITE
+960 YYLDGLNAVD
-970 DRPDQYTSSSEY
+970 DRPSQYTSSTEY
-982 IYTGAYYTK
+982 IYTGAYYDK

-997 TAVAKAARE
+997 TATAKAARE
-1006 FVADLRVDSGKY
+1006 FIADLRVDSGKY

-1031 DASSAMPDALGT
+1031 DASNAKPDLTGT
-1043 AWDYTGVWNKTASGS
+1043 DWAYTGVWNKTDSSGT

-1070 AEKTVYKN
+1070 AEKTFYKN

-1092 SEMAGGTDYVCAAP
+1092 SEMAGNNSYVCAAP

-1133 VVVFITDGIPGNPSS
+1133 IVVFITDGVPGNPSS
-1148 QFNNAAARLNI
+1148 TKSAATKLNI

-1172 RIKALGAADIYSI
+1172 RIKALGSADIYSI
-1185 YIGTD
+1185 YIGTETMTD
-1190 FMKGFIVDDYMEGV
+1190 FNVDDYMDGV

-1226 KEGGNYYSRITSG
+1226 KEGGNYYSKITSG
-1239 GDLSRLLESIAYEA
+1239 GDLSRLLQQISYEA

-1283 QLKVTLQTQDLSY
+1283 QLKVTLQTQELSY

-1312 GVTYKIVGNE
+1312 GVTYEIVGNE

-1340 GKRLIVKLEGILP
+1340 GKRLIVKLEGVLP
-1353 TRDIVG
+1353 VKDIVG
-1359 YKIDTNDNERSGIYE
+1359 YNIDTNDNQRSGIYE

-1389 VTRLLPAPETN
+1389 VTRLLPAPETS
-1400 VPEHNY
+1400 VPELNY
-1406 IFDFGSVMPVTD
+1406 IFDFGSVMPITD

-1455 ANVLDLTM
+1455 ANGLDLTM

-1468 YIYAFI
+1468 YIYAFT
-1474 KTGYDSYEW
+1474 KTGHDSYEW

-1525 GNYDLYGFDVSY
+1525 GNYDLYGFDASY

-1542 KLFSGNAALKTTVN
+1542 NLFSGNAALKTTVN

-1677 DDVSASEVEKIW
+1677 DDVSAAEVEKIW
-1689 MDDSSVL
+1689 MDDGSVL

-1708 KAPAAKA
+1708 KAPAANA

-1750 NARYINVLGNLK
+1750 NARYVNVLGNLK

-1839 GAANGSECKINNAI
+1839 GAANGTECKINNAI
-1853 IRISSATEMYYDITE
+1853 IRINSATEMYYDITE

-1925 IPVEENDAEEADN
+1925 IPVAENDAEEPDN

-1945 KLITV
+1945 ELITV

-1965 DTVLGSVSAM
+1965 DTVLGSISAM
-1975 FKKIASFLANIF
+1975 FKKITSFFANIF
-1987 GFFR
+1987 DFFR

>member
-1 MFRKKLL
+1 MEGTKMFRKKLL

-21 SIGALGLQAL
+21 SIGALGLQVL

-66 QFLDQCAMPLDGSNG
+66 QFLDQCATPLDGSNG
-81 TPDLCIPGLSSTDN
+81 NPDLCIPGLSSTDD

-115 KNGGGSP
+115 KNKGGSP
-122 SVIYALSLETGM
+122 SVIYALSLETGR

-143 NDKSAC
+143 NDRSAC
-149 TAHVGGI
+149 TSHVGGI

-182 AEGTLKDIYI
+182 DEGTLKNIYI

-202 SANTSFCSLDNGI
+202 SANTSFCSIDNGI

-223 TADGYKTPANSV
+223 TEDGYNTPANSV
-235 YNSMIFG
+235 YNSMMFG

-286 TITKIQCALV
+286 TISKIQCALV
-296 AKGRVYM
+296 SKGRVYM
-303 GTSYGRRNDCDLY
+303 GTSYGRKNACDLY

-323 KNGNTTVTIAGH
+323 KAGNTTVTVAGH

-374 KYYDPQKPQS
+374 KYYGESATSK
-384 DPKNCPYPT
+384 CTYPT

-399 DPYALMGEVAPDDS
+399 DPYALMGEVAPDDV
-413 GITSYYTKVYNWD
+413 GVTSYYSKVYSWD

-432 EYIIVFKSRAG
+432 EYIIVFKSSAV

-469 RTNAG
+469 RANAG

-513 MRWSIEKTGDGNAV
+513 MRWSIEKTGNGNAV

-557 QFANVHLAPTGRSDG
+557 QFANVYLAPTGNSDG
-572 SFQLYYK
+572 SFQLYYN
-579 GSKKGSKE
+579 GSNK

-601 ESYSRYYA
+601 DSYSRYYA
-609 QADVKEKDSDP
+609 ENDVKERDADKTTTR
-620 NGTGYANRDHTET
+620 NEDHTGT

-638 TERAGTFHMD
+638 TEQAGTFHMD
-648 GTYNRSCD
+648 GTYSRSCD

-665 HHNKESNSNQVLGTA
+665 QVSKESNSNKVLGTA
-680 VGNSYTY
+680 VGASYTY

-693 IVQTE
+693 IIQTE

-729 GTTQSAISDKGVP
+729 GETQSAITDKGVP
-742 LDVVLVVDRSAS
+742 LDVVLVVDRSSS
-754 MTSEDCL
+754 MDNTNDKDCV
-761 NFDKVYRVSYD
+761 NYDKYYRLSYD
-772 TYRRRPGDDK
+772 GYRPNNK
-782 DREAYYKLGDNYYLI
+782 ETYYKLGDTYYLI
-797 KRNWYM
+797 QRGSYDTYAYNSHEGSMGRDSVRNAGTTWYYY
-803 TEFVERNGALSRDG
+803 FDG
-817 KLGDTDAKSNYGVHD
+817 EYCPISY
-832 HAAFYLHTDGKY
+832 KY
-844 YRVNQKIW
+844 YRKNDSW
-852 EGKENFYVLYFYA
+852 LNSYDTAVLYIQHN
-865 DDGNYYALYNS
+865 GNYYALYNTGT
-876 KNDCNCADKGTA
+876 DCNCSNKGTDA
-888 THNPAHLI
+888 HEAAHLI
-896 GTVNPGD
+896 GTSMPSAKNGYDD
-903 FDYDTAYGIFWN
+903 FRNSANAY
-915 SSSTAYNCYKEK
+915 YNCYKK
-927 KLSAYR
+927 DSANPNY
-933 ETAYSGTYYTGT
+933 TGIYYTYDKT
-945 GDTHYYLYFEANGKT
+945 THYYLYFEANGKT

-970 DRPDQYTSSSEY
+970 DRPSQYTSSTEY
-982 IYTGAYYTK
+982 IYTGAYYDK
-991 TNVQRR
+991 TNVTRR

-1006 FVADLRVDSGKY
+1006 FIADLRVDSGKY
-1018 DIDHRIAFVEFGN
+1018 DVDHRIAFVEFGN
-1031 DASSAMPDALGT
+1031 DNSSATPT
-1043 AWDYTGVWNKTASGS
+1043 ANDLINYDWQYTGVWNKTDSSGS

-1070 AEKTVYKN
+1070 AEKTYYKN
-1078 AFNSANDATADYAI
+1078 AFYSANDATADFAI
-1092 SEMAGGTDYVCAAP
+1092 EEMKNGTDFICAAP

-1118 NSSAKAEYAAGTRKA
+1118 NSSAKAEYEAGTRKA
-1133 VVVFITDGIPGNPSS
+1133 VIVFITDGVPGNPQRSD
-1148 QFNNAAARLNI
+1148 NPNI
-1159 SKTYA
+1159 AKIYA
-1164 NAAIEQAA
+1164 NGAIQQAA
-1172 RIKALGAADIYSI
+1172 KIKALGIADIYSI
-1185 YIGTD
+1185 YIGTET
-1190 FMKGFIVDDYMEGV
+1190 MNGFDVDAYMDGV
-1204 SSNYPNSTGYPGF
+1204 SSNYPNATGYPGYS
-1217 KDGATLGTK
+1217 DGATLGDRNPN
-1226 KEGGNYYSRITSG
+1226 GNYYSKITSG
-1239 GDLSRLLESIAYEA
+1239 GDLSKLLQQISYEA
-1253 IASGTAVKLNSTAVL
+1253 IASGTAVNLNSTAVL

-1283 QLKVTLQTQDLSY
+1283 QLKVTIQTQELSY
-1296 NAANKL
+1296 NASNKL

-1312 GVTYKIVGNE
+1312 GVTYEIVGNE

-1353 TRDIVG
+1353 TKDIAG
-1359 YKIDTNDNERSGIYE
+1359 NNIDTNDNERSGIYE

-1389 VTRLLPAPETN
+1389 VTRLLPAPETS
-1400 VPEHNY
+1400 VPEYNY
-1406 IFDFGSVMPVTD
+1406 IFDFGSVMPITD

-1429 PTKLSATAYPL
+1429 PTKLSTTDYPL
-1440 ETSNTAGGSAKIDTA
+1440 EATNTSGGSAKIDTD
-1455 ANVLDLTM
+1455 ANGLDLTM

-1474 KTGYDSYEW
+1474 KTGNNSYEW

-1502 PVTGTGTA
+1502 PETGTGVA
-1510 WASTAAASAA
+1510 WTSTATASAA
-1520 AQSPS
+1520 TQSPS
-1525 GNYDLYGFDVSY
+1525 GNYDLYGFDASY
-1537 NFNDG
+1537 NNNDG
-1542 KLFSGNAALKTTVN
+1542 NLFSGNAALKTTVN

-1596 GATKYYVV
+1596 GANKYYVV

-1613 LVDGLARQV
+1613 LVDGLAHQV

-1643 NSAGAVKNSGAKAA
+1643 NSAGAVKKSGAKAA
-1657 PSALSAVDRSVLNA
+1657 RSALSAVDRSVLNA

-1696 NDKVPVAYSAPA
+1696 NDTVPVAYSAPA
-1708 KAPAAKA
+1708 KAPAAQA

-1762 SGGMT
+1762 SGEMT
-1767 GSNDGKIAYVEGGS
+1767 GSNDGTIAYVEGGS
-1781 YDSLEFADYN
+1781 YESLDFADYN
-1791 NYQFGGPHNEVY
+1791 NYLFGGPHNEVY

-1839 GAANGSECKINNAI
+1839 GAANGTQCKINSAI
-1853 IRISSATEMYYDITE
+1853 IEINSATEMYYDITE

-1891 KLADAKVSVDD
+1891 KLADAKASVDA
-1902 SALAKAQRAMAQP
+1902 SALLEAQSAMAQP

-1925 IPVEENDAEEADN
+1925 IPVAENDAEEPDN

-1945 KLITV
+1945 KLIIV

-1965 DTVLGSVSAM
+1965 DTVLASISSM
-1975 FKKIASFLANIF
+1975 LKKIISYFANILA
-1987 GFFR
+1987 FFAN

>member
-21 SIGALGLQAL
+21 SIGVLGLQAL

-66 QFLDQCAMPLDGSNG
+66 QFLDQCATPLDGSNG

-95 MIPQGMTYYKAK
+95 MIPQGLTYYKAK
-107 NWVLISSY
+107 NWVLIASY

-122 SVIYALSLETGM
+122 SVIYALSLETGR

-202 SANTSFCSLDNGI
+202 SAKTSFCSLDNGI

-223 TADGYKTPANSV
+223 TADGYNTPANAV
-235 YNSMIFG
+235 YNSMMFG

-296 AKGRVYM
+296 SKGRVYM
-303 GTSYGRRNDCDLY
+303 GTSYGRKNACDLY

-323 KNGNTTVTIAGH
+323 KKGNTTVTIAGH

-361 NNEIYILTESAAY
+361 NNEIYILTESAAF
-374 KYYDPQKPQS
+374 KYYGESPTNK
-384 DPKNCPYPT
+384 CTYPT

-399 DPYALMGEVAPDDS
+399 DPYALMDEVAPDDS

-426 EIGVDD
+426 EIGVED
-432 EYIIVFKSRAG
+432 EYIIVFKSRAV

-469 RTNAG
+469 RANAG

-513 MRWSIEKTGDGNAV
+513 MRWSIEKTGTGNAV

-542 YYGSRLVYMTLGGNE
+542 YYGSRLVYMTIGGNE
-557 QFANVHLAPTGRSDG
+557 QFANVYLAPTGRSDG

-579 GSKKGSKE
+579 GSQN
-587 YYMFCNDGTISDGL
+587 YYMFCNDGTISEGL

-609 QADVKEKDSDP
+609 EADVKEKDSDN

-665 HHNKESNSNQVLGTA
+665 HSNKESNSNQVLGTA
-680 VGNSYTY
+680 VDDSFTC

-693 IVQTE
+693 IIQTE

-729 GTTQSAISDKGVP
+729 GSTQSAISDKGVP

-754 MTSEDCL
+754 MKSDQDCI
-761 NFDKVYRVSYD
+761 NYDKVYRVSYD

-782 DREAYYKLGDNYYLI
+782 DREAYYKLGDTYYLI
-797 KRNWYM
+797 QRESFEYTNYISI
-803 TEFVERNGALSRDG
+803 NAASNNLSEDMVQPDTGNSNKKDG
-817 KLGDTDAKSNYGVHD
+817 TNNTYY
-832 HAAFYLHTDGKY
+832 FRHT
-844 YRVNQKIW
+844 
-852 EGKENFYVLYFYA
+852 
-865 DDGNYYALYNS
+865 DGNYYPLYGSAHRSNGFQDYSARVYYNADGVYWYLYTDSATPHRSTVKFTNHTSKADSSSYCVKKEKTAIYKQGVYYRKYTTAYALYI
-876 KNDCNCADKGTA
+876 DVG
-888 THNPAHLI
+888 
-896 GTVNPGD
+896 
-903 FDYDTAYGIFWN
+903 
-915 SSSTAYNCYKEK
+915 EE
-927 KLSAYR
+927 R
-933 ETAYSGTYYTGT
+933 
-945 GDTHYYLYFEANGKT
+945 
-960 YYLDGLNITE
+960 YYLDGLGLSET
-970 DRPDQYTSSSEY
+970 RPTQYYNSGDY

-991 TNVQRR
+991 TNVTRR
-997 TAVAKAARE
+997 TAVKKAAAE

-1018 DIDHRIAFVEFGN
+1018 NVDHRVAFVEFGN
-1031 DASSAMPDALGT
+1031 DASSAKPIIGDLDSSYN
-1043 AWDYTGVWNKTASGS
+1043 WKYTGVWNKTSSDGSGS
-1058 GQFILKNNLDAD
+1058 FALKNSLDSD
-1070 AEKTVYKN
+1070 SSKTVYKN
-1078 AFNSANDATADYAI
+1078 AFSSANDATMEYALSEIGSSSGDY
-1092 SEMAGGTDYVCAAP
+1092 TCAAP
-1106 NHGFEMA
+1106 NHGMEMA
-1113 YEILN
+1113 YEILS

-1133 VVVFITDGIPGNPSS
+1133 VVVMISDGVPGNPERSD
-1148 QFNNAAARLNI
+1148 NPNI
-1159 SKTYA
+1159 AKIYA
-1164 NAAIEQAA
+1164 NGAIEQAA
-1172 RIKALGAADIYSI
+1172 KIKALGQCDIYSI
-1185 YIGTD
+1185 YIGTETMNN
-1190 FMKGFIVDDYMEGV
+1190 FNVDDYMDGV
-1204 SSNYPNSTGYPGF
+1204 SSNYPGATGYPGF
-1217 KDGATLGTK
+1217 KDGATLGDRNPN
-1226 KEGGNYYSRITSG
+1226 GNYYSKITSG
-1239 GDLSRLLESIAYEA
+1239 GDLSRLLQQISYEA

-1283 QLKVTLQTQDLSY
+1283 QLKVTLQTQELSY

-1312 GVTYKIVGNE
+1312 GVTYEIVGNE

-1340 GKRLIVKLEGILP
+1340 GKRLIVKLEGVLP
-1353 TRDIVG
+1353 VKDIVG

-1389 VTRLLPAPETN
+1389 VTRLLPAPETS

-1406 IFDFGSVMPVTD
+1406 IFDFGSVMHVTD

-1455 ANVLDLTM
+1455 ANGLDLTM

-1474 KTGYDSYEW
+1474 KTGHDSYEW

-1525 GNYDLYGFDVSY
+1525 GNYDLYGFDASY

-1542 KLFSGNAALKTTVN
+1542 NLFSGNAALKTTVN
-1556 SGSKTSDKVK
+1556 SGTKTSDKVK

-1677 DDVSASEVEKIW
+1677 DDVSAAEVEKIW

-1708 KAPAAKA
+1708 KAPAANA

-1781 YDSLEFADYN
+1781 YDSLGFADYN

-1853 IRISSATEMYYDITE
+1853 IKINSATEMYYDITE

-1925 IPVEENDAEEADN
+1925 IPVAENDAEEPDN

-1945 KLITV
+1945 ELITV

-1965 DTVLGSVSAM
+1965 DTVLGSISAM
-1975 FKKIASFLANIF
+1975 FKKIASFFANIF
-1987 GFFR
+1987 DFFR

>member
-66 QFLDQCAMPLDGSNG
+66 QFLDQCATPLDGSNG

-95 MIPQGMTYYKAK
+95 MIPQGLTYYKAK
-107 NWVLISSY
+107 NWVLIASY

-122 SVIYALSLETGM
+122 SVIYALSLETGR

-266 SASSNADCAGYPTYT
+266 SASTNADCAGYPTYT
-281 LAIPN
+281 LAVPN

-303 GTSYGRRNDCDLY
+303 GTSYGRRSPCDLY

-340 LLSDYR
+340 LLSNYR

-361 NNEIYILTESAAY
+361 NNEIYILTESAAF
-374 KYYDPQKPQS
+374 KYYGESPTNK
-384 DPKNCPYPT
+384 CTYPT

-426 EIGVDD
+426 EIGVED
-432 EYIIVFKSRAG
+432 EYIIVFKSRAV

-469 RTNAG
+469 RANAG

-513 MRWSIEKTGDGNAV
+513 MRWSIEKVDDKTNAV

-557 QFANVHLAPTGRSDG
+557 QFANVYLAPTGSSDG
-572 SFQLYYK
+572 SFQLYY
-579 GSKKGSKE
+579 KGSKE

-609 QADVKEKDSDP
+609 ENDVKERDADKSTTR
-620 NGTGYANRDHTET
+620 NEDHTGS

-638 TERAGTFHMD
+638 TEQAGTFHMD
-648 GTYNRSCD
+648 GTYDRSCD

-665 HHNKESNSNQVLGTA
+665 HPNKESSSNKVLGTA
-680 VGNSYTY
+680 VGASYTY

-729 GTTQSAISDKGVP
+729 GSTQSAISDKGVP

-754 MTSEDCL
+754 MKGDQDCI
-761 NFDKVYRVSYD
+761 NYDKVYRVSYD

-782 DREAYYKLGDNYYLI
+782 DREAYYKLGDTYYLI
-797 KRNWYM
+797 QRGSYETTAYNLHNGGLCNNNVGSQNNAWYKF
-803 TEFVERNGALSRDG
+803 E
-817 KLGDTDAKSNYGVHD
+817 
-832 HAAFYLHTDGKY
+832 
-844 YRVNQKIW
+844 
-852 EGKENFYVLYFYA
+852 
-865 DDGNYYALYNS
+865 DGNYYRVWCKQMGYVASQAKYRYIIYFKDVSGNFWLLYNDP
-876 KNDCNCADKGTA
+876 KADCCKYNASVNK
-888 THNPAHLI
+888 HPAHFA
-896 GTVNPGD
+896 GTSLPTDDEINKSSKKHSC
-903 FDYDTAYGIFWN
+903 YNAYKVGA
-915 SSSTAYNCYKEK
+915 SSYQ
-927 KLSAYR
+927 
-933 ETAYSGTYYTGT
+933 YTGDYYSYDVT
-945 GDTHYYLYFEANGKT
+945 THYYLYFEANGKT

-970 DRPDQYTSSSEY
+970 DRPDQYTSTSEY

-991 TNVQRR
+991 TNVSRR
-997 TAVAKAARE
+997 TAVKKAAAE

-1031 DASSAMPDALGT
+1031 DASSAKPIIGDLDSSYN
-1043 AWDYTGVWNKTASGS
+1043 WKYTGVWNKTSSDGSGS
-1058 GQFILKNNLDAD
+1058 FALKNSLDSD
-1070 AEKTVYKN
+1070 SSKTVYKN
-1078 AFNSANDATADYAI
+1078 AFNSANDATMEYALSEIGSSSGDY
-1092 SEMAGGTDYVCAAP
+1092 TCAAP
-1106 NHGFEMA
+1106 NHGMEMA
-1113 YEILN
+1113 YEILS

-1133 VVVFITDGIPGNPSS
+1133 VVVMISDGVPGNPERSD
-1148 QFNNAAARLNI
+1148 NPNI
-1159 SKTYA
+1159 AKIYA
-1164 NAAIEQAA
+1164 NGAIEQAA
-1172 RIKALGAADIYSI
+1172 KIKALGQCDIYSI
-1185 YIGTD
+1185 YIGTETMNN
-1190 FMKGFIVDDYMEGV
+1190 FNVDDYMDGV
-1204 SSNYPNSTGYPGF
+1204 SSNYPGATGYPGVS
-1217 KDGATLGTK
+1217 GGLGNK
-1226 KEGGNYYSRITSG
+1226 ISDPHYYSKITSG
-1239 GDLSRLLESIAYEA
+1239 GDLSKLLESIAYEA

-1283 QLKVTLQTQDLSY
+1283 QLKVTLQTQELSY

-1312 GVTYKIVGNE
+1312 GVTYEIVGNE

-1328 DYTTNYVAPDHP
+1328 DYTTNFVAPDHP

-1359 YKIDTNDNERSGIYE
+1359 YNIDTNDNERSGIYE

-1406 IFDFGSVMPVTD
+1406 IFDFGSVMPITD

-1429 PTKLSATAYPL
+1429 PAKLSATAYPL
-1440 ETSNTAGGSAKIDTA
+1440 ETSNTAGASAKIDTA
-1455 ANVLDLTM
+1455 ANGLDLTM

-1474 KTGYDSYEW
+1474 KTGHDSYEW

-1525 GNYDLYGFDVSY
+1525 GNYDLYGFDASY

-1696 NDKVPVAYSAPA
+1696 NENAPVVYSAPA

-1715 DGTSADVSLDV
+1715 DETAADVSLDV

-1839 GAANGSECKINNAI
+1839 GAANGTECKINNAI

-1925 IPVEENDAEEADN
+1925 IPVAENDAEEADN

-1945 KLITV
+1945 EIITV

>member
-66 QFLDQCAMPLDGSNG
+66 QFLDQCATPLDGSNG
-81 TPDLCIPGLSSTDN
+81 TPDLCVPGLSSTDN

-122 SVIYALSLETGM
+122 SVIYALSLETGR

-161 NLYIADKNNSISYVP
+161 NLYIADTGSQISYVP

-182 AEGTLKDIYI
+182 PEGTLKDIYI
-192 QGTVDLAELS
+192 QGTVNLAELGGAS
-202 SANTSFCSLDNGI
+202 TSFCSLDNGI
-215 LWTGNFYH
+215 LWTGNFYL
-223 TADGYKTPANSV
+223 ASESAYNTPANAV

-266 SASSNADCAGYPTYT
+266 SASTNADCAGYPTYT

-303 GTSYGRRNDCDLY
+303 GTSYGRRNACDLY

-323 KNGNTTVTIAGH
+323 KDGNTTVTIAGH

-374 KYYDPQKPQS
+374 KYYGETATNK
-384 DPKNCPYPT
+384 CTYPT

-413 GITSYYTKVYNWD
+413 GITSYYSKVYDWD

-432 EYIIVFKSRAG
+432 EYIIVFKSSAV

-469 RTNAG
+469 RANAG

-513 MRWSIEKTGDGNAV
+513 MRWSIEKVDDKTNAV

-557 QFANVHLAPTGRSDG
+557 QFANVYLAPTGSSDG
-572 SFQLYYK
+572 SFQLYYNGLNK
-579 GSKKGSKE
+579 

-601 ESYSRYYA
+601 DSYSRYYA
-609 QADVKEKDSDP
+609 ENDVKERDADKSKTR
-620 NGTGYANRDHTET
+620 NEDHTGT

-638 TERAGTFHMD
+638 TEQAGTFHMD
-648 GTYNRSCD
+648 GTYSRSCD

-665 HHNKESNSNQVLGTA
+665 HPNKESSSNKVLGTA
-680 VGNSYTY
+680 VGDSYTY

-693 IVQTE
+693 IIQTE

-729 GTTQSAISDKGVP
+729 GATQSAISDKGVP
-742 LDVVLVVDRSAS
+742 LDVVLVIDRSAS

-761 NFDKVYRVSYD
+761 NYDKVYRVSYD

-782 DREAYYKLGDNYYLI
+782 DREAYYKLGDTYYLI
-797 KRNWYM
+797 QRGSYDTYAYNSHSGSMGRDSVKNAGTTWYYL
-803 TEFVERNGALSRDG
+803 FDG
-817 KLGDTDAKSNYGVHD
+817 EYCQINY
-832 HAAFYLHTDGKY
+832 KY
-844 YRVNQKIW
+844 YRKN
-852 EGKENFYVLYFYA
+852 NSAAYSYSTAVLYIEHN
-865 DDGNYYALYNS
+865 GNYYALYNTGT
-876 KNDCNCADKGTA
+876 DCNCSNKGTDA
-888 THNPAHLI
+888 HEAAHLI
-896 GTVNPGD
+896 GTSMPSNKNGYDD
-903 FDYDTAYGIFWN
+903 FRNSANAY
-915 SSSTAYNCYKEK
+915 YNCYKK
-927 KLSAYR
+927 DSSNPNYK
-933 ETAYSGTYYTGT
+933 GTYYTYDKT
-945 GDTHYYLYFEANGKT
+945 THYYFYFEANGKT

-970 DRPDQYTSSSEY
+970 DRPDQYTSTSEY

-1018 DIDHRIAFVEFGN
+1018 NIDHRIAFVEFGN
-1031 DASSAMPDALGT
+1031 DASSATPLLGNYN
-1043 AWDYTGVWNKTASGS
+1043 WQHTGVWNKTDSSGS
-1058 GQFILKNNLDAD
+1058 GQFILKNNLDAA

-1092 SEMAGGTDYVCAAP
+1092 SEMAGGTTFTCAAP
-1106 NHGFEMA
+1106 NHGMEMA
-1113 YEILN
+1113 YEILS

-1133 VVVFITDGIPGNPSS
+1133 VVVMISDGVPGNPERSD
-1148 QFNNAAARLNI
+1148 NPNI
-1159 SKTYA
+1159 AKIYA
-1164 NAAIEQAA
+1164 NGAIEQAA
-1172 RIKALGAADIYSI
+1172 KIKALGHCDIYTI
-1185 YIGTD
+1185 YIGTES
-1190 FMKGFIVDDYMEGV
+1190 MSGFNVDDYMEGV
-1204 SSNYPNSTGYPGF
+1204 SSNYPNATGYPGYNN
-1217 KDGATLGTK
+1217 KVLGEK
-1226 KEGGNYYSRITSG
+1226 NPDGNYYSKITSG
-1239 GDLSRLLESIAYEA
+1239 GDLSKLLEQISYEA
-1253 IASGTAVKLNSTAVL
+1253 IASGTAVKLNSTSVL

-1283 QLKVTLQTQDLSY
+1283 QLKVTLQTQELSY

-1312 GVTYKIVGNE
+1312 GVTYEIVGNE

-1353 TRDIVG
+1353 TRDIAG
-1359 YKIDTNDNERSGIYE
+1359 YDIDTNDNERSGIYA
-1374 HPDAS
+1374 HPDVS

-1389 VTRLLPAPETN
+1389 VTRLLPAPETS

-1406 IFDFGSVMPVTD
+1406 IFDFGSVMPITD

-1429 PTKLSATAYPL
+1429 PAKLSATAYPL
-1440 ETSNTAGGSAKIDTA
+1440 ETSNTAGASAKIDTA
-1455 ANVLDLTM
+1455 ANGLDLTM

-1474 KTGYDSYEW
+1474 KTGHDSYEW

-1525 GNYDLYGFDVSY
+1525 GNYDLYGFDASY

-1622 PVMTFSGDCGTY
+1622 PVMTFTGDCGTY
-1634 NVEVSGVYL
+1634 NIEVSGVYL

-1696 NDKVPVAYSAPA
+1696 NENAPVVYSAPA

-1715 DGTSADVSLDV
+1715 NETAADVSLDV

-1853 IRISSATEMYYDITE
+1853 IRINSATEMYYDITE

-1925 IPVEENDAEEADN
+1925 IPVAENDAEEADN

-1945 KLITV
+1945 EIITV